1 MRVFFQTSRQR
12 SFLSACRIARKK
24 WSASVPLLLAA
35 LLTVVFYS
43 CRDEDLLPSVQS
55 VEHNGTR
62 TEDNAN
68 TSGLTISGDIK
79 KFYDDKNNLL
89 YSGYTYAPSRRVPL
103 VGEGRVINQ
112 ITKNLVGVLSN
123 SDNKLEYL
131 VDKNLDN
138 SVKLTGLAEVNTGL
152 PILSVKDVNRVYYDS
167 SNGIKVGFLYK
178 DPGGLLSLNV
188 LKGFWVKTY
197 LKGEEQD
204 GSSTSGSGDD
214 FQLLN
219 LNLLNVSGGLS
230 EISFTTTKPFDEV
243 RIGCASIDVDV
254 LSGLEFYYAFVGEN
268 PKKIAASFGYYKE
281 AETNSGLGN
290 TNNLIDE
297 YPDNSEQL
305 SMLGHHELYVDFNE
319 KIVKDSEIGF
329 KTGGLK
335 TLDIDLTGLSLF
347 ELTNNDVNNKYVWGN
362 EKVLSGG
369 IGISLLGTQDG
380 SMSAIAKEDCYGVKI
395 KLNTGLVGGLLD
407 AILGLLGNTH
417 YYYAYSRDPVEID
430 VSSYFTIGNDTISTD
445 YYNLPTPSDDGS
457 VSYSLDRWPSGATSP
472 SISGNR
478 ITGMTVNGDYV
489 VQAIYKRGEETS
501 WSYAVIHRDKKEA
514 EAGCNTMMINTSANQ
529 GQYTVVESSGS
540 QGGIS
545 LFNKINNRQNLV
557 DDDYTN
563 YAEATN
569 VLSLIQFGSLAG
581 VHSSQDIAPQGGGKT
596 RVGFVMQTNNQLL
609 GADVLKFFF
618 IRLYND
624 GKEVFSGLTAEND
637 AVGVGLVGNDGSKLR
652 FYVETDQTFDQVE
665 LWTAGLLNV
674 NLNTFRLYYAFYEP
688 VTCEE
693 YAGTSEAC
701 MEMITA
707 QKHGAT
713 INYAETKSSSAASV
727 GSTMNNL
734 SYVIDNSQQTAA
746 SIVAG
751 VSLISRSTVA
761 VKFNSIRGG
770 QPVGAILRTPGYV
783 LNASVLQNVTIAA
796 YNGGQAVASESTS
809 GGLASIEVIS
819 DAGLA
824 YMEVTPLQDYDE
836 VRISF
841 PSLADALETV
851 WLSGFYIRPD
861 ANGNGIPDCA
871 EEPDD
876 QGGTDGITYKSI
888 TEHVCVDETNDLG
901 KVRISVDAQ
910 DDKVGTKLTFT
921 CYPYNGNGQKIEQEA
936 ELQQDDK
943 GYFFELSLP
952 VGDYSISGLSTYNG
966 LRAQVHPLKTTWKR
980 NAADTDWNN
989 WSNWTDGSPWGCT
1002 NVVIPTGATRYPN
1015 LKAWGSVDK
1024 FYGGNYCANIHF
1036 EPGAAV
1042 LNTQYLEYDCAYVEM
1057 EVQSGMYHM
1066 ISTPLHGMVTGDMF
1080 VSPEMPAYFTPLN
1093 GATYREVRHNPVVRQ
1108 KMYSRAVTTATSGTD
1123 LNGTVAAT
1131 ADWSRTFNAVAQLYE
1146 QAQGIKM
1153 MVGNEG
1159 DGTSYRLRFPKAYT
1173 EYNYYTL
1180 SGGWVKEET
1189 LPEGARNMNGKF
1201 AYEESGFKP
1210 ENAGRSFT
1218 FKLRNE
1224 EQGAT
1229 YFVAGNPFMSYLDI
1243 KTFLTENKQSVQ
1255 AIRII
1260 DSENV
1265 FGEEEGLVRI
1275 SLSENGNLSFDVAGE
1290 QSNTIAPLQAFYVEA
1305 SGDNASDNVDITYT
1319 SNMFVQPFA
1328 STATRSSR
1336 SASVPAAG
1344 EMKISAVSGN
1354 SVSSCSLL
1362 RSAGASDAYNAK
1374 EDVITLIDENFMPKV
1389 KVYTV
1394 AGKRALDIQKIKNAA
1409 RVDLGFMVKD
1419 GSQQTKFTL
1428 NYGSNWKGWTLV
1440 DKQTGNRYLLDGT
1453 SLTVNAG
1460 AMKSNNGRFYLVK
1473 E

>member
-1 MRVFFQTSRQR
+1 MSVFFQTSRQR
-12 SFLSACRIARKK
+12 SFLSACRIAGKK
-24 WSASVPLLLAA
+24 WSASVPLFLAA

-55 VEHNGTR
+55 FEQGGTR
-62 TEDNAN
+62 AEAAS
-68 TSGLTISGDIK
+68 TSGLDVVQDATGA
-79 KFYDDKNNLL
+79 
-89 YSGYTYAPSRRVPL
+89 TYKPNCRVPL

-138 SVKLTGLAEVNTGL
+138 SVSLKGLAEVNAGL

-178 DPGGLLSLNV
+178 APGGLLSLNV
-188 LKGFWVKTY
+188 LQGFWVKTY
-197 LKGEEQD
+197 LKGKEQD
-204 GSSTSGSGDD
+204 GSSTSGSGDK

-243 RIGCASIDVDV
+243 RIGCASISVDV

-268 PKKIAASFGYYKE
+268 PKKIAAETYAYPTAKQEKPAHLGTGDLVNKNLNDGPVCELVSGLLGGLTCRVDFGATIPVGSEVGYY
-281 AETNSGLGN
+281 T
-290 TNNLIDE
+290 
-297 YPDNSEQL
+297 
-305 SMLGHHELYVDFNE
+305 
-319 KIVKDSEIGF
+319 
-329 KTGGLK
+329 TGGGLASISLGATK
-335 TLDIDLTGLSLF
+335 LNAYDTGD
-347 ELTNNDVNNKYVWGN
+347 NNPQSINT
-362 EKVLSGG
+362 ESG
-369 IGISLLGTQDG
+369 IGV
-380 SMSAIAKEDCYGVKI
+380 SA
-395 KLNTGLVGGLLD
+395 LVGGAREFSMILTKKDTRRLELDLPSGINLLS
-407 AILGLLGNTH
+407 AVKVH
-417 YYYAYSRDPVEID
+417 YAYSRDPVEID

-445 YYNLPTPSDDGS
+445 YYNLPTPSEGT
-457 VSYSLDRWPSGATSP
+457 VIYSLISWPSGATSP
-472 SISGNR
+472 SISGNHM
-478 ITGMTVNGDYV
+478 TGMTVNGDYV
-489 VQAIYKRGEETS
+489 VKAVYTRGEETS
-501 WSYAVIHRDKKEA
+501 WSYAVIHRNKKEA
-514 EAGCNTMMINTSANQ
+514 VAGCNTMMINTSGNE

-557 DDDYTN
+557 DGDYTN

-581 VHSSQDIAPQGGGKT
+581 VHSSQDIAPQGGKT

-618 IRLYND
+618 IRLYKD
-624 GKEVFSGLTAEND
+624 GEEVFSGLTAEND

-688 VTCEE
+688 TTCEE

-727 GSTMNNL
+727 GATMNNL

-783 LNASVLQNVTIAA
+783 LNASVLQNVAIAA

-876 QGGTDGITYKSI
+876 QGETDIAYKSI
-888 TEHVCVDETNDLG
+888 TEHVCVDETTYLG
-901 KVRISVDAQ
+901 NVRIFVDAQ

-936 ELQQDDK
+936 ELRQDDK

-980 NAADTDWNN
+980 NASDTDWNN

-1002 NVVIPTGATRYPN
+1002 NVVIPAGATRYPDLN
-1015 LKAWGSVDK
+1015 AWGSVDK

-1093 GATYREVRHNPVVRQ
+1093 GATYREVRHNPIVRQ
-1108 KMYSRAVTTATSGTD
+1108 KMYSRAVTTATSGT
-1123 LNGTVAAT
+1123 NGTVVAT
-1131 ADWSRTFNAVAQLYE
+1131 ADWSRTFNAVAQPYE

-1153 MVGNEG
+1153 MVGN
-1159 DGTSYRLRFPKAYT
+1159 DWGTSYRLRFPKAYT

-1180 SGGWVKEET
+1180 SGGWVKKET

-1201 AYEESGFKP
+1201 AYEVIGFNP
-1210 ENAGRSFT
+1210 ENAGSSFT
-1218 FKLRNE
+1218 FELRNE

-1229 YFVAGNPFMSYLDI
+1229 CFVAGNPFMSYLDI

-1260 DSENV
+1260 DSENI
-1265 FGEEEGLVRI
+1265 FGGKEGLVRI
-1275 SLSENGNLSFDVAGE
+1275 SLGENGDLSFDVAGE
-1290 QSNTIAPLQAFYVEA
+1290 QSNTIAPLQAFYVEV
-1305 SGDNASDNVDITYT
+1305 SGDYASDNVNITYT
-1319 SNMFVQPFA
+1319 SNMFVQPSA

-1336 SASVPAAG
+1336 SASVPTAG

-1374 EDVITLIDENFMPKV
+1374 EDIVSLIDEDFMPKV

-1394 AGKRALDIQKIKNAA
+1394 ADKRALDIQKMSNAT
-1409 RVDLGFMVKD
+1409 RVGLGFMVKD
-1419 GSQQTKFTL
+1419 GSQQTEFTL
-1428 NYGSNWKGWTLV
+1428 DYGSNWKGWTLV
-1440 DKQTGNRYLLDGT
+1440 DKQTGKRYLLDGT

-1460 AMKSNNGRFYLVK
+1460 AMKSNDGRFYLVK

>member
-1 MRVFFQTSRQR
+1 MSVFFQTSRQR
-12 SFLSACRIARKK
+12 SFLSACRIAGKK
-24 WSASVPLLLAA
+24 WSASVPLFLAA

-55 VEHNGTR
+55 FEQGGTR
-62 TEDNAN
+62 AEAAS
-68 TSGLTISGDIK
+68 TSGLDVVQDATGA
-79 KFYDDKNNLL
+79 
-89 YSGYTYAPSRRVPL
+89 TYKPNCRVPL

-138 SVKLTGLAEVNTGL
+138 SVSLKGLAEVNAGL

-178 DPGGLLSLNV
+178 APGGLLSLNV
-188 LKGFWVKTY
+188 LQGFWVKTY
-197 LKGEEQD
+197 LKGKEQD
-204 GSSTSGSGDD
+204 GSSTSGSGDK

-243 RIGCASIDVDV
+243 RIGCASISVEV

-268 PKKIAASFGYYKE
+268 PKKIAAEKHEYPYAEQERPLHPLSKGDLVNESLIDGPVCELVSGLLGGLTCRVDFGATIPVGSEVGYY
-281 AETNSGLGN
+281 T
-290 TNNLIDE
+290 
-297 YPDNSEQL
+297 
-305 SMLGHHELYVDFNE
+305 
-319 KIVKDSEIGF
+319 
-329 KTGGLK
+329 TGGGLASISLGATK
-335 TLDIDLTGLSLF
+335 LNAYDTGD
-347 ELTNNDVNNKYVWGN
+347 NNPQSINT
-362 EKVLSGG
+362 ESG
-369 IGISLLGTQDG
+369 IGV
-380 SMSAIAKEDCYGVKI
+380 SA
-395 KLNTGLVGGLLD
+395 LVGGAREFSMILTKKDTRRLELDLPSGINLLS
-407 AILGLLGNTH
+407 AVKVH
-417 YYYAYSRDPVEID
+417 YAYSRDPVEID

-445 YYNLPTPSDDGS
+445 YYNLPTPSEGT
-457 VSYSLDRWPSGATSP
+457 VIYSLISWPSGATSP
-472 SISGNR
+472 SISGNHM
-478 ITGMTVNGDYV
+478 TGMTVNGDYV
-489 VQAIYKRGEETS
+489 VKAVYTRGEETS
-501 WSYAVIHRDKKEA
+501 WSYAVIHRNKKEA
-514 EAGCNTMMINTSANQ
+514 VAGCNTMMINTSGNE

-557 DDDYTN
+557 DGDYTN

-581 VHSSQDIAPQGGGKT
+581 VHSSQDIALQGGGKT

-618 IRLYND
+618 IRLYKD

-652 FYVETDQTFDQVE
+652 FYVETDRTFDQVE

-713 INYAETKSSSAASV
+713 INYAETKSSSVASV
-727 GSTMNNL
+727 GATTNNL

-751 VSLISRSTVA
+751 VSLISRPTVA

-770 QPVGAILRTPGYV
+770 QPLGAILRTPGYV

-809 GGLASIEVIS
+809 SGLASIEVIS

-824 YMEVTPLQDYDE
+824 YMEVTPLQDYNE

-871 EEPDD
+871 EELEV
-876 QGGTDGITYKSI
+876 QGEIDIVYRDI
-888 TEHVCVDETNDLG
+888 TEHVCVDETTYLG
-901 KVRISVDAQ
+901 NVRISVDA
-910 DDKVGTKLTFT
+910 KPELLGTELTFT

-936 ELQQDDK
+936 ALQQDNN

-980 NAADTDWNN
+980 NALDTDWNN
-989 WSNWTDGSPWGCT
+989 WNNWTDGSPWGCT
-1002 NVVIPTGATRYPN
+1002 NVVIPAGATRYPN
-1015 LKAWGSVDK
+1015 LNAWGSVDK

-1123 LNGTVAAT
+1123 PNGTVVAT
-1131 ADWSRTFNAVAQLYE
+1131 ADWSRTFNAVAQPYE

-1153 MVGNEG
+1153 MVGN
-1159 DGTSYRLRFPKAYT
+1159 DWGTSYRLRFPKAYT

-1180 SGGWVKEET
+1180 SGGWVKKET

-1201 AYEESGFKP
+1201 AYEVIGFNP
-1210 ENAGRSFT
+1210 ENAGSSFT
-1218 FKLRNE
+1218 FELRNE

-1229 YFVAGNPFMSYLDI
+1229 CFVAGNPFMSYLDI

-1260 DSENV
+1260 DSENI
-1265 FGEEEGLVRI
+1265 FGGKEGLVRI
-1275 SLSENGNLSFDVAGE
+1275 SLGENGDLSFDVAGE
-1290 QSNTIAPLQAFYVEA
+1290 QSNTIAPLQAFYVEV
-1305 SGDNASDNVDITYT
+1305 SGDYASDNVNITYT
-1319 SNMFVQPFA
+1319 SNMFVQPSA

-1336 SASVPAAG
+1336 SASVPTAG

-1374 EDVITLIDENFMPKV
+1374 EDIVSLIDEDFMPKV

-1394 AGKRALDIQKIKNAA
+1394 ADKRALDIQKMSNAT
-1409 RVDLGFMVKD
+1409 RVGLGFMVKD
-1419 GSQQTKFTL
+1419 GSQQTEFTL
-1428 NYGSNWKGWTLV
+1428 DYGSNWKGWTLV
-1440 DKQTGNRYLLDGT
+1440 DKQTGKRYLLDGT

-1460 AMKSNNGRFYLVK
+1460 AMKSNDGRFYLVK

>member
-1 MRVFFQTSRQR
+1 MSVFSQTSRQR
-12 SFLSACRIARKK
+12 SFLSACRIAGKK
-24 WSASVPLLLAA
+24 WSASVPLFLAA

-55 VEHNGTR
+55 FEQGGTR
-62 TEDNAN
+62 AEAAS
-68 TSGLTISGDIK
+68 TSGLDVVQDATGA
-79 KFYDDKNNLL
+79 
-89 YSGYTYAPSRRVPL
+89 TYKPNCRVPL

-138 SVKLTGLAEVNTGL
+138 SVSLKGLAEVNAGL

-178 DPGGLLSLNV
+178 APGGLLSLNV
-188 LKGFWVKTY
+188 LQGFWVKTY
-197 LKGEEQD
+197 LKGKEQD
-204 GSSTSGSGDD
+204 GSSTSGSGDK

-243 RIGCASIDVDV
+243 RIGCASISVEV

-268 PKKIAASFGYYKE
+268 PKKIAAKE
-281 AETNSGLGN
+281 H
-290 TNNLIDE
+290 E
-297 YPDNSEQL
+297 YPDAKQERPS
-305 SMLGHHELYVDFNE
+305 
-319 KIVKDSEIGF
+319 
-329 KTGGLK
+329 
-335 TLDIDLTGLSLF
+335 
-347 ELTNNDVNNKYVWGN
+347 TNITD
-362 EKVLSGG
+362 
-369 IGISLLGTQDG
+369 LLGRNLVDSDISNGPTCELL
-380 SMSAIAKEDCYGVKI
+380 S
-395 KLNTGLVGGLLD
+395 GLVGGGLTCRVDFGATIPVGSEVGYYTTGGGLASISLGATKLNAYDTGDNNPQSINTESGIGVSALVGGAREFSMILTKKDTRRLELDLPSGINLLS
-407 AILGLLGNTH
+407 AVKVH
-417 YYYAYSRDPVEID
+417 YAYSRDPVEID

-445 YYNLPTPSDDGS
+445 YYNLPTPSEGT
-457 VSYSLDRWPSGATSP
+457 VIYSLISWPSGATSP
-472 SISGNR
+472 SISGNHM
-478 ITGMTVNGDYV
+478 TGMTVNGDYV
-489 VQAIYKRGEETS
+489 VKAVYTREEKETS
-501 WSYAVIHRDKKEA
+501 WSYAVIHRNKKEA
-514 EAGCNTMMINTSANQ
+514 VAGCNTMMINTSGNE

-557 DDDYTN
+557 DGDYTN

-581 VHSSQDIAPQGGGKT
+581 VHSSQDIAPQGGKT

-618 IRLYND
+618 IRLYKD
-624 GKEVFSGLTAEND
+624 GEEVFSGLTAEND

-652 FYVETDQTFDQVE
+652 FYVETDRTFDQVE

-713 INYAETKSSSAASV
+713 INYAETKSSSVASV
-727 GSTMNNL
+727 GATTNNL

-770 QPVGAILRTPGYV
+770 QPLGAILRTPGYV

-809 GGLASIEVIS
+809 SGLASIEVIS

-824 YMEVTPLQDYDE
+824 YMEVTPLQDYNE

-871 EEPDD
+871 EELEV
-876 QGGTDGITYKSI
+876 QGEIDIVYRGI
-888 TEHVCVDETNDLG
+888 TEHVCVDETTYLG
-901 KVRISVDAQ
+901 NVRISVDA
-910 DDKVGTKLTFT
+910 KPELLGTELTFT

-936 ELQQDDK
+936 ALQQDNN

-980 NAADTDWNN
+980 NASDTDWNN
-989 WSNWTDGSPWGCT
+989 WNNWTDGSPWGCT
-1002 NVVIPTGATRYPN
+1002 NVVIPAGATRYPN
-1015 LKAWGSVDK
+1015 LNAWGSVDK

-1108 KMYSRAVTTATSGTD
+1108 KMYSRAVTTATSGT
-1123 LNGTVAAT
+1123 NGTVAAT
-1131 ADWSRTFNAVAQLYE
+1131 VDWSRTFNAVAQPYE

-1153 MVGNEG
+1153 MVGN
-1159 DGTSYRLRFPKAYT
+1159 DWGTSYRLRFPKAYT

-1180 SGGWVKEET
+1180 SGGWVKKET

-1201 AYEESGFKP
+1201 AYEVIGFNP
-1210 ENAGRSFT
+1210 ENAGSSFT
-1218 FKLRNE
+1218 FELRNE

-1260 DSENV
+1260 DSENI
-1265 FGEEEGLVRI
+1265 FGGEEGLVRI
-1275 SLSENGNLSFDVAGE
+1275 SLGENGDLSFDVAGE
-1290 QSNTIAPLQAFYVEA
+1290 QSNTIAPLQAFYVEV
-1305 SGDNASDNVDITYT
+1305 SGDYASDNVNITYT
-1319 SNMFVQPFA
+1319 SNMFVQPSA

-1336 SASVPAAG
+1336 SASVPTAG

-1362 RSAGASDAYNAK
+1362 HSAGASDAYNAK
-1374 EDVITLIDENFMPKV
+1374 EDIVSLIDEDFMPKV

-1394 AGKRALDIQKIKNAA
+1394 ADKRALDIQKMSNAT
-1409 RVDLGFMVKD
+1409 RVGLGFMVKD
-1419 GSQQTKFTL
+1419 GSQQTEFTL
-1428 NYGSNWKGWTLV
+1428 DYGSNWKGWTLV
-1440 DKQTGNRYLLDGT
+1440 DKQTGKRYLLDGT

-1460 AMKSNNGRFYLVK
+1460 AMKSNDGRFYLVK

>member
-1 MRVFFQTSRQR
+1 MSVFFQTSRQR
-12 SFLSACRIARKK
+12 SFLSACRIAGKK
-24 WSASVPLLLAA
+24 WSASVPLFLAA

-55 VEHNGTR
+55 FEQGGTR
-62 TEDNAN
+62 AEAAS
-68 TSGLTISGDIK
+68 TSGLDVVQ
-79 KFYDDKNNLL
+79 DA
-89 YSGYTYAPSRRVPL
+89 TYGATYKPNCRVPL

-138 SVKLTGLAEVNTGL
+138 FVSLKGLAEVNAGL

-167 SNGIKVGFLYK
+167 SNVIKVGFLYK

-188 LKGFWVKTY
+188 LQGFWVKTY
-197 LKGEEQD
+197 LKGKEQD
-204 GSSTSGSGDD
+204 GSSTSGSGDN
-214 FQLLN
+214 FKLLN

-268 PKKIAASFGYYKE
+268 PKKIAAEKHEYLY
-281 AETNSGLGN
+281 AEQERPLHPLSKGDLVNES
-290 TNNLIDE
+290 LIDG
-297 YPDNSEQL
+297 PVC
-305 SMLGHHELYVDFNE
+305 EL
-319 KIVKDSEIGF
+319 
-329 KTGGLK
+329 
-335 TLDIDLTGLSLF
+335 
-347 ELTNNDVNNKYVWGN
+347 
-362 EKVLSGG
+362 
-369 IGISLLGTQDG
+369 IS
-380 SMSAIAKEDCYGVKI
+380 
-395 KLNTGLVGGLLD
+395 
-407 AILGLLGNTH
+407 GLLGGGLTCRVDFGATIPVGSEVGYYTTGGGLASISLGATKLNAYDTSDNNPQSINTESGIGVSALAGGAREFSMILTKKDTRRLELDLPSGINLLSAVQVH
-417 YYYAYSRDPVEID
+417 YAYSRDPVEID

-445 YYNLPTPSDDGS
+445 YYNLPTPSDGT
-457 VSYSLDRWPSGATSP
+457 VSYSLISWPSGATSP
-472 SISGNR
+472 SISGNHM
-478 ITGMTVNGDYV
+478 TGMTVNGDYAV
-489 VQAIYKRGEETS
+489 KAVYTREEKETS
-501 WSYAVIHRDKKEA
+501 WSYAVIHRNKKEA
-514 EAGCNTMMINTSANQ
+514 VAGCNTMMINTSENQ

-557 DDDYTN
+557 DGDYTN

-581 VHSSQDIAPQGGGKT
+581 VHSSQDIAPQGGKT

-618 IRLYND
+618 IRLYKD
-624 GKEVFSGLTAEND
+624 GEEVFSGLTAEND
-637 AVGVGLVGNDGSKLR
+637 AIGVGLVGNDGSKLR
-652 FYVETDQTFDQVE
+652 FYVETDKTFDQVE

-688 VTCEE
+688 TTCEE

-727 GSTMNNL
+727 GATMNNL

-783 LNASVLQNVTIAA
+783 LNASVLQNVAIAA
-796 YNGGQAVASESTS
+796 YYGGQAVASESTS

-871 EEPDD
+871 EEPED
-876 QGGTDGITYKSI
+876 QGETDITYRSI
-888 TEHVCVDETNDLG
+888 TEHVCVDETTYLG
-901 KVRISVDAQ
+901 NVRISVDA
-910 DDKVGTKLTFT
+910 KSELLGTELTFT
-921 CYPYNGNGQKIEQEA
+921 CYPYNGNGQKIEQRA

-966 LRAQVHPLKTTWKR
+966 LRTQVHPLKTTWKR
-980 NAADTDWNN
+980 NASDTDWNN

-1002 NVVIPTGATRYPN
+1002 NVVIPAGATRYPN
-1015 LKAWGSVDK
+1015 LNAWGSVDK

-1066 ISTPLHGMVTGDMF
+1066 ISTPLHGMITGDMF
-1080 VSPEMPAYFTPLN
+1080 VSPEMPAYFTPLKED
-1093 GATYREVRHNPVVRQ
+1093 TYREMRHNPIVRQ
-1108 KMYSRAVTTATSGTD
+1108 KMYSRAVTTATSGT
-1123 LNGTVAAT
+1123 NGTVVAT
-1131 ADWSRTFNAVAQLYE
+1131 ADWSRTFNAVAQPYE

-1153 MVGNEG
+1153 MVGN
-1159 DGTSYRLRFPKAYT
+1159 DWGTSYRLRFPKAYT

-1180 SGGWVKEET
+1180 SGECVKKET
-1189 LPEGARNMNGKF
+1189 LPVEARNMNGKF
-1201 AYEESGFKP
+1201 AYEVSGFNP
-1210 ENAGRSFT
+1210 ENAGNSFT
-1218 FKLRNE
+1218 FELRNDGK
-1224 EQGAT
+1224 GAT

-1243 KTFLTENKQSVQ
+1243 KTFLTENKQFVQ

-1260 DSENV
+1260 DSESV
-1265 FGEEEGLVRI
+1265 FGEEEGLARI
-1275 SLSENGNLSFDVAGE
+1275 SLGKNGDLSFNVAGE

-1305 SGDNASDNVDITYT
+1305 SGGYTSDNVNITYT
-1319 SNMFVQPFA
+1319 SDMFVQPSA

-1336 SASVPAAG
+1336 SASVPTAG

-1354 SVSSCSLL
+1354 SVSSCSLI

-1374 EDVITLIDENFMPKV
+1374 EDIVSLIDEDFMPKV

-1394 AGKRALDIQKIKNAA
+1394 ADKRALDIQKMSNAT
-1409 RVDLGFMVKD
+1409 RVGLGFMVKD
-1419 GSQQTKFTL
+1419 GSQQTEFTL
-1428 NYGSNWKGWTLV
+1428 DYGSNWKGWTLV
-1440 DKQTGNRYLLDGT
+1440 DKQTGKRYLLDGT

-1460 AMKSNNGRFYLVK
+1460 AMKSNDGRFYLVK

>member
-1 MRVFFQTSRQR
+1 MSVFFQTSRQR
-12 SFLSACRIARKK
+12 SFLSACRIAGKK
-24 WSASVPLLLAA
+24 WSASVPLFLAA

-55 VEHNGTR
+55 FEQGGTR
-62 TEDNAN
+62 AEAAS
-68 TSGLTISGDIK
+68 TSGLDVVQDATGA
-79 KFYDDKNNLL
+79 
-89 YSGYTYAPSRRVPL
+89 TYKPNCRVPL

-138 SVKLTGLAEVNTGL
+138 SVSLKGLAEVNAGL

-178 DPGGLLSLNV
+178 APGGLLSLNV
-188 LKGFWVKTY
+188 LQGFWVKTY
-197 LKGEEQD
+197 LKGKEQD
-204 GSSTSGSGDD
+204 GSSTSGSGDK

-243 RIGCASIDVDV
+243 RIGCASISVEV

-268 PKKIAASFGYYKE
+268 PKKIAAKE
-281 AETNSGLGN
+281 H
-290 TNNLIDE
+290 E
-297 YPDNSEQL
+297 YPDAKQERPS
-305 SMLGHHELYVDFNE
+305 
-319 KIVKDSEIGF
+319 
-329 KTGGLK
+329 
-335 TLDIDLTGLSLF
+335 
-347 ELTNNDVNNKYVWGN
+347 TNITD
-362 EKVLSGG
+362 
-369 IGISLLGTQDG
+369 LLGRNLVDSDISNGPTCELL
-380 SMSAIAKEDCYGVKI
+380 S
-395 KLNTGLVGGLLD
+395 GLVGGGLTCRVDFGATIPVGSEVGYYTTGGGLASISLGATKLNAYDTGDNNPQSINTESGIGVSALVGGAREFSMILTKKDTRRLELDLPSGINLLS
-407 AILGLLGNTH
+407 AVKVH
-417 YYYAYSRDPVEID
+417 YAYSRDPVEID

-445 YYNLPTPSDDGS
+445 YYNLPTPSEGT
-457 VSYSLDRWPSGATSP
+457 VIYSLISWPSGATSP
-472 SISGNR
+472 SISGNHM
-478 ITGMTVNGDYV
+478 TGMTVNGDYV
-489 VQAIYKRGEETS
+489 VKAVYTREEKETS
-501 WSYAVIHRDKKEA
+501 WSYAVIHRNKKEA
-514 EAGCNTMMINTSANQ
+514 VAGCNTMMINTSGNE

-557 DDDYTN
+557 DGDYTN

-581 VHSSQDIAPQGGGKT
+581 VHSSQDIAPQGGKT

-618 IRLYND
+618 IRLYKD
-624 GKEVFSGLTAEND
+624 GEEVFSGLTAEND

-652 FYVETDQTFDQVE
+652 FYVETDRTFDQVE

-713 INYAETKSSSAASV
+713 INYAETKSSSVASV
-727 GSTMNNL
+727 GATTNNL

-770 QPVGAILRTPGYV
+770 QPLGAILRTPGYV

-809 GGLASIEVIS
+809 SGLASIEVIS

-824 YMEVTPLQDYDE
+824 YMEVTPLQDYNE

-871 EEPDD
+871 EELEV
-876 QGGTDGITYKSI
+876 QGEIDIVYRGI
-888 TEHVCVDETNDLG
+888 TEHVCVDETTYLG
-901 KVRISVDAQ
+901 NVRISVDA
-910 DDKVGTKLTFT
+910 KPELLGTELTFT

-936 ELQQDDK
+936 ALQQDNN

-980 NAADTDWNN
+980 NASDTDWNN
-989 WSNWTDGSPWGCT
+989 WNNWTDGSPWGCT
-1002 NVVIPTGATRYPN
+1002 NVVIPAGATRYPN
-1015 LKAWGSVDK
+1015 LNAWGSVDK

-1108 KMYSRAVTTATSGTD
+1108 KMYSRAVTTATSGT
-1123 LNGTVAAT
+1123 NGTVAAT
-1131 ADWSRTFNAVAQLYE
+1131 VDWSRTFNAVAQPYE

-1153 MVGNEG
+1153 MVGN
-1159 DGTSYRLRFPKAYT
+1159 DWGTSYRLRFPKAYT

-1180 SGGWVKEET
+1180 SGGWVKKET

-1201 AYEESGFKP
+1201 AYEVIGFNP
-1210 ENAGRSFT
+1210 ENAGSSFT
-1218 FKLRNE
+1218 FELRNE

-1260 DSENV
+1260 DSENI
-1265 FGEEEGLVRI
+1265 FGGEEGLVRI
-1275 SLSENGNLSFDVAGE
+1275 SLGENGDLSFDVAGE
-1290 QSNTIAPLQAFYVEA
+1290 QSNTIAPLQAFYVEV
-1305 SGDNASDNVDITYT
+1305 SGDYASDNVNITYT
-1319 SNMFVQPFA
+1319 SNMFVQPSA

-1336 SASVPAAG
+1336 SASVPTAG

-1362 RSAGASDAYNAK
+1362 HSAGASDAYNAK
-1374 EDVITLIDENFMPKV
+1374 EDIVSLIDEDFMPKV

-1394 AGKRALDIQKIKNAA
+1394 ADKRALDIQKMSNAT
-1409 RVDLGFMVKD
+1409 RVGLGFMVKD
-1419 GSQQTKFTL
+1419 GSQQTEFTL
-1428 NYGSNWKGWTLV
+1428 DYGSNWKGWTLV
-1440 DKQTGNRYLLDGT
+1440 DKQTGKRYLLDGT

-1460 AMKSNNGRFYLVK
+1460 AMKSNDGRLYLVK

>member
-1 MRVFFQTSRQR
+1 MSVFFQTSRQR
-12 SFLSACRIARKK
+12 SFLSACRIAGKK
-24 WSASVPLLLAA
+24 WSASVPLFLAA

-55 VEHNGTR
+55 FEQGGTR
-62 TEDNAN
+62 AEAAS
-68 TSGLTISGDIK
+68 TSGLDVVQ
-79 KFYDDKNNLL
+79 DA
-89 YSGYTYAPSRRVPL
+89 TYGATYKPNCRVPL

-138 SVKLTGLAEVNTGL
+138 FVSLKGLAEVNAGL

-178 DPGGLLSLNV
+178 DPGGLLSLDV

-204 GSSTSGSGDD
+204 GSSTSGSGEN

-243 RIGCASIDVDV
+243 RIGCASISVEV

-268 PKKIAASFGYYKE
+268 PKKIAAEKH
-281 AETNSGLGN
+281 
-290 TNNLIDE
+290 E
-297 YPDNSEQL
+297 YPYAEQERPLHPL
-305 SMLGHHELYVDFNE
+305 SKGDLVNESLTDGPVCEL
-319 KIVKDSEIGF
+319 
-329 KTGGLK
+329 
-335 TLDIDLTGLSLF
+335 
-347 ELTNNDVNNKYVWGN
+347 
-362 EKVLSGG
+362 
-369 IGISLLGTQDG
+369 IS
-380 SMSAIAKEDCYGVKI
+380 
-395 KLNTGLVGGLLD
+395 
-407 AILGLLGNTH
+407 GLLGGLTCRVDFGATIPVGSEVGYYTKGGGLASISLGATKLNAYDTGDNNPQSINTESGIGVSALAGGAREFSMILTKKDTRRLELDLPSGINLLSAVQVH
-417 YYYAYSRDPVEID
+417 YAYSRDPVEID

-445 YYNLPTPSDDGS
+445 YYNLPTPSEGT
-457 VSYSLDRWPSGATSP
+457 VIYSLISWPSGATSP
-472 SISGNR
+472 SISGNHM
-478 ITGMTVNGDYV
+478 TGMTVNGDYV
-489 VQAIYKRGEETS
+489 VKAVYTREEKETS
-501 WSYAVIHRDKKEA
+501 WSYAVIHRNKKEA
-514 EAGCNTMMINTSANQ
+514 VAGCNTMMINTSGNE

-557 DDDYTN
+557 DGDYTN

-581 VHSSQDIAPQGGGKT
+581 VHSSQDIAPQGGKT

-618 IRLYND
+618 IRLYKD
-624 GKEVFSGLTAEND
+624 GEEVFSGLTAEND
-637 AVGVGLVGNDGSKLR
+637 AIGVGLVGNDGSKLR
-652 FYVETDQTFDQVE
+652 FYVETDRTFDQVE

-688 VTCEE
+688 TTCEE

-727 GSTMNNL
+727 GATMNNL

-770 QPVGAILRTPGYV
+770 QPLGAILRTPGYV

-876 QGGTDGITYKSI
+876 QGETDITYRSI
-888 TEHVCVDETNDLG
+888 TEHVCVDETTYLG
-901 KVRISVDAQ
+901 NVRISVDA
-910 DDKVGTKLTFT
+910 KSELLGTELTFT
-921 CYPYNGNGQKIEQEA
+921 CYPYNGNEQKIEQKA

-980 NAADTDWNN
+980 NASDTDWNN

-1002 NVVIPTGATRYPN
+1002 NVVIPAGATRYPN
-1015 LKAWGSVDK
+1015 LNAWGSVDK

-1123 LNGTVAAT
+1123 PNGTVAAT
-1131 ADWSRTFNAVAQLYE
+1131 VDWSRTFNAVAQPYE

-1153 MVGNEG
+1153 MVGN
-1159 DGTSYRLRFPKAYT
+1159 DWGTSYRLRFPKAYT

-1180 SGGWVKEET
+1180 SGGWVKKET

-1201 AYEESGFKP
+1201 AYEVIGFNP
-1210 ENAGRSFT
+1210 ENAGSSFT
-1218 FKLRNE
+1218 FELRNE

-1260 DSENV
+1260 DSESV
-1265 FGEEEGLVRI
+1265 FGGEEGLVRI
-1275 SLSENGNLSFDVAGE
+1275 SLGENGDLSFDVAGE

-1305 SGDNASDNVDITYT
+1305 LEGYTSDNVNITYT
-1319 SNMFVQPFA
+1319 SDMFVQPSA

-1354 SVSSCSLL
+1354 SVSSCSLI

-1374 EDVITLIDENFMPKV
+1374 EDIVSLIDEDFMPKV

-1394 AGKRALDIQKIKNAA
+1394 ADKRALDIQEMSNAT

-1419 GSQQTKFTL
+1419 GSQQTEFTL
-1428 NYGSNWKGWTLV
+1428 DYGSNWKGWTLV
-1440 DKQTGNRYLLDGT
+1440 DKQTGKRYLLDGT

-1460 AMKSNNGRFYLVK
+1460 AMKSNDGRFYLVK

>member
-1 MRVFFQTSRQR
+1 MSVFFQTSRQR
-12 SFLSACRIARKK
+12 SFLSACRIAGKK
-24 WSASVPLLLAA
+24 WSASVPLFLAA

-55 VEHNGTR
+55 FEQGGTR
-62 TEDNAN
+62 AEAAS
-68 TSGLTISGDIK
+68 TSGLDVVQ
-79 KFYDDKNNLL
+79 DA
-89 YSGYTYAPSRRVPL
+89 TYGATYKPNCRVPL

-138 SVKLTGLAEVNTGL
+138 SVSLKGLAEVNAGL

-178 DPGGLLSLNV
+178 APGGLLSLNV
-188 LKGFWVKTY
+188 LQGFWVKTY

-204 GSSTSGSGDD
+204 GSSTSGSGDN
-214 FQLLN
+214 FKLLN

-243 RIGCASIDVDV
+243 RIGCASIDVEV

-268 PKKIAASFGYYKE
+268 PKKIAAETYAYPTAKQEKPAHWGTGDLVNKNLNDGPVCELVSGLLGGLTCRVDFGATIPVGSEVGYY
-281 AETNSGLGN
+281 T
-290 TNNLIDE
+290 
-297 YPDNSEQL
+297 
-305 SMLGHHELYVDFNE
+305 
-319 KIVKDSEIGF
+319 
-329 KTGGLK
+329 TGGGLASISLGATK
-335 TLDIDLTGLSLF
+335 LNAYDTGD
-347 ELTNNDVNNKYVWGN
+347 NNPQSINT
-362 EKVLSGG
+362 ESG
-369 IGISLLGTQDG
+369 IGV
-380 SMSAIAKEDCYGVKI
+380 SA
-395 KLNTGLVGGLLD
+395 LVGGAREFSMILTKKDTRRLELDLPSGINLLS
-407 AILGLLGNTH
+407 AVKVH
-417 YYYAYSRDPVEID
+417 YAYSRDPVEID

-445 YYNLPTPSDDGS
+445 YYNLPTPSEGT
-457 VSYSLDRWPSGATSP
+457 VIYSLISWPSGATSP
-472 SISGNR
+472 SISGNHM
-478 ITGMTVNGDYV
+478 TGMTVNGDYV
-489 VQAIYKRGEETS
+489 VKAVYTREEKEIS
-501 WSYAVIHRDKKEA
+501 WSYAVIHRNKKEA

-557 DDDYTN
+557 DGDYTN

-581 VHSSQDIAPQGGGKT
+581 VHSSQDIAPQGGKT

-618 IRLYND
+618 IRLYKD
-624 GKEVFSGLTAEND
+624 GEEVFSGLTAEND

-652 FYVETDQTFDQVE
+652 FYVETDKTFDQVE

-688 VTCEE
+688 TTCEE

-701 MEMITA
+701 MEIITA

-713 INYAETKSSSAASV
+713 INYAETKSSSVASV
-727 GSTMNNL
+727 GTTMNNL

-770 QPVGAILRTPGYV
+770 QPLGAILRTPGYV

-824 YMEVTPLQDYDE
+824 YMEVTPLQGYDE

-876 QGGTDGITYKSI
+876 QGETDIAYKSI
-888 TEHVCVDETNDLG
+888 TEHVCVDETTYLG
-901 KVRISVDAQ
+901 NVRIFVDAQ

-936 ELQQDDK
+936 ELRQDDK

-980 NAADTDWNN
+980 NASDTDWNN

-1002 NVVIPTGATRYPN
+1002 NVVIPAGATRYPDLN
-1015 LKAWGSVDK
+1015 AWGSVDK

-1080 VSPEMPAYFTPLN
+1080 VSPEMPAYFTPLKED
-1093 GATYREVRHNPVVRQ
+1093 TYREMRHNPIVRQ
-1108 KMYSRAVTTATSGTD
+1108 KMYSRAVTTATSGT
-1123 LNGTVAAT
+1123 NGTVVAT
-1131 ADWSRTFNAVAQLYE
+1131 ADWSRTFNAVAQPYE

-1153 MVGNEG
+1153 MVGN
-1159 DGTSYRLRFPKAYT
+1159 DWGTSYRLRFPKAYT

-1180 SGGWVKEET
+1180 SGGWVKKET

-1218 FKLRNE
+1218 FELRNE

-1260 DSENV
+1260 DSESV

-1275 SLSENGNLSFDVAGE
+1275 SLGKNGDLSFDVAGE

-1305 SGDNASDNVDITYT
+1305 LEGYTSDNVNITYT
-1319 SNMFVQPFA
+1319 SDMFVQPSA

-1336 SASVPAAG
+1336 SASVPTAG

-1354 SVSSCSLL
+1354 SVSSCSLI

-1374 EDVITLIDENFMPKV
+1374 EDIVSLIDEDFMPKV

-1394 AGKRALDIQKIKNAA
+1394 ADKRALDIQKMSNAT

-1419 GSQQTKFTL
+1419 GSQQTEFTL
-1428 NYGSNWKGWTLV
+1428 DYGSNWKGWTLV
-1440 DKQTGNRYLLDGT
+1440 DKQTGKRYLLDGT

-1460 AMKSNNGRFYLVK
+1460 AMKSNDGRFYLVK

>member
-1 MRVFFQTSRQR
+1 MSVFFQTSRQR
-12 SFLSACRIARKK
+12 SFLSACRIAGKK
-24 WSASVPLLLAA
+24 WSASVPLFLAA

-55 VEHNGTR
+55 FEQGGTR
-62 TEDNAN
+62 AEAAS
-68 TSGLTISGDIK
+68 TSGLDVVQ
-79 KFYDDKNNLL
+79 DA
-89 YSGYTYAPSRRVPL
+89 TYGATYKPNCRVPL

-138 SVKLTGLAEVNTGL
+138 FVSLKGLAEVNAGL

-167 SNGIKVGFLYK
+167 SNVIKVGFLYK
-178 DPGGLLSLNV
+178 DPGGLLSLDV

-204 GSSTSGSGDD
+204 GSSTSGSGEN

-230 EISFTTTKPFDEV
+230 EISFTTKKPFDEV

-268 PKKIAASFGYYKE
+268 PKKIAAKE
-281 AETNSGLGN
+281 H
-290 TNNLIDE
+290 E
-297 YPDNSEQL
+297 YPDAKQERPS
-305 SMLGHHELYVDFNE
+305 
-319 KIVKDSEIGF
+319 
-329 KTGGLK
+329 
-335 TLDIDLTGLSLF
+335 
-347 ELTNNDVNNKYVWGN
+347 TNITD
-362 EKVLSGG
+362 
-369 IGISLLGTQDG
+369 LLGRNLVDSDISNGPTCELL
-380 SMSAIAKEDCYGVKI
+380 S
-395 KLNTGLVGGLLD
+395 GLVGGGLTCRVDFGATIPVGSEVGYYTTGGGLASISLGATELNAYDTSDNNPQSINAESGIGVSALAGGAREFSMILTKKDTRRLELDLPSGINLLS
-407 AILGLLGNTH
+407 AVQVH
-417 YYYAYSRDPVEID
+417 YAYSRDPVEID

-445 YYNLPTPSDDGS
+445 YYNLPTPSEGT
-457 VSYSLDRWPSGATSP
+457 VIYSLISSPNGVTSP
-472 SISGNR
+472 EISGNH

-489 VQAIYKRGEETS
+489 VKAVYTREEKEIS
-501 WSYAVIHRDKKEA
+501 WSYAVIHRNKKEA
-514 EAGCNTMMINTSANQ
+514 EAGCNTMMINTSGNE

-557 DDDYTN
+557 DGDYTN

-581 VHSSQDIAPQGGGKT
+581 VHSSQDIALQGGGKT

-618 IRLYND
+618 IRLYKD

-652 FYVETDQTFDQVE
+652 FYVETDRTFDQVE

-713 INYAETKSSSAASV
+713 INYAETKSSSVASV
-727 GSTMNNL
+727 GATTNNL

-751 VSLISRSTVA
+751 VSLISRPTVA

-770 QPVGAILRTPGYV
+770 QPLGAILRTPGYV

-809 GGLASIEVIS
+809 SGLASIEVIS

-824 YMEVTPLQDYDE
+824 YMEVTPLQDYNE

-871 EEPDD
+871 EELEV
-876 QGGTDGITYKSI
+876 QGEIDIVYRDI
-888 TEHVCVDETNDLG
+888 TEHVCVGEKNYLG
-901 KVRISVDAQ
+901 NVRISVDA
-910 DDKVGTKLTFT
+910 KPELLGTELTFT

-936 ELQQDDK
+936 ALQQDNN

-980 NAADTDWNN
+980 NALDTDWNN
-989 WSNWTDGSPWGCT
+989 WNNWTDGSPWGCT
-1002 NVVIPTGATRYPN
+1002 NVVIPAGATRYPN
-1015 LKAWGSVDK
+1015 LNAWGSVDK

-1123 LNGTVAAT
+1123 PNGTVVAT
-1131 ADWSRTFNAVAQLYE
+1131 ADWSRTFNAVAQPYE

-1153 MVGNEG
+1153 MVGN
-1159 DGTSYRLRFPKAYT
+1159 DWGTSYRLRFPKAYT

-1180 SGGWVKEET
+1180 SGGWVKKET

-1201 AYEESGFKP
+1201 AYEVIGFNP
-1210 ENAGRSFT
+1210 ENAGSSFT
-1218 FKLRNE
+1218 FELRNE

-1229 YFVAGNPFMSYLDI
+1229 CFVAGNPFMSYLDI

-1260 DSENV
+1260 DSENI
-1265 FGEEEGLVRI
+1265 FGGKEGLVRI
-1275 SLSENGNLSFDVAGE
+1275 SLGENGDLSFDVAGE
-1290 QSNTIAPLQAFYVEA
+1290 QSNTIAPLQAFYVEV
-1305 SGDNASDNVDITYT
+1305 SGDYASDNVNITYT
-1319 SNMFVQPFA
+1319 SNMFVQPSA

-1336 SASVPAAG
+1336 SASVPTAG

-1374 EDVITLIDENFMPKV
+1374 EDIVSLIDEDFMPKV

-1394 AGKRALDIQKIKNAA
+1394 ADKRALDIQKMSNAT
-1409 RVDLGFMVKD
+1409 RVGLGFMVKD
-1419 GSQQTKFTL
+1419 GSQQTEFTL
-1428 NYGSNWKGWTLV
+1428 DYGSNWKGWTLV
-1440 DKQTGNRYLLDGT
+1440 DKQTGKRYLLDGT

-1460 AMKSNNGRFYLVK
+1460 AMKSNDGRFYLVK

>member
-1 MRVFFQTSRQR
+1 MSVFFQTSRQR
-12 SFLSACRIARKK
+12 SFLSACRIAGKK
-24 WSASVPLLLAA
+24 WSASVPLFLAA

-55 VEHNGTR
+55 FEQGGTR
-62 TEDNAN
+62 AEAAS
-68 TSGLTISGDIK
+68 TSGLDVVQDATGA
-79 KFYDDKNNLL
+79 
-89 YSGYTYAPSRRVPL
+89 TYKPNCRVPL

-138 SVKLTGLAEVNTGL
+138 SVSLKGLAEVNAGL

-178 DPGGLLSLNV
+178 APGGLLSLNV
-188 LKGFWVKTY
+188 LQGFWVKTY
-197 LKGEEQD
+197 LKGKEQD
-204 GSSTSGSGDD
+204 GSSTSGSGDK

-243 RIGCASIDVDV
+243 RIGCASISVEV

-268 PKKIAASFGYYKE
+268 PKKIAAKE
-281 AETNSGLGN
+281 H
-290 TNNLIDE
+290 E
-297 YPDNSEQL
+297 YPDAKQERPS
-305 SMLGHHELYVDFNE
+305 
-319 KIVKDSEIGF
+319 
-329 KTGGLK
+329 
-335 TLDIDLTGLSLF
+335 
-347 ELTNNDVNNKYVWGN
+347 TNITD
-362 EKVLSGG
+362 
-369 IGISLLGTQDG
+369 LLGRNLVDSDISNGPTCELL
-380 SMSAIAKEDCYGVKI
+380 S
-395 KLNTGLVGGLLD
+395 GLVGGGLTCRVDFGATIPVGSEVGYYTTGGGLASISLGATKLNAYDTGDNNPQSINTESGIGVSALVGGAREFSMILTKKDTRRLELDLPSGINLLS
-407 AILGLLGNTH
+407 AVKVH
-417 YYYAYSRDPVEID
+417 YAYSRDPVEID

-445 YYNLPTPSDDGS
+445 YYNLPTPSEGT
-457 VSYSLDRWPSGATSP
+457 VIYSLISWPSGATSP
-472 SISGNR
+472 SISGNHM
-478 ITGMTVNGDYV
+478 TGMTVNGDYV
-489 VQAIYKRGEETS
+489 VKAVYTREEKETS
-501 WSYAVIHRDKKEA
+501 WSYAVIHRNKKEA
-514 EAGCNTMMINTSANQ
+514 VAGCNTMMINTSGNE

-557 DDDYTN
+557 DGDYTN

-581 VHSSQDIAPQGGGKT
+581 VHSSQDIAPQGGKT

-618 IRLYND
+618 IRLYKD
-624 GKEVFSGLTAEND
+624 GEEVFSGLTAEND

-652 FYVETDQTFDQVE
+652 FYVETDRTFDQVE

-713 INYAETKSSSAASV
+713 INYAETKSSSVASV
-727 GSTMNNL
+727 GATTNNL

-770 QPVGAILRTPGYV
+770 QPLGAILRTPGYV

-809 GGLASIEVIS
+809 SGLASIEVIS

-824 YMEVTPLQDYDE
+824 YMEVTPLQDYNE

-871 EEPDD
+871 EELEV
-876 QGGTDGITYKSI
+876 QGEIDIVYRGI
-888 TEHVCVDETNDLG
+888 TEHVCVDETTYLG
-901 KVRISVDAQ
+901 NVRISVDA
-910 DDKVGTKLTFT
+910 KPELLGTELTFT

-936 ELQQDDK
+936 ALQQDNN

-980 NAADTDWNN
+980 NASDTDWNN
-989 WSNWTDGSPWGCT
+989 WNNWTDGSPWGCT
-1002 NVVIPTGATRYPN
+1002 NVVIPAGATRYPN
-1015 LKAWGSVDK
+1015 LNAWGSVDK

-1108 KMYSRAVTTATSGTD
+1108 KMYSRTVTTATSGT
-1123 LNGTVAAT
+1123 NGTVAAT
-1131 ADWSRTFNAVAQLYE
+1131 VDWSRTFNAVAQPYE

-1153 MVGNEG
+1153 MVGN
-1159 DGTSYRLRFPKAYT
+1159 DWGTSYRLRFPKAYT

-1180 SGGWVKEET
+1180 SGGWVKKET

-1201 AYEESGFKP
+1201 AYEVIGFNP
-1210 ENAGRSFT
+1210 ENAGSSFT
-1218 FKLRNE
+1218 FELRNE

-1260 DSENV
+1260 DSENI
-1265 FGEEEGLVRI
+1265 FGGEEGLVRI
-1275 SLSENGNLSFDVAGE
+1275 SLGENGDLSFDVAGE
-1290 QSNTIAPLQAFYVEA
+1290 QSNTIAPLQAFYVEV
-1305 SGDNASDNVDITYT
+1305 SGDYASDNVNITYT
-1319 SNMFVQPFA
+1319 SNMFVQPSA

-1336 SASVPAAG
+1336 SASVPTAG

-1362 RSAGASDAYNAK
+1362 HSAGASDAYNAK
-1374 EDVITLIDENFMPKV
+1374 EDIVSLIDEDFMPKV

-1394 AGKRALDIQKIKNAA
+1394 ADKRALDIQKMSNAT
-1409 RVDLGFMVKD
+1409 RVGLGFMVKD
-1419 GSQQTKFTL
+1419 GSQQTEFTL
-1428 NYGSNWKGWTLV
+1428 DYGSNWKGWTLV
-1440 DKQTGNRYLLDGT
+1440 DKQTGKRYLLDGT

-1460 AMKSNNGRFYLVK
+1460 AMKSNDGRFYLVK

>member
-1 MRVFFQTSRQR
+1 MSVFFQTSKQR
-12 SFLSACRIARKK
+12 SFLSACRIAGKK
-24 WSASVPLLLAA
+24 WSASVPLFLAA

-55 VEHNGTR
+55 FEQGGTR
-62 TEDNAN
+62 AEAAS
-68 TSGLTISGDIK
+68 TSGLDVVQDT
-79 KFYDDKNNLL
+79 
-89 YSGYTYAPSRRVPL
+89 TYGATYKPNCRVPL

-138 SVKLTGLAEVNTGL
+138 FVSLKGLAEVNAGL

-167 SNGIKVGFLYK
+167 SNVIKVGFLYK

-188 LKGFWVKTY
+188 LQGFWVKTY
-197 LKGEEQD
+197 LKGKEQD
-204 GSSTSGSGDD
+204 GSSTSGSGDN
-214 FQLLN
+214 FKLLN

-268 PKKIAASFGYYKE
+268 PKKIAAEKHEYPY
-281 AETNSGLGN
+281 AEQERPLHPLSKGDLVNES
-290 TNNLIDE
+290 LIDG
-297 YPDNSEQL
+297 PVC
-305 SMLGHHELYVDFNE
+305 EL
-319 KIVKDSEIGF
+319 
-329 KTGGLK
+329 
-335 TLDIDLTGLSLF
+335 
-347 ELTNNDVNNKYVWGN
+347 
-362 EKVLSGG
+362 
-369 IGISLLGTQDG
+369 IS
-380 SMSAIAKEDCYGVKI
+380 
-395 KLNTGLVGGLLD
+395 
-407 AILGLLGNTH
+407 GLLGGGLTCRVDFGATIPVGSEVGYYTTGGGLASISLGATKLNAYDTSDNNPQSINTESGIGVSALAGGAREFSMILTKKDTRRLELDLPSGINLLSAVQVH
-417 YYYAYSRDPVEID
+417 YAYSRDPVEID

-445 YYNLPTPSDDGS
+445 YYNLPTPSDGT
-457 VSYSLDRWPSGATSP
+457 VSYSLISWPSGATSP
-472 SISGNR
+472 SISGNHM
-478 ITGMTVNGDYV
+478 TGMTVNGDYAV
-489 VQAIYKRGEETS
+489 KAVYTREEKETS
-501 WSYAVIHRDKKEA
+501 WSYAVIHRNKKEA
-514 EAGCNTMMINTSANQ
+514 VAGCNTMMINTSENQ

-557 DDDYTN
+557 DGDYTN

-581 VHSSQDIAPQGGGKT
+581 VHSSQDIAPQGGKT

-618 IRLYND
+618 IRLYKD
-624 GKEVFSGLTAEND
+624 GEEVFSGLTAEND
-637 AVGVGLVGNDGSKLR
+637 AIGVGLVGNDGSKLR
-652 FYVETDQTFDQVE
+652 FYVETDKTFDQVE

-688 VTCEE
+688 TTCEE

-727 GSTMNNL
+727 GATMNNL

-770 QPVGAILRTPGYV
+770 QPLGAILRTPGYV

-824 YMEVTPLQDYDE
+824 YMEVTPLQGYDE

-876 QGGTDGITYKSI
+876 QGETDIAYKSI
-888 TEHVCVDETNDLG
+888 TEHVCVDETTYLG
-901 KVRISVDAQ
+901 NVRISVDA
-910 DDKVGTKLTFT
+910 KSELLGTELTFT
-921 CYPYNGNGQKIEQEA
+921 CYPYNGNGQKIEQKA

-966 LRAQVHPLKTTWKR
+966 MRAQVHPLKTTWKR
-980 NAADTDWNN
+980 SASDTDWNN

-1002 NVVIPTGATRYPN
+1002 NVVIPAGATRYPN

-1066 ISTPLHGMVTGDMF
+1066 ISTPLHGMITGDMF
-1080 VSPEMPAYFTPLN
+1080 VSPEMPAYFTPLKED
-1093 GATYREVRHNPVVRQ
+1093 TYREVRHNPIVRQ
-1108 KMYSRAVTTATSGTD
+1108 KMYSRAVTTATSGT
-1123 LNGTVAAT
+1123 NGTVVAT
-1131 ADWSRTFNAVAQLYE
+1131 ADWSRTFNAVAQPYE

-1153 MVGNEG
+1153 MVGN
-1159 DGTSYRLRFPKAYT
+1159 DWGTSYRLRFPKAYT

-1180 SGGWVKEET
+1180 SGECVKKET
-1189 LPEGARNMNGKF
+1189 LPVEARNMNGKF
-1201 AYEESGFKP
+1201 AYEVSGFNP
-1210 ENAGRSFT
+1210 ENAGNSFT
-1218 FKLRNE
+1218 FELRNDGK
-1224 EQGAT
+1224 GAT

-1243 KTFLTENKQSVQ
+1243 KTFLTENKQFVQ

-1260 DSENV
+1260 DSESV

-1275 SLSENGNLSFDVAGE
+1275 SLGKNGDLSFNVAGE

-1305 SGDNASDNVDITYT
+1305 LEGYTSDNVNITYT
-1319 SNMFVQPFA
+1319 SDMFVQPSA

-1336 SASVPAAG
+1336 SASVPTAG

-1354 SVSSCSLL
+1354 SVSSCSLI

-1374 EDVITLIDENFMPKV
+1374 EDIVSLIDEDFMPKV

-1394 AGKRALDIQKIKNAA
+1394 ADKRALDIQKMSNAT
-1409 RVDLGFMVKD
+1409 RVGLGFMVKD
-1419 GSQQTKFTL
+1419 GSQQTEFTL
-1428 NYGSNWKGWTLV
+1428 DYGSNWKGWTLV
-1440 DKQTGNRYLLDGT
+1440 DKQTGKRYLLDGT

-1460 AMKSNNGRFYLVK
+1460 AMKSNDGRFYLVK

>member
-1 MRVFFQTSRQR
+1 MSVFFQTSRQR
-12 SFLSACRIARKK
+12 SFLSACRIAGKK
-24 WSASVPLLLAA
+24 WSASVPLFLAA

-55 VEHNGTR
+55 FEQGGTR
-62 TEDNAN
+62 AEAAS
-68 TSGLTISGDIK
+68 TSGLDVVQ
-79 KFYDDKNNLL
+79 DA
-89 YSGYTYAPSRRVPL
+89 TYGATYKPNCRVPL

-138 SVKLTGLAEVNTGL
+138 FVSLKGLAEVNAGL

-167 SNGIKVGFLYK
+167 SNVIKVGFLYK

-188 LKGFWVKTY
+188 LQGFWVKTY
-197 LKGEEQD
+197 LKGKEQD
-204 GSSTSGSGDD
+204 GSSTSGSGDN
-214 FQLLN
+214 FKLLN

-268 PKKIAASFGYYKE
+268 PKKIAAEKHEYPY
-281 AETNSGLGN
+281 AEQERPLHPLSKGDLVNES
-290 TNNLIDE
+290 LIDG
-297 YPDNSEQL
+297 PVC
-305 SMLGHHELYVDFNE
+305 EL
-319 KIVKDSEIGF
+319 
-329 KTGGLK
+329 
-335 TLDIDLTGLSLF
+335 
-347 ELTNNDVNNKYVWGN
+347 
-362 EKVLSGG
+362 
-369 IGISLLGTQDG
+369 IS
-380 SMSAIAKEDCYGVKI
+380 
-395 KLNTGLVGGLLD
+395 
-407 AILGLLGNTH
+407 GLLGGGLTCRVDFGATIPVGSEVGYYTTGGGLASISLGATKLNAYDTSDNNPQSINTESGIGVSALAGGAREFSMILTKKDTRRLELDLPSGINLLSAVQVH
-417 YYYAYSRDPVEID
+417 YAYSRDPVEID

-445 YYNLPTPSDDGS
+445 YYNLPTPSDGT
-457 VSYSLDRWPSGATSP
+457 VSYSLISWPSGATSP
-472 SISGNR
+472 SISGNHM
-478 ITGMTVNGDYV
+478 TGMTVNGDYAV
-489 VQAIYKRGEETS
+489 KAVYTREEKETS
-501 WSYAVIHRDKKEA
+501 WSYAVIHRNKKEA
-514 EAGCNTMMINTSANQ
+514 VAGCNTMMINTSENQ

-557 DDDYTN
+557 DGDYTN

-581 VHSSQDIAPQGGGKT
+581 VHSSQDIALQGGGKT

-618 IRLYND
+618 IRLYKD

-652 FYVETDQTFDQVE
+652 FYVETDRTFDQVE

-713 INYAETKSSSAASV
+713 INYAETKSSSVASV
-727 GSTMNNL
+727 GATTNNL

-751 VSLISRSTVA
+751 VSLISRPTVA

-770 QPVGAILRTPGYV
+770 QPLGAILRTPGYV

-809 GGLASIEVIS
+809 SGLASIEVIS

-824 YMEVTPLQDYDE
+824 YMEVTPLQDYNE

-871 EEPDD
+871 EELEV
-876 QGGTDGITYKSI
+876 QGEIDIVYRDI
-888 TEHVCVDETNDLG
+888 TEHVCVDETTYLG
-901 KVRISVDAQ
+901 NVRISVDA
-910 DDKVGTKLTFT
+910 KPELLGTELTFT

-936 ELQQDDK
+936 ALQQDNN

-980 NAADTDWNN
+980 NALDTDWNN
-989 WSNWTDGSPWGCT
+989 WNNWTDGSPWGCT
-1002 NVVIPTGATRYPN
+1002 NVVIPAGATRYPN
-1015 LKAWGSVDK
+1015 LNAWGSVDK

-1123 LNGTVAAT
+1123 PNGTVVAT
-1131 ADWSRTFNAVAQLYE
+1131 ADWSRTFNAVAQPYE

-1153 MVGNEG
+1153 MVGN
-1159 DGTSYRLRFPKAYT
+1159 DWGTSYRLRFPKAYT

-1180 SGGWVKEET
+1180 SGGWVKKET

-1201 AYEESGFKP
+1201 AYEVIGFNP
-1210 ENAGRSFT
+1210 ENAGSSFT
-1218 FKLRNE
+1218 FELRNE

-1229 YFVAGNPFMSYLDI
+1229 CFVAGNPFMSYLDI

-1260 DSENV
+1260 DSENI
-1265 FGEEEGLVRI
+1265 FGGKEGLVRI
-1275 SLSENGNLSFDVAGE
+1275 SLGENGDLSFDVAGE
-1290 QSNTIAPLQAFYVEA
+1290 QSNTIAPLQAFYVEV
-1305 SGDNASDNVDITYT
+1305 SGDYASDNVNITYT
-1319 SNMFVQPFA
+1319 SNMFVQPSA

-1336 SASVPAAG
+1336 SASVPTAG

-1374 EDVITLIDENFMPKV
+1374 EDIVSLIDEDFMPKV

-1394 AGKRALDIQKIKNAA
+1394 ADKRALDIQKMSNAT
-1409 RVDLGFMVKD
+1409 RVGLGFMVKD
-1419 GSQQTKFTL
+1419 GSQQTEFTL
-1428 NYGSNWKGWTLV
+1428 DYGSNWKGWTLV
-1440 DKQTGNRYLLDGT
+1440 DKQTGKRYLLDGT

-1460 AMKSNNGRFYLVK
+1460 AMKSNDGRFYLVK

>member
-1 MRVFFQTSRQR
+1 MSVFFQTSRQR
-12 SFLSACRIARKK
+12 SFLSACRIAGKK
-24 WSASVPLLLAA
+24 WSASVPLFLAA

-55 VEHNGTR
+55 FEQGGTR
-62 TEDNAN
+62 AEAAS
-68 TSGLTISGDIK
+68 TSGLDVVQ
-79 KFYDDKNNLL
+79 DA
-89 YSGYTYAPSRRVPL
+89 TYGATYKPNCRVPL

-138 SVKLTGLAEVNTGL
+138 FVSLKGLAEVNAGL

-167 SNGIKVGFLYK
+167 SNVIKVGFLYK

-188 LKGFWVKTY
+188 LQGFWVKTY
-197 LKGEEQD
+197 LKGKEQD
-204 GSSTSGSGDD
+204 GSSTSGSGDN
-214 FQLLN
+214 FKLLN

-268 PKKIAASFGYYKE
+268 PKKIAAEKHEYPY
-281 AETNSGLGN
+281 AEQERPLHPLSKGDLVNES
-290 TNNLIDE
+290 LIDG
-297 YPDNSEQL
+297 PVC
-305 SMLGHHELYVDFNE
+305 EL
-319 KIVKDSEIGF
+319 
-329 KTGGLK
+329 
-335 TLDIDLTGLSLF
+335 
-347 ELTNNDVNNKYVWGN
+347 
-362 EKVLSGG
+362 
-369 IGISLLGTQDG
+369 IS
-380 SMSAIAKEDCYGVKI
+380 
-395 KLNTGLVGGLLD
+395 
-407 AILGLLGNTH
+407 GLLGGGLTCRVDFGATIPVGSEVGYYTTGGGLASISLGATKLNAYDTSDNNPQSINTESGIGVSALAGGAREFSMILTKKDTRRLELDLPSGINLLSAVQVH
-417 YYYAYSRDPVEID
+417 YAYSRDPVEID

-445 YYNLPTPSDDGS
+445 YYNLPTPSDGT
-457 VSYSLDRWPSGATSP
+457 VSYSLISWPSGATSP
-472 SISGNR
+472 SISGNHM
-478 ITGMTVNGDYV
+478 TGMTVNGDYAV
-489 VQAIYKRGEETS
+489 KAVYTREEKETS
-501 WSYAVIHRDKKEA
+501 WSYAVIHRNKKEA
-514 EAGCNTMMINTSANQ
+514 EAGCNTMMINTSGNK

-557 DDDYTN
+557 DGDYTN

-618 IRLYND
+618 IRLYKD

-652 FYVETDQTFDQVE
+652 FYVETDRTFDQVE

-713 INYAETKSSSAASV
+713 INYAETKSSSVASV
-727 GSTMNNL
+727 GATTNNL

-770 QPVGAILRTPGYV
+770 QPLGAILRMPGYV

-809 GGLASIEVIS
+809 SGLASIEVIS

-824 YMEVTPLQDYDE
+824 YMEVTPLQDYNE

-871 EEPDD
+871 EELEV
-876 QGGTDGITYKSI
+876 QGEIDIVYRDI
-888 TEHVCVDETNDLG
+888 TEHVCVDETTYLG
-901 KVRISVDAQ
+901 NVRISVDA
-910 DDKVGTKLTFT
+910 KPELLGTELTFT

-936 ELQQDDK
+936 ALQQDNN

-980 NAADTDWNN
+980 NALDTDWNN
-989 WSNWTDGSPWGCT
+989 WNNWTDGSPWGCT
-1002 NVVIPTGATRYPN
+1002 NVVIPAGATRYPN
-1015 LKAWGSVDK
+1015 LNAWGSVDK

-1123 LNGTVAAT
+1123 PNGTVVAT
-1131 ADWSRTFNAVAQLYE
+1131 ADWSRTFNAVAQPYE

-1153 MVGNEG
+1153 MVGN
-1159 DGTSYRLRFPKAYT
+1159 DWGTSYRLRFPKAYT

-1180 SGGWVKEET
+1180 SGGWVKKET

-1201 AYEESGFKP
+1201 AYEVIGFNP
-1210 ENAGRSFT
+1210 ENAGSSFT
-1218 FKLRNE
+1218 FELRNE

-1229 YFVAGNPFMSYLDI
+1229 CFVAGNPFMSYLDI

-1260 DSENV
+1260 DSENI
-1265 FGEEEGLVRI
+1265 FGGKEGLVRI
-1275 SLSENGNLSFDVAGE
+1275 SLGENGDLSFDVAGE
-1290 QSNTIAPLQAFYVEA
+1290 QSNTIAPLQAFYVEV
-1305 SGDNASDNVDITYT
+1305 SGDYASDNVNITYT
-1319 SNMFVQPFA
+1319 SNMFVQPSA

-1336 SASVPAAG
+1336 SASVPTAG

-1374 EDVITLIDENFMPKV
+1374 EDIVSLIDEDFMPKV

-1394 AGKRALDIQKIKNAA
+1394 ADKRALDIQKMSNAT
-1409 RVDLGFMVKD
+1409 RVGLGFMVKD
-1419 GSQQTKFTL
+1419 GSQQTEFTL
-1428 NYGSNWKGWTLV
+1428 DYGSNWKGWTLV
-1440 DKQTGNRYLLDGT
+1440 DKQTGKRYLLDGT

-1460 AMKSNNGRFYLVK
+1460 AMKSNDGRFYLVK

>member
-1 MRVFFQTSRQR
+1 MSVFFQTSRQR
-12 SFLSACRIARKK
+12 SFLSACRIAGKK
-24 WSASVPLLLAA
+24 WSASVPLFLAA

-55 VEHNGTR
+55 FEQGGTR
-62 TEDNAN
+62 AETAS
-68 TSGLTISGDIK
+68 TSGLDVVQ
-79 KFYDDKNNLL
+79 DA
-89 YSGYTYAPSRRVPL
+89 TYGATYKPNCRVPL

-138 SVKLTGLAEVNTGL
+138 FVSLKGLAEVNAGL

-188 LKGFWVKTY
+188 LQGFWVKTY
-197 LKGEEQD
+197 LKGKEQD
-204 GSSTSGSGDD
+204 GSSTSGSGDN

-268 PKKIAASFGYYKE
+268 PKKIAAEKH
-281 AETNSGLGN
+281 
-290 TNNLIDE
+290 E
-297 YPDNSEQL
+297 YPYAEQERPLHPL
-305 SMLGHHELYVDFNE
+305 SKGDLVNESLTDGPVCELV
-319 KIVKDSEIGF
+319 S
-329 KTGGLK
+329 
-335 TLDIDLTGLSLF
+335 
-347 ELTNNDVNNKYVWGN
+347 
-362 EKVLSGG
+362 
-369 IGISLLGTQDG
+369 
-380 SMSAIAKEDCYGVKI
+380 
-395 KLNTGLVGGLLD
+395 
-407 AILGLLGNTH
+407 GLLGGGLTCRVDFGATIPVGSEVG
-417 YYYAYSRDPVEID
+417 YYTTGGGLASISLGATKLNAYDTSDNNPQSINAESGIGVSALAGGAREFSMILTKKDTRRLELDLPSGINLLSAVQVRYAYSRDPVEID

-445 YYNLPTPSDDGS
+445 YYNLPTPSDGT
-457 VSYSLDRWPSGATSP
+457 VSYSLFSSPDGATS

-489 VQAIYKRGEETS
+489 VKAVYTREEKEIS
-501 WSYAVIHRDKKEA
+501 WSYAVIHRNKKEA
-514 EAGCNTMMINTSANQ
+514 EAGCNTMMINTSGNE

-557 DDDYTN
+557 DGDYTN

-581 VHSSQDIAPQGGGKT
+581 VHSSQDIALQGGGKT

-618 IRLYND
+618 IRLYKD

-652 FYVETDQTFDQVE
+652 FYVETDRTFDQVE

-713 INYAETKSSSAASV
+713 INYAETKSSSVASV
-727 GSTMNNL
+727 GATTNNL

-751 VSLISRSTVA
+751 VSLISRPTVA

-770 QPVGAILRTPGYV
+770 QPLGAILRTPGYV

-809 GGLASIEVIS
+809 SGLASIEVIS

-824 YMEVTPLQDYDE
+824 YMEVTPLQDYNE

-861 ANGNGIPDCA
+861 ANGNGVPDCA
-871 EEPDD
+871 EELEV
-876 QGGTDGITYKSI
+876 QGEIDIVYRDI
-888 TEHVCVDETNDLG
+888 TEHVCVDETTYLG
-901 KVRISVDAQ
+901 NVRISVDA
-910 DDKVGTKLTFT
+910 KPELLGTELTFT

-936 ELQQDDK
+936 ALQQDNN

-980 NAADTDWNN
+980 NALDTDWNN
-989 WSNWTDGSPWGCT
+989 WNNWTDGSPWGCT
-1002 NVVIPTGATRYPN
+1002 NVVIPAGATRYPN
-1015 LKAWGSVDK
+1015 LNAWGSVDK

-1123 LNGTVAAT
+1123 PNGTVVAT
-1131 ADWSRTFNAVAQLYE
+1131 ADWSRTFNAVAQPYE

-1153 MVGNEG
+1153 MVGN
-1159 DGTSYRLRFPKAYT
+1159 DWGTSYRLRFPKAYT

-1180 SGGWVKEET
+1180 SGGWVKKET

-1201 AYEESGFKP
+1201 AYEVIGFNP
-1210 ENAGRSFT
+1210 ENAGSSFT
-1218 FKLRNE
+1218 FELRNE

-1229 YFVAGNPFMSYLDI
+1229 CFVAGNPFMSYLDI

-1260 DSENV
+1260 DSENI
-1265 FGEEEGLVRI
+1265 FGGKEGLVRI
-1275 SLSENGNLSFDVAGE
+1275 SLGENGDLSFDVAGE
-1290 QSNTIAPLQAFYVEA
+1290 QSNTIAPLQAFYVEV
-1305 SGDNASDNVDITYT
+1305 SGDYASDNVNITYT
-1319 SNMFVQPFA
+1319 SNMFVQPSA

-1336 SASVPAAG
+1336 SASVPTAG

-1374 EDVITLIDENFMPKV
+1374 EDIVSLIDEDFMPKV

-1394 AGKRALDIQKIKNAA
+1394 ADKRALDIQKMSNAT
-1409 RVDLGFMVKD
+1409 RVGLGFMVKD
-1419 GSQQTKFTL
+1419 GSQQTEFTL
-1428 NYGSNWKGWTLV
+1428 DYGSNWKGWTLV
-1440 DKQTGNRYLLDGT
+1440 DKQTGKRYLLDGT

-1460 AMKSNNGRFYLVK
+1460 AMKSNDGRFYLVK

>member
-243 RIGCASIDVDV
+243 RIGCASISVDV
-254 LSGLEFYYAFVGEN
+254 LSGLKFYYAFVGEN
-268 PKKIAASFGYYKE
+268 PEKIAASFGYYKE

-329 KTGGLK
+329 KTGGFK

-417 YYYAYSRDPVEID
+417 YYYAYSRDPVKID

-445 YYNLPTPSDDGS
+445 YYDLPTPSDGT
-457 VSYSLDRWPSGATSP
+457 VIYSLISSPKGATSP

-545 LFNKINNRQNLV
+545 LFNKINYRQNLV
-557 DDDYTN
+557 DDVYTN

-581 VHSSQDIAPQGGGKT
+581 VHSSKEIAPQGGKT

-841 PSLADALETV
+841 PSLAEALETV

-921 CYPYNGNGQKIEQEA
+921 CYPYNVNGQKMEQEA
-936 ELQQDDK
+936 ELQPDDK
-943 GYFFELSLP
+943 EGYFFELSLP

-966 LRAQVHPLKTTWKR
+966 LRAQVHPRKTTWKR
-980 NAADTDWNN
+980 NPTDTDWNN

-1015 LKAWGSVDK
+1015 LKAWDSVDK

-1093 GATYREVRHNPVVRQ
+1093 EKTYREVRHNPIVRQ
-1108 KMYSRAVTTATSGTD
+1108 KMYSRAVTTATSGT
-1123 LNGTVAAT
+1123 NGTVAAT
-1131 ADWSRTFNAVAQLYE
+1131 ADWSRTFNAVDQLYE

-1153 MVGNEG
+1153 MVGN
-1159 DGTSYRLRFPKAYT
+1159 DWGTSYRLRFPKAYT
-1173 EYNYYTL
+1173 KYYYYTL
-1180 SGGWVKEET
+1180 SGGKVKPET
-1189 LPEGARNMNGKF
+1189 LPDEARNMNGKF
-1201 AYEESGFKP
+1201 TYEESGFTP
-1210 ENAGRSFT
+1210 EKVRNSFT
-1218 FKLRNE
+1218 FELRNE

-1265 FGEEEGLVRI
+1265 FGKEEGLVRI
-1275 SLSENGNLSFDVAGE
+1275 SLGENGDLSFEGEYGE

-1305 SGDNASDNVDITYT
+1305 SGDYASDNVNITYT
-1319 SNMFVQPFA
+1319 SDMFVQPSA

-1374 EDVITLIDENFMPKV
+1374 EDVVSLIDEDFMPKV

-1460 AMKSNNGRFYLVK
+1460 VMKSNNGRFYLVK

>member
-1 MRVFFQTSRQR
+1 MSVFFQTSRQR
-12 SFLSACRIARKK
+12 SFLSACRIAGKK
-24 WSASVPLLLAA
+24 WSASVPLFLAA

-55 VEHNGTR
+55 FEQGGTR
-62 TEDNAN
+62 AETAS
-68 TSGLTISGDIK
+68 TSGLDVVQ
-79 KFYDDKNNLL
+79 DA
-89 YSGYTYAPSRRVPL
+89 TYGATYKPNCRVPL

-138 SVKLTGLAEVNTGL
+138 FVSLKGLAEVNAGL

-188 LKGFWVKTY
+188 LQGFWVKTY
-197 LKGEEQD
+197 LKGKEQD
-204 GSSTSGSGDD
+204 GSSTSGSGDN

-268 PKKIAASFGYYKE
+268 PKKIAAEKH
-281 AETNSGLGN
+281 
-290 TNNLIDE
+290 E
-297 YPDNSEQL
+297 YPYAEQERPLHPL
-305 SMLGHHELYVDFNE
+305 SKGDLVNE
-319 KIVKDSEIGF
+319 S
-329 KTGGLK
+329 
-335 TLDIDLTGLSLF
+335 LT
-347 ELTNNDVNNKYVWGN
+347 
-362 EKVLSGG
+362 
-369 IGISLLGTQDG
+369 DG
-380 SMSAIAKEDCYGVKI
+380 PVCE
-395 KLNTGLVGGLLD
+395 LVGGLLGGGLTCRVD
-407 AILGLLGNTH
+407 FGATIPVGSEVGYYTTGGGLASISLGATKLNAYDTSDNNPQSINAESGIGVSALAGGAREFSMILTKKDTRRLELDLPSGINLLSAVQVH
-417 YYYAYSRDPVEID
+417 YAYSRDPVEID

-445 YYNLPTPSDDGS
+445 YYNLPTPSEGT
-457 VSYSLDRWPSGATSP
+457 VIYSLISSPNGVTSP
-472 SISGNR
+472 EISGNH

-489 VQAIYKRGEETS
+489 VKAVYTREEKEIS
-501 WSYAVIHRDKKEA
+501 WSYAVIHRNKKEA
-514 EAGCNTMMINTSANQ
+514 EAGCNTMMINTSGNE

-557 DDDYTN
+557 DGDYTN

-581 VHSSQDIAPQGGGKT
+581 VHSSQDIALQGGGKT

-618 IRLYND
+618 IRLYKD

-652 FYVETDQTFDQVE
+652 FYVETDRTFDQVE

-713 INYAETKSSSAASV
+713 INYAETKSSSVASV
-727 GSTMNNL
+727 GATTNNL

-751 VSLISRSTVA
+751 VSLISRPTVA

-770 QPVGAILRTPGYV
+770 QPLGAILRTPGYV

-809 GGLASIEVIS
+809 SGLASIEVIS

-824 YMEVTPLQDYDE
+824 YMEVTPLQDYNE

-871 EEPDD
+871 EELEV
-876 QGGTDGITYKSI
+876 QGEIDIVYRDI
-888 TEHVCVDETNDLG
+888 TEHVCVDETTYLG
-901 KVRISVDAQ
+901 NVRISVDA
-910 DDKVGTKLTFT
+910 KPELLGTELTFT

-936 ELQQDDK
+936 ALQQDDK

-980 NAADTDWNN
+980 NALDTDWNN
-989 WSNWTDGSPWGCT
+989 WNNWTDGSPWGCT
-1002 NVVIPTGATRYPN
+1002 NVVIPAGATRYPN
-1015 LKAWGSVDK
+1015 LNAWGSVDK

-1123 LNGTVAAT
+1123 PNGTVVAT
-1131 ADWSRTFNAVAQLYE
+1131 ADWSRTFNAVAQPYE

-1153 MVGNEG
+1153 MVGN
-1159 DGTSYRLRFPKAYT
+1159 DWGTSYRLRFPKAYT

-1180 SGGWVKEET
+1180 SGGWVKKET

-1201 AYEESGFKP
+1201 AYEVSGFNP
-1210 ENAGRSFT
+1210 ENAGSSFT
-1218 FKLRNE
+1218 FELRNE

-1229 YFVAGNPFMSYLDI
+1229 CFVAGNPFMSYLDI

-1260 DSENV
+1260 DSENI
-1265 FGEEEGLVRI
+1265 FGGKEGLVRI
-1275 SLSENGNLSFDVAGE
+1275 SLGENGDLSFDVAGE
-1290 QSNTIAPLQAFYVEA
+1290 QSNTIAPLQAFYVEV
-1305 SGDNASDNVDITYT
+1305 SGDYASDNVNITYT
-1319 SNMFVQPFA
+1319 SNMFVQPSA

-1336 SASVPAAG
+1336 SASVPTAG

-1374 EDVITLIDENFMPKV
+1374 EDIVSLIDEDFMPKV

-1394 AGKRALDIQKIKNAA
+1394 ADKRALDIQKMSNAT

-1419 GSQQTKFTL
+1419 GSQQTEFTL
-1428 NYGSNWKGWTLV
+1428 DYGSNWKGWTLV
-1440 DKQTGNRYLLDGT
+1440 DKQTGKRYLLDGT

-1460 AMKSNNGRFYLVK
+1460 AMKSNDGRFYLVK

>member
-1 MRVFFQTSRQR
+1 MSVFFQTSRQR
-12 SFLSACRIARKK
+12 SFLSACRIAGKK
-24 WSASVPLLLAA
+24 WSASVPLFLAA

-55 VEHNGTR
+55 FEQGGTR
-62 TEDNAN
+62 AEAAS
-68 TSGLTISGDIK
+68 TSGLDVVQGA
-79 KFYDDKNNLL
+79 
-89 YSGYTYAPSRRVPL
+89 TYGATYKPNCRVPL

-138 SVKLTGLAEVNTGL
+138 FVSLKGLAEVNARL

-188 LKGFWVKTY
+188 LQGFWVKTY
-197 LKGEEQD
+197 LKGKEQD
-204 GSSTSGSGDD
+204 GSSTSGSGDN
-214 FQLLN
+214 FKLLN

-268 PKKIAASFGYYKE
+268 PKKIAAEKH
-281 AETNSGLGN
+281 
-290 TNNLIDE
+290 E
-297 YPDNSEQL
+297 YPYAEQERPL
-305 SMLGHHELYVDFNE
+305 HPLPKGDLVNESLTDGPVCEL
-319 KIVKDSEIGF
+319 
-329 KTGGLK
+329 
-335 TLDIDLTGLSLF
+335 
-347 ELTNNDVNNKYVWGN
+347 
-362 EKVLSGG
+362 
-369 IGISLLGTQDG
+369 IS
-380 SMSAIAKEDCYGVKI
+380 
-395 KLNTGLVGGLLD
+395 
-407 AILGLLGNTH
+407 GLLGGGLTCRVDFGATIPVGSEVGYYTTGGGLASISLGATKLNAYDTSDNNPQSINTESGIGVSALAGGAREFSMILTKKDTRRLELDLPSGINLLSAVQVH
-417 YYYAYSRDPVEID
+417 YAYSRDPVEID

-445 YYNLPTPSDDGS
+445 YYDLPTPSEGT
-457 VSYSLDRWPSGATSP
+457 VIYSLISSPNGVTSP
-472 SISGNR
+472 EISGNH
-478 ITGMTVNGDYV
+478 ITGMTVNGDYAV
-489 VQAIYKRGEETS
+489 KAVYTREEKETS
-501 WSYAVIHRDKKEA
+501 WSYAVIHRNKKEA
-514 EAGCNTMMINTSANQ
+514 VAGCNTMMINTSENQ

-557 DDDYTN
+557 DGDYTN

-581 VHSSQDIAPQGGGKT
+581 VHSSQDIAPQGGKT

-618 IRLYND
+618 IRLYKD
-624 GKEVFSGLTAEND
+624 GEEVFSGLTAEND

-652 FYVETDQTFDQVE
+652 FYVETDKTFDQVE

-693 YAGTSEAC
+693 YAGTSKAC

-727 GSTMNNL
+727 GATMNNL

-746 SIVAG
+746 SIVTG

-783 LNASVLQNVTIAA
+783 LNASVLQNVAIAA

-824 YMEVTPLQDYDE
+824 YMEVTPLQGYDE

-841 PSLADALETV
+841 PSLADALKTV

-876 QGGTDGITYKSI
+876 QGETDIAYKSI
-888 TEHVCVDETNDLG
+888 TEHVCVDETTYLG
-901 KVRISVDAQ
+901 NVRIFVDAQ

-936 ELQQDDK
+936 ALQQDNN

-980 NAADTDWNN
+980 NASDTDWNN

-1002 NVVIPTGATRYPN
+1002 NVVIPAGATRYPN
-1015 LKAWGSVDK
+1015 LSAWGSVDK

-1080 VSPEMPAYFTPLN
+1080 VSPEMPAYFTPLKED
-1093 GATYREVRHNPVVRQ
+1093 TYREVRHNPVVRQ
-1108 KMYSRAVTTATSGTD
+1108 KMYSRAVTTATSGT
-1123 LNGTVAAT
+1123 NGTVVAT
-1131 ADWSRTFNAVAQLYE
+1131 ADWSRTFNAVAQPYE

-1153 MVGNEG
+1153 MVGN
-1159 DGTSYRLRFPKAYT
+1159 DWGTSYRLRFPKAYT

-1180 SGGWVKEET
+1180 SGECVKKET
-1189 LPEGARNMNGKF
+1189 LPVEARNMNGKF
-1201 AYEESGFKP
+1201 AYEVSGFNP
-1210 ENAGRSFT
+1210 ENAGNSFP
-1218 FKLRNE
+1218 FELRNDGK
-1224 EQGAT
+1224 GAT

-1260 DSENV
+1260 DSENI
-1265 FGEEEGLVRI
+1265 FGGEEGLVRI
-1275 SLSENGNLSFDVAGE
+1275 SLGENGDLSFDVAGE

-1305 SGDNASDNVDITYT
+1305 LEGYTSDNVNITYT
-1319 SNMFVQPFA
+1319 SDMFVQPSA

-1336 SASVPAAG
+1336 SASVPTAG

-1374 EDVITLIDENFMPKV
+1374 EDIVSLIDEDFMPKV

-1394 AGKRALDIQKIKNAA
+1394 ADKRALDIQKMSNAT

-1419 GSQQTKFTL
+1419 GSQQTEFTL
-1428 NYGSNWKGWTLV
+1428 DYGSNWKGWTLV
-1440 DKQTGNRYLLDGT
+1440 DKQTGKRYLLDGT

-1460 AMKSNNGRFYLVK
+1460 AMKSNDGRFYLVK

>member
-1 MRVFFQTSRQR
+1 MSVFFQTSRQR
-12 SFLSACRIARKK
+12 SFLSACRIAGKK
-24 WSASVPLLLAA
+24 WSASVPLFLAA

-55 VEHNGTR
+55 FEQGGTR
-62 TEDNAN
+62 AEAAS
-68 TSGLTISGDIK
+68 TSGLDVVQ
-79 KFYDDKNNLL
+79 DA
-89 YSGYTYAPSRRVPL
+89 TYGATYKPNCRVPL

-138 SVKLTGLAEVNTGL
+138 FVSLKGLAEVNAGL

-167 SNGIKVGFLYK
+167 SNVIKVGFLYK
-178 DPGGLLSLNV
+178 DPGGLLSLDV

-204 GSSTSGSGDD
+204 GSSTLGSGEN

-243 RIGCASIDVDV
+243 RIGCASISVEV

-268 PKKIAASFGYYKE
+268 PKKIAAEKH
-281 AETNSGLGN
+281 
-290 TNNLIDE
+290 E
-297 YPDNSEQL
+297 YPYAEQERPLHPL
-305 SMLGHHELYVDFNE
+305 SKGDLVNESLTDGPVCEL
-319 KIVKDSEIGF
+319 
-329 KTGGLK
+329 
-335 TLDIDLTGLSLF
+335 
-347 ELTNNDVNNKYVWGN
+347 
-362 EKVLSGG
+362 
-369 IGISLLGTQDG
+369 IS
-380 SMSAIAKEDCYGVKI
+380 
-395 KLNTGLVGGLLD
+395 
-407 AILGLLGNTH
+407 GLLGGLTCRVDFGATIPVGSEVGYYTKGGGLASISLGATKLNAYDTGDNNPQSINTESGIGVSALAGGAREFSMILTKKDTRRLELDLPSGINLLSAVQVH
-417 YYYAYSRDPVEID
+417 YAYSRDPVEID

-445 YYNLPTPSDDGS
+445 YYNLPTPSEGT
-457 VSYSLDRWPSGATSP
+457 VIYSLISSPNGVTSP
-472 SISGNR
+472 EISGNR
-478 ITGMTVNGDYV
+478 ITGMTVNGDYAV
-489 VQAIYKRGEETS
+489 KAVYTREEKEIS
-501 WSYAVIHRDKKEA
+501 WSYAVIHRNKKEA
-514 EAGCNTMMINTSANQ
+514 EAGCNTMMINTSGNE

-557 DDDYTN
+557 DGDYTN

-581 VHSSQDIAPQGGGKT
+581 VHSSQDIAPQGGKT

-618 IRLYND
+618 IRLYKD
-624 GKEVFSGLTAEND
+624 GEEVFSGLTAEND
-637 AVGVGLVGNDGSKLR
+637 AIGVGLVGNDGSKLR
-652 FYVETDQTFDQVE
+652 FYVETDKTFDQVE

-688 VTCEE
+688 TTCEE

-727 GSTMNNL
+727 GATMNNL

-770 QPVGAILRTPGYV
+770 QPLGAILRTPGYV

-876 QGGTDGITYKSI
+876 QGETDITYRSI
-888 TEHVCVDETNDLG
+888 TEHVCVDKTTYLG
-901 KVRISVDAQ
+901 NVRISVDA
-910 DDKVGTKLTFT
+910 KSELLGTELTFT
-921 CYPYNGNGQKIEQEA
+921 CYPYNGNEQKIEQKA

-980 NAADTDWNN
+980 NASDTDWNN

-1002 NVVIPTGATRYPN
+1002 NVVIPAGATRYPN
-1015 LKAWGSVDK
+1015 LNAWGSVDK

-1066 ISTPLHGMVTGDMF
+1066 ISTPLHGMITGDMF
-1080 VSPEMPAYFTPLN
+1080 VSPEMPAYFTPLKED
-1093 GATYREVRHNPVVRQ
+1093 TYREVRHNPIVRQ

-1123 LNGTVAAT
+1123 SNGTVVAT
-1131 ADWSRTFNAVAQLYE
+1131 ADWSRTFNAVAQPYE

-1153 MVGNEG
+1153 MVGN
-1159 DGTSYRLRFPKAYT
+1159 DWGTSYRLRFPKAYT

-1180 SGGWVKEET
+1180 SGRWVKKET

-1218 FKLRNE
+1218 FELRNE

-1260 DSENV
+1260 DSESV

-1275 SLSENGNLSFDVAGE
+1275 SLGKNGDLSFDVAGE

-1305 SGDNASDNVDITYT
+1305 LEGYTSDNVNITYT
-1319 SNMFVQPFA
+1319 SDMFVQPSA

-1336 SASVPAAG
+1336 SASVPTAG

-1354 SVSSCSLL
+1354 SVSSCSLI

-1374 EDVITLIDENFMPKV
+1374 EDIVSLIDEDFMPKV

-1394 AGKRALDIQKIKNAA
+1394 ADKRALDIQKMSNAT

-1419 GSQQTKFTL
+1419 GSQQTEFTL
-1428 NYGSNWKGWTLV
+1428 DYGSNWKGWTLV
-1440 DKQTGNRYLLDGT
+1440 DKQTGKHYLLDGT

-1460 AMKSNNGRFYLVK
+1460 AMKSNDGRFYLVK

>member
-1 MRVFFQTSRQR
+1 MSVFFQTSRQR
-12 SFLSACRIARKK
+12 SFLSACRIAGKK
-24 WSASVPLLLAA
+24 WSASVPLFLAA

-55 VEHNGTR
+55 FEQGGTR
-62 TEDNAN
+62 AEAAS
-68 TSGLTISGDIK
+68 TSGLDVVQGA
-79 KFYDDKNNLL
+79 
-89 YSGYTYAPSRRVPL
+89 TYGATYKPNCRVPL

-138 SVKLTGLAEVNTGL
+138 SVSLKGLAEVNAGL

-178 DPGGLLSLNV
+178 APGGLLSLNV
-188 LKGFWVKTY
+188 LQGFWVKTY

-204 GSSTSGSGDD
+204 GSSTSGSGDN
-214 FQLLN
+214 FKLLN

-243 RIGCASIDVDV
+243 RIGCASIDVEV

-268 PKKIAASFGYYKE
+268 PKKIAAEKHEYPYAEQERPLHPLSKGDLVNESLTDGPVCELISGLLGGLTCRVDFGATIPVGSEVGYY
-281 AETNSGLGN
+281 T
-290 TNNLIDE
+290 
-297 YPDNSEQL
+297 
-305 SMLGHHELYVDFNE
+305 
-319 KIVKDSEIGF
+319 
-329 KTGGLK
+329 TGGGLASISLGATK
-335 TLDIDLTGLSLF
+335 LNAYDTGD
-347 ELTNNDVNNKYVWGN
+347 NNPQSINT
-362 EKVLSGG
+362 ESG
-369 IGISLLGTQDG
+369 IGV
-380 SMSAIAKEDCYGVKI
+380 SA
-395 KLNTGLVGGLLD
+395 LVGGAREFSMILTKKDTRRLELDLPSGINLLS
-407 AILGLLGNTH
+407 AVKVH
-417 YYYAYSRDPVEID
+417 YAYSRDPVEID

-445 YYNLPTPSDDGS
+445 YYNLPTPSEGT
-457 VSYSLDRWPSGATSP
+457 VIYSLISWPSGATSP
-472 SISGNR
+472 SISGNHM
-478 ITGMTVNGDYV
+478 TGMTVNGDYV
-489 VQAIYKRGEETS
+489 VKAVYTREEKEIS
-501 WSYAVIHRDKKEA
+501 WSYAVIHRNKKEA

-557 DDDYTN
+557 DGDYTN

-581 VHSSQDIAPQGGGKT
+581 VHSSQDIAPQGGKT

-618 IRLYND
+618 IRLYKD
-624 GKEVFSGLTAEND
+624 GEEVFSGLTAEND

-652 FYVETDQTFDQVE
+652 FYVETDKTFDQVE

-688 VTCEE
+688 TTCEE

-701 MEMITA
+701 MEIITA

-713 INYAETKSSSAASV
+713 INYAETKSSSVASV
-727 GSTMNNL
+727 GTTMNNL

-770 QPVGAILRTPGYV
+770 QPLGAILRTPGYV

-824 YMEVTPLQDYDE
+824 YMEVTPLQGYDE

-876 QGGTDGITYKSI
+876 QGETDIAYKSI
-888 TEHVCVDETNDLG
+888 TEHVCVDETTYLG
-901 KVRISVDAQ
+901 NVRIFVDAQ

-936 ELQQDDK
+936 ELRQDDK

-980 NAADTDWNN
+980 NASDTDWNN

-1002 NVVIPTGATRYPN
+1002 NVVIPAGATRYPN
-1015 LKAWGSVDK
+1015 LNAWGSVDK

-1080 VSPEMPAYFTPLN
+1080 VSPEMPAYFTPLKED
-1093 GATYREVRHNPVVRQ
+1093 TYREVRHNPIVRQ

-1123 LNGTVAAT
+1123 SNGTVVAT
-1131 ADWSRTFNAVAQLYE
+1131 ADWSRTFNAVAQPYE

-1153 MVGNEG
+1153 MVGN
-1159 DGTSYRLRFPKAYT
+1159 DWGTSYRLRFPKAYT

-1180 SGGWVKEET
+1180 SGGWVKKET

-1218 FKLRNE
+1218 FELRNE

-1260 DSENV
+1260 DSESV

-1275 SLSENGNLSFDVAGE
+1275 SLGKNGDLSFDVAGE

-1305 SGDNASDNVDITYT
+1305 LEGYTSDNVNITYT
-1319 SNMFVQPFA
+1319 SDMFVQPSA

-1336 SASVPAAG
+1336 SASVPTAG

-1354 SVSSCSLL
+1354 SVSSCSLI

-1374 EDVITLIDENFMPKV
+1374 EDIVSLIDEDFMPKV

-1394 AGKRALDIQKIKNAA
+1394 ADKRALDIQKMSNAT
-1409 RVDLGFMVKD
+1409 RVGLGFMVKD
-1419 GSQQTKFTL
+1419 GSQQTEFTL
-1428 NYGSNWKGWTLV
+1428 DYGSNWKGWTLV
-1440 DKQTGNRYLLDGT
+1440 DKQTGKRYLLDGT

-1460 AMKSNNGRFYLVK
+1460 AMKSNDGRFYLVK

>member
-1 MRVFFQTSRQR
+1 MSVFFQTSRQR
-12 SFLSACRIARKK
+12 SFLSACRIAGKK
-24 WSASVPLLLAA
+24 WSASVPLFLAA

-62 TEDNAN
+62 NETES
-68 TSGLTISGDIK
+68 TSGLDVVQDEIYGA
-79 KFYDDKNNLL
+79 
-89 YSGYTYAPSRRVPL
+89 TYKPNCRVPL

-138 SVKLTGLAEVNTGL
+138 SVSLKGLAELNTGL
-152 PILSVKDVNRVYYDS
+152 PILSVRDVNRVYYD

-178 DPGGLLSLNV
+178 DPGGLLSLDV

-204 GSSTSGSGDD
+204 GSSTSGSGDS

-268 PKKIAASFGYYKE
+268 PKKIAAKEHEYPE
-281 AETNSGLGN
+281 AEGEETYSVPLVGGIGWKSCNELTNLDLTDGGILSIISGLSFKKFRVN
-290 TNNLIDE
+290 FKENIPVE
-297 YPDNSEQL
+297 
-305 SMLGHHELYVDFNE
+305 
-319 KIVKDSEIGF
+319 SEIGF
-329 KTGGLK
+329 EATTGNILNADLGSTAMHGL
-335 TLDIDLTGLSLF
+335 
-347 ELTNNDVNNKYVWGN
+347 NN
-362 EKVLSGG
+362 EKSEIQTVSLATGV
-369 IGISLLGTQDG
+369 GISLASGNKSSFSFKADKELSGVQIDFPLSVKLGATT
-380 SMSAIAKEDCYGVKI
+380 I
-395 KLNTGLVGGLLD
+395 
-407 AILGLLGNTH
+407 H
-417 YYYAYSRDPVEID
+417 YAYSRDPVKID

-445 YYNLPTPSDDGS
+445 YYDLPTPSDGS
-457 VSYSLDRWPSGATSP
+457 VSYSLFSWPSGATSP

-489 VQAIYKRGEETS
+489 VQAIYKRGEEIS
-501 WSYAVIHRDKKEA
+501 HSYAVIHRDKKEA
-514 EAGCNTMMINTSANQ
+514 EAGCNTMMINTSENQ

-557 DDDYTN
+557 DGDYAN

-581 VHSSQDIAPQGGGKT
+581 VHSSQDIAPQGGKT

-618 IRLYND
+618 IRLYKD

-693 YAGTSEAC
+693 YEGTSEAC
-701 MEMITA
+701 IEMITA

-713 INYAETKSSSAASV
+713 INYAETKSSSAVSV
-727 GSTMNNL
+727 GATMNNL

-770 QPVGAILRTPGYV
+770 QPLGAILRTPGYV

-841 PSLADALETV
+841 PSLAGALETV

-861 ANGNGIPDCA
+861 ANGNGIPDCS
-871 EEPDD
+871 EDPEDPD
-876 QGGTDGITYKSI
+876 GTDGITYRNI
-888 TEHVCVDETNDLG
+888 TEHVCVDGTTYLG
-901 KVRISVDAQ
+901 KVRISVDAKP
-910 DDKVGTKLTFT
+910 DLLGSGLTFT

-936 ELQQDDK
+936 ALQQDSD
-943 GYFFELSLP
+943 GYFFELLLP
-952 VGDYSISGLSTYNG
+952 VGDYSISGLATYNG

-980 NAADTDWNN
+980 NPSDTDWNN

-1002 NVVIPTGATRYPN
+1002 NVVIPAGATRYPD
-1015 LKAWGSVDK
+1015 LKAWSSVDN

-1080 VSPEMPAYFTPLN
+1080 VSSEMPAYFTPLD
-1093 GATYREVRHNPVVRQ
+1093 GYTYPEVRHNPIVRQ

-1123 LNGTVAAT
+1123 PNGTVVAT
-1131 ADWSRTFNAVAQLYE
+1131 ADWSRTFNAVAQPYE
-1146 QAQGIKM
+1146 QAQGIKV
-1153 MVGNEG
+1153 MVGN
-1159 DGTSYRLRFPKAYT
+1159 DGVTSYRLRFPKAYT

-1180 SGGWVKEET
+1180 SGGWVKEEP
-1189 LPEGARNMNGKF
+1189 LPGGARNMNGKF

-1319 SNMFVQPFA
+1319 SDMFVQPSA

-1374 EDVITLIDENFMPKV
+1374 EDIVSLIDEDFMPKV

-1394 AGKRALDIQKIKNAA
+1394 ADKRALDIQKMSNAT
-1409 RVDLGFMVKD
+1409 RVGLGFMVKD
-1419 GSQQTKFTL
+1419 ASQQTEFTL
-1428 NYGSNWKGWTLV
+1428 DYGSNWKGWTLV
-1440 DKQTGNRYLLDGT
+1440 DKQTGKRYLLDGT

-1460 AMKSNNGRFYLVK
+1460 AMKSNDGRFYLVK

>member
-1 MRVFFQTSRQR
+1 MSVFFQTSRQR
-12 SFLSACRIARKK
+12 SFLSVCRIAGKK
-24 WSASVPLLLAA
+24 WSASVPLFLAA

-55 VEHNGTR
+55 FEQGGTR
-62 TEDNAN
+62 AETAS
-68 TSGLTISGDIK
+68 TSGLDVVQ
-79 KFYDDKNNLL
+79 DA
-89 YSGYTYAPSRRVPL
+89 TYGATYKPNCRVPL

-138 SVKLTGLAEVNTGL
+138 FVSLKGLAEVNAGL

-188 LKGFWVKTY
+188 LQGFWVKTY
-197 LKGEEQD
+197 LKGKEQD
-204 GSSTSGSGDD
+204 GSSTSGSGDN

-268 PKKIAASFGYYKE
+268 PKKIAAEKH
-281 AETNSGLGN
+281 
-290 TNNLIDE
+290 E
-297 YPDNSEQL
+297 YPYAEQERPLHPL
-305 SMLGHHELYVDFNE
+305 SKGDLVNE
-319 KIVKDSEIGF
+319 S
-329 KTGGLK
+329 
-335 TLDIDLTGLSLF
+335 LT
-347 ELTNNDVNNKYVWGN
+347 
-362 EKVLSGG
+362 
-369 IGISLLGTQDG
+369 DG
-380 SMSAIAKEDCYGVKI
+380 PVCE
-395 KLNTGLVGGLLD
+395 LVGGLLGGGLTCRVD
-407 AILGLLGNTH
+407 FGATIPVGSEVGYYTTGGGLASISLGATKLNAYDTSDNNPQSINAESGIGVSALAGGAREFSMILTKKDTRRLELDLPSGINLLSAVQVH
-417 YYYAYSRDPVEID
+417 YAYSRDPVEID

-445 YYNLPTPSDDGS
+445 YYNLPTPSEGT
-457 VSYSLDRWPSGATSP
+457 VIYSLISSPNGVTSP
-472 SISGNR
+472 EISGNH

-489 VQAIYKRGEETS
+489 VKAVYTREEKEIS
-501 WSYAVIHRDKKEA
+501 WSYAVIHRNKKEA
-514 EAGCNTMMINTSANQ
+514 EAGCNTMMINTSGNE

-557 DDDYTN
+557 DGDYTN

-581 VHSSQDIAPQGGGKT
+581 VHSSQDIALQGGGKT

-618 IRLYND
+618 IRLYKD

-652 FYVETDQTFDQVE
+652 FYVETDRTFDQVE

-713 INYAETKSSSAASV
+713 INYAETKSSSVASV
-727 GSTMNNL
+727 GATTNNL

-751 VSLISRSTVA
+751 VSLISRPTVA

-770 QPVGAILRTPGYV
+770 QPLGAILRTPGYV

-809 GGLASIEVIS
+809 SGLASIEVIS

-824 YMEVTPLQDYDE
+824 YMEVTPLQDYNE

-871 EEPDD
+871 EELEV
-876 QGGTDGITYKSI
+876 QGEIDIVYRDI
-888 TEHVCVDETNDLG
+888 TEHVCVNKTTYLG
-901 KVRISVDAQ
+901 NVRISVDA
-910 DDKVGTKLTFT
+910 KPELLGTELTFT

-936 ELQQDDK
+936 ALQQDNN

-966 LRAQVHPLKTTWKR
+966 LRAQVHPQKTTWKR
-980 NAADTDWNN
+980 NALDTDWNN
-989 WSNWTDGSPWGCT
+989 WNNWTDGSPWGCT
-1002 NVVIPTGATRYPN
+1002 NVVIPAGATRYPN
-1015 LKAWGSVDK
+1015 LNAWGSVDK

-1080 VSPEMPAYFTPLN
+1080 VSPEMPAYF

-1123 LNGTVAAT
+1123 PNGTVVAT
-1131 ADWSRTFNAVAQLYE
+1131 ADWSRTFNAVAQPYE

-1153 MVGNEG
+1153 MVGN
-1159 DGTSYRLRFPKAYT
+1159 DWGTFYRLRFPKAYT

-1180 SGGWVKEET
+1180 SGGWVKKET

-1201 AYEESGFKP
+1201 AYEVIGFNP
-1210 ENAGRSFT
+1210 ENAGSSFT
-1218 FKLRNE
+1218 FELRNE

-1229 YFVAGNPFMSYLDI
+1229 CFVAGNPFMSYLDI

-1260 DSENV
+1260 DSENI
-1265 FGEEEGLVRI
+1265 FGGKEGLVRI
-1275 SLSENGNLSFDVAGE
+1275 SLGENGDLSFDVAGE
-1290 QSNTIAPLQAFYVEA
+1290 QSNTIAPLQAFYVEV
-1305 SGDNASDNVDITYT
+1305 SGDYASDNVNITYT
-1319 SNMFVQPFA
+1319 SNMFVQPSA

-1336 SASVPAAG
+1336 SASVPTAG

-1374 EDVITLIDENFMPKV
+1374 EDIVSLIDEDFMPKV

-1394 AGKRALDIQKIKNAA
+1394 ADKRALDIQKMSNAT
-1409 RVDLGFMVKD
+1409 RVGLGFMVKD
-1419 GSQQTKFTL
+1419 GSQQTEFTL
-1428 NYGSNWKGWTLV
+1428 DYGSNWKGWTLV
-1440 DKQTGNRYLLDGT
+1440 DKQTGKRYLLDGT

-1460 AMKSNNGRFYLVK
+1460 AMKSNDGRFYLVK

>member
-1 MRVFFQTSRQR
+1 MSVFFQTSRQR
-12 SFLSACRIARKK
+12 SFLSACRIAGKK
-24 WSASVPLLLAA
+24 WSASVPLFLAA

-55 VEHNGTR
+55 FEQGGTR
-62 TEDNAN
+62 AEAAS
-68 TSGLTISGDIK
+68 TSGLDVVQDATGA
-79 KFYDDKNNLL
+79 
-89 YSGYTYAPSRRVPL
+89 TYKPNCRVPL

-138 SVKLTGLAEVNTGL
+138 SVSLKGLAEVNAGL

-178 DPGGLLSLNV
+178 APGGLLSLNV
-188 LKGFWVKTY
+188 LQGFWVKTY
-197 LKGEEQD
+197 LKGKEQD
-204 GSSTSGSGDD
+204 GSSTSGSGDK

-243 RIGCASIDVDV
+243 RIGCASISVEV

-268 PKKIAASFGYYKE
+268 PKKIAAEKHEYPYAEQERPLHPLSKGDLVNESLIDGPVCELVSGLLGGLTCRVDFGATIPVGSEVGYY
-281 AETNSGLGN
+281 T
-290 TNNLIDE
+290 
-297 YPDNSEQL
+297 
-305 SMLGHHELYVDFNE
+305 
-319 KIVKDSEIGF
+319 
-329 KTGGLK
+329 TGGGLASISLGATK
-335 TLDIDLTGLSLF
+335 LNAYDTGD
-347 ELTNNDVNNKYVWGN
+347 NNPQSINT
-362 EKVLSGG
+362 ESG
-369 IGISLLGTQDG
+369 IGV
-380 SMSAIAKEDCYGVKI
+380 SA
-395 KLNTGLVGGLLD
+395 LVGGAREFSMILTKKDTRRLELDLPSGINLLS
-407 AILGLLGNTH
+407 AVKVH
-417 YYYAYSRDPVEID
+417 YAYSRDPVEID

-445 YYNLPTPSDDGS
+445 YYNLPTPSEGT
-457 VSYSLDRWPSGATSP
+457 VIYSLISWPSGATSP
-472 SISGNR
+472 SISGNHM
-478 ITGMTVNGDYV
+478 TGMTVNGDYV
-489 VQAIYKRGEETS
+489 VKAVYTREEKEIS
-501 WSYAVIHRDKKEA
+501 WSYAVIHRNKKEA

-557 DDDYTN
+557 DGDYTN

-581 VHSSQDIAPQGGGKT
+581 VHSSQDIAPQGGKT

-618 IRLYND
+618 IRLYKD
-624 GKEVFSGLTAEND
+624 GEEVFSGLTAEND

-652 FYVETDQTFDQVE
+652 FYVETDKTFDQVE

-688 VTCEE
+688 TTCEE

-701 MEMITA
+701 MEIITA

-713 INYAETKSSSAASV
+713 INYAETKSSSVASV
-727 GSTMNNL
+727 GTTMNNL

-770 QPVGAILRTPGYV
+770 QPLGAILRTPGYV

-824 YMEVTPLQDYDE
+824 YMEVTPLQGYDE

-876 QGGTDGITYKSI
+876 QGETDIAYKSI
-888 TEHVCVDETNDLG
+888 TEHVCVDETTYLG
-901 KVRISVDAQ
+901 NVRIFVDAQ

-936 ELQQDDK
+936 ELRQDDK

-980 NAADTDWNN
+980 NASDTDWNN

-1002 NVVIPTGATRYPN
+1002 NVVIPAGATRYPDLN
-1015 LKAWGSVDK
+1015 AWGSVDK

-1093 GATYREVRHNPVVRQ
+1093 GATYREVRHNPIVRQ
-1108 KMYSRAVTTATSGTD
+1108 KMYSRAVTTATSGT
-1123 LNGTVAAT
+1123 NGTVVAT
-1131 ADWSRTFNAVAQLYE
+1131 ADWSRTFNAVAQPYE

-1153 MVGNEG
+1153 MVGN
-1159 DGTSYRLRFPKAYT
+1159 DWGTSYRLRFPKAYT

-1180 SGGWVKEET
+1180 SGGWVKKET

-1218 FKLRNE
+1218 FELRNE

-1260 DSENV
+1260 DSESV

-1275 SLSENGNLSFDVAGE
+1275 SLGKNGDLSFDVAGE

-1305 SGDNASDNVDITYT
+1305 LEGYTSDNVNITYT
-1319 SNMFVQPFA
+1319 SDMFVQPSA

-1336 SASVPAAG
+1336 SASVPTAG

-1354 SVSSCSLL
+1354 SVSSCSLI

-1374 EDVITLIDENFMPKV
+1374 EDIVSLIDEDFMPKV

-1394 AGKRALDIQKIKNAA
+1394 ADKRALDIQKMSNAT

-1419 GSQQTKFTL
+1419 GSQQTEFTL
-1428 NYGSNWKGWTLV
+1428 DYGSNWKGWTLV
-1440 DKQTGNRYLLDGT
+1440 DKQTGKRYLLDGT

-1460 AMKSNNGRFYLVK
+1460 AMKSNDGRFYLVK

>member
-1 MRVFFQTSRQR
+1 MSVFFQTSRQR
-12 SFLSACRIARKK
+12 SFLSACRIAGKK
-24 WSASVPLLLAA
+24 WSASVPLFLAA

-55 VEHNGTR
+55 FEQGGTR
-62 TEDNAN
+62 AEAAS
-68 TSGLTISGDIK
+68 TSGLDVVQ
-79 KFYDDKNNLL
+79 DA
-89 YSGYTYAPSRRVPL
+89 TYGATYKPNCRVPL

-138 SVKLTGLAEVNTGL
+138 FVSLKGLAEVNAGL

-167 SNGIKVGFLYK
+167 SNVIKVGFLYK
-178 DPGGLLSLNV
+178 DPGGLLSLDV

-204 GSSTSGSGDD
+204 GSSTLGSGEN

-230 EISFTTTKPFDEV
+230 EISFTTTRPFDEV
-243 RIGCASIDVDV
+243 RIGCASIDVEV

-268 PKKIAASFGYYKE
+268 PKKIAAEKHEYPYAEQERPLHPLSKGDLVNESLIDGPVCELISGLLDGGLTCRVDFGATIPVGSEVGYY
-281 AETNSGLGN
+281 T
-290 TNNLIDE
+290 
-297 YPDNSEQL
+297 
-305 SMLGHHELYVDFNE
+305 
-319 KIVKDSEIGF
+319 
-329 KTGGLK
+329 TGGGLASISLGATK
-335 TLDIDLTGLSLF
+335 LNAYDTGD
-347 ELTNNDVNNKYVWGN
+347 NNPQSINT
-362 EKVLSGG
+362 ESG
-369 IGISLLGTQDG
+369 IGV
-380 SMSAIAKEDCYGVKI
+380 SA
-395 KLNTGLVGGLLD
+395 LVGGAREFSMILTKKDTRRLELDLPSGINLLS
-407 AILGLLGNTH
+407 AVQVH
-417 YYYAYSRDPVEID
+417 YAYSRDPVEID

-445 YYNLPTPSDDGS
+445 YYNLPTPSDGT
-457 VSYSLDRWPSGATSP
+457 VSYSLFSSPDGATS

-489 VQAIYKRGEETS
+489 VKAVYTREEKEIS
-501 WSYAVIHRDKKEA
+501 WSYAVIHRNKKEA
-514 EAGCNTMMINTSANQ
+514 EAGCNTMMINTSGNE

-557 DDDYTN
+557 DGDYTN

-581 VHSSQDIAPQGGGKT
+581 VHSSQDIAPQGGKT

-618 IRLYND
+618 IRLYKD
-624 GKEVFSGLTAEND
+624 GEEVFSGLTAEND
-637 AVGVGLVGNDGSKLR
+637 AIGVGLVGNDGSKLR
-652 FYVETDQTFDQVE
+652 FYVETDKTFDQVE

-688 VTCEE
+688 TTCEE

-727 GSTMNNL
+727 GATMNNL

-770 QPVGAILRTPGYV
+770 QPLGAILRTPGYV

-809 GGLASIEVIS
+809 SGLASIEVIS

-824 YMEVTPLQDYDE
+824 YMEVTPLQDYNE

-871 EEPDD
+871 EELEV
-876 QGGTDGITYKSI
+876 QGEIDIVYRGI
-888 TEHVCVDETNDLG
+888 TEHVCVDETTYLG
-901 KVRISVDAQ
+901 NVRISVDA
-910 DDKVGTKLTFT
+910 KPELLGTELTFT

-936 ELQQDDK
+936 ALQQDNN

-980 NAADTDWNN
+980 NASDTDWNN
-989 WSNWTDGSPWGCT
+989 WNNWTDGSPWGCT
-1002 NVVIPTGATRYPN
+1002 NVVIPAGATRYPN
-1015 LKAWGSVDK
+1015 LNAWGSVDK

-1123 LNGTVAAT
+1123 PNGTVAAT
-1131 ADWSRTFNAVAQLYE
+1131 VDWSRTFNAVAQPYE

-1180 SGGWVKEET
+1180 SGRWVKEET

-1201 AYEESGFKP
+1201 AYEVSGFNP
-1210 ENAGRSFT
+1210 ENVGNSFT
-1218 FKLRNE
+1218 FELRNDRK
-1224 EQGAT
+1224 GAT

-1255 AIRII
+1255 AIHII

-1275 SLSENGNLSFDVAGE
+1275 SLGKNGDLSFNVAGE

-1305 SGDNASDNVDITYT
+1305 LEGYTSDNVNITYT
-1319 SNMFVQPFA
+1319 SDMFVQPSA

-1354 SVSSCSLL
+1354 SVSSCSLI

-1374 EDVITLIDENFMPKV
+1374 EDIVSLIDEDFMPKV

-1394 AGKRALDIQKIKNAA
+1394 ADKRALDIQKMSNAT

-1419 GSQQTKFTL
+1419 GSQQTEFTL
-1428 NYGSNWKGWTLV
+1428 DYGSNWKGWTLV
-1440 DKQTGNRYLLDGT
+1440 DKQTGKRYLLDGT

-1460 AMKSNNGRFYLVK
+1460 AMKSNDGRFYLVK

>member
-12 SFLSACRIARKK
+12 SFLSACRIAGKK

-43 CRDEDLLPSVQS
+43 CRDEDLLPSMQS
-55 VEHNGTR
+55 FEQGGTR
-62 TEDNAN
+62 VNEDEN
-68 TSGLTISGDIK
+68 TSGLDVVQ
-79 KFYDDKNNLL
+79 DE
-89 YSGYTYAPSRRVPL
+89 TYGAIYKPNRRVPL

-112 ITKNLVGVLSN
+112 ITDNLVGVLSS

-131 VDKNLDN
+131 VDNDLTN
-138 SVKLTGLAEVNTGL
+138 SVSLTGLAEVNTGL
-152 PILSVKDVNRVYYDS
+152 PIFSVKDVNRVYYDS

-178 DPGGLLSLNV
+178 ASGGVLSLDV
-188 LKGFWVKTY
+188 LQGFWIKTY
-197 LKGEEQD
+197 LKGKEQD
-204 GSSTSGSGDD
+204 GSSTSGSGDS

-230 EISFTTTKPFDEV
+230 EISFNTKKPFDEV
-243 RIGCASIDVDV
+243 RIGCGSISVDV
-254 LSGLEFYYAFVGEN
+254 LSGLEFYYAFVGDN
-268 PKKIAASFGYYKE
+268 PEKIAASFGYYTK
-281 AETNSGLGN
+281 AETNPGGIMGAGN
-290 TNNLIDE
+290 TNNLIDDSP
-297 YPDNSEQL
+297 YNSEQL
-305 SMLGHHELYVDFNE
+305 SLAGHHELYVDFNE
-319 KIVKDSEIGF
+319 KIAKDSEIGF
-329 KTGGLK
+329 KTGGFK

-445 YYNLPTPSDDGS
+445 YYNLPTPSEGT
-457 VSYSLDRWPSGATSP
+457 VSYSLISGPDGATSLN
-472 SISGNR
+472 ISGNR

-501 WSYAVIHRDKKEA
+501 WSYAVIHRNKKEVVS
-514 EAGCNTMMINTSANQ
+514 GCNTMMINTSDNPT
-529 GQYTVVESSGS
+529 QYSVEEPLGG

-545 LFNKINNRQNLV
+545 LFNKIKDTQNLV
-557 DDDYTN
+557 DAEYNN

-569 VLSLIQFGSLAG
+569 VLSLIQLGGLAS
-581 VHSSQDIAPQGGGKT
+581 VKSTKVIEPQKGKI

-618 IRLYND
+618 IRLYK
-624 GKEVFSGLTAEND
+624 GQTKVYEGLTGQNNT
-637 AVGVGLVGNDGSKLR
+637 VGVGLIGNDGSKLR
-652 FYVETDQTFDQVE
+652 FYVETEEAFDRVE
-665 LWTAGLLNV
+665 LWSAGLLNI

-688 VTCEE
+688 VEGCENNTT
-693 YAGTSEAC
+693 TSEAC

-713 INYAETKSSSAASV
+713 INYAETKSPSV
-727 GSTMNNL
+727 VGVGTTMNNL

-761 VKFNSIRGG
+761 VKFNRVRGG
-770 QPVGAILRTPGYV
+770 QPVGAILRTPGYA

-809 GGLASIEVIS
+809 SGLASIEVIS

-841 PSLADALETV
+841 PSLANALETV

-871 EEPDD
+871 EEPAD

-936 ELQQDDK
+936 ALQHDQDNN

-952 VGDYSISGLSTYNG
+952 VGDYSISGLPTYNG

-1002 NVVIPTGATRYPN
+1002 NVVIPTGATRYPD
-1015 LKAWGSVDK
+1015 LKAWGSVDD

-1042 LNTQYLEYDCAYVEM
+1042 LNIQYLEYDCAYVEM

-1093 GATYREVRHNPVVRQ
+1093 EDTYREVRHNPVVRQ
-1108 KMYSRAVTTATSGTD
+1108 KMYSRAVITATSGEDDPNTI
-1123 LNGTVAAT
+1123 AAT
-1131 ADWSRTFNAVAQLYE
+1131 ADWSRTFNAVAQPYE

-1153 MVGNEG
+1153 MVGN
-1159 DGTSYRLRFPKAYT
+1159 DWGTSYRLRFPKAYT
-1173 EYNYYTL
+1173 EYYYYTL
-1180 SGGWVKEET
+1180 SGGRVKKET

-1201 AYEESGFKP
+1201 AYEVSGFNP
-1210 ENAGRSFT
+1210 ENAGSSFT
-1218 FKLRNE
+1218 FKLRNDKQGDK
-1224 EQGAT
+1224 QGAI

-1243 KTFLTENKQSVQ
+1243 KTFLTENNQSVR
-1255 AIRII
+1255 AIHII
-1260 DSENV
+1260 DSESV
-1265 FGEEEGLVRI
+1265 FGEEDGLVRI
-1275 SLSENGNLSFDVAGE
+1275 SLGENGDLSFEGYGE
-1290 QSNTIAPLQAFYVEA
+1290 QSNTIAPLQAFYVEV
-1305 SGDNASDNVDITYT
+1305 SGDYASDNVNITYT
-1319 SNMFVQPFA
+1319 SDMFVQPSA
-1328 STATRSSR
+1328 STAARSSR
-1336 SASVPAAG
+1336 SAFAPAAG

-1362 RSAGASDAYNAK
+1362 RSTGASDAYNAK
-1374 EDVITLIDENFMPKV
+1374 EDVVSLIDEDFMPKV

-1440 DKQTGNRYLLDGT
+1440 DKQTGKRYLLDGT

>member
-1 MRVFFQTSRQR
+1 MSVFFQTSRQR
-12 SFLSACRIARKK
+12 SFLSACRIAGKK
-24 WSASVPLLLAA
+24 WSASVPLFLAA

-55 VEHNGTR
+55 FEQGGTR
-62 TEDNAN
+62 AEAAS
-68 TSGLTISGDIK
+68 TSGLDVVQ
-79 KFYDDKNNLL
+79 DA
-89 YSGYTYAPSRRVPL
+89 TYGATYKPNCRVPL

-138 SVKLTGLAEVNTGL
+138 FVSLKGLAEVNAGL

-167 SNGIKVGFLYK
+167 SNVIKVGFLYK
-178 DPGGLLSLNV
+178 DPGGLLSLDV

-204 GSSTSGSGDD
+204 GSSTLGSGEN

-243 RIGCASIDVDV
+243 RIGCASISVEV

-268 PKKIAASFGYYKE
+268 PKKIAAEKH
-281 AETNSGLGN
+281 
-290 TNNLIDE
+290 E
-297 YPDNSEQL
+297 YPYAEQERPLHPL
-305 SMLGHHELYVDFNE
+305 SKGDLVNESLTDGPVCEL
-319 KIVKDSEIGF
+319 
-329 KTGGLK
+329 
-335 TLDIDLTGLSLF
+335 
-347 ELTNNDVNNKYVWGN
+347 
-362 EKVLSGG
+362 
-369 IGISLLGTQDG
+369 IS
-380 SMSAIAKEDCYGVKI
+380 
-395 KLNTGLVGGLLD
+395 
-407 AILGLLGNTH
+407 GLLGGLTCRVDFGATIPVGSEVGYYTKGGGLASISLGATKLNAYDTGDNNPQSINTESGIGVSALAGGAREFSMILTKKDTRRLELDLPSGINLLSAVQVH
-417 YYYAYSRDPVEID
+417 YAYSRDPVEID

-445 YYNLPTPSDDGS
+445 YYNLPTPSEGT
-457 VSYSLDRWPSGATSP
+457 VIYSLISWPSGATSP
-472 SISGNR
+472 SISGNHM
-478 ITGMTVNGDYV
+478 TGMTVNGDYV
-489 VQAIYKRGEETS
+489 VKAVYTREEKETS
-501 WSYAVIHRDKKEA
+501 WSYAVIHRNKKEA
-514 EAGCNTMMINTSANQ
+514 VAGCNTMMINTSGNE

-557 DDDYTN
+557 DGDYTN

-581 VHSSQDIAPQGGGKT
+581 VHSSQDIAPQGGKT

-618 IRLYND
+618 IRLYKD
-624 GKEVFSGLTAEND
+624 GEEVFSGLTAEND
-637 AVGVGLVGNDGSKLR
+637 AIGVGLVGNDGSKLR
-652 FYVETDQTFDQVE
+652 FYVETDRTFDQVE

-688 VTCEE
+688 TTCEE

-727 GSTMNNL
+727 GATMNNL

-770 QPVGAILRTPGYV
+770 QPLGAILRTPGYV

-876 QGGTDGITYKSI
+876 QGETDITYRSI
-888 TEHVCVDETNDLG
+888 TEHVCVDETTYLG
-901 KVRISVDAQ
+901 NVRISVDA
-910 DDKVGTKLTFT
+910 KSELLGTELTFT
-921 CYPYNGNGQKIEQEA
+921 CYPYNGNEQKIEQKA

-980 NAADTDWNN
+980 NASDTDWNN

-1002 NVVIPTGATRYPN
+1002 NVVIPAGATRYPN
-1015 LKAWGSVDK
+1015 LNAWGSVDK

-1123 LNGTVAAT
+1123 PNGTVAAT
-1131 ADWSRTFNAVAQLYE
+1131 VDWSRTFNAVAQPYE

-1153 MVGNEG
+1153 MVGN
-1159 DGTSYRLRFPKAYT
+1159 DWGTSYRLRFPKAYT

-1180 SGGWVKEET
+1180 SGGWVKKET

-1201 AYEESGFKP
+1201 AYEVIGFNP
-1210 ENAGRSFT
+1210 ENAGSSFT
-1218 FKLRNE
+1218 FELRNE

-1260 DSENV
+1260 DSESV
-1265 FGEEEGLVRI
+1265 FGGEEGLVRI
-1275 SLSENGNLSFDVAGE
+1275 SLGENGDLSFDVAGE

-1305 SGDNASDNVDITYT
+1305 LEGYTSDNVNITYT
-1319 SNMFVQPFA
+1319 SDMFVQPSA

-1354 SVSSCSLL
+1354 SVSSCSLI

-1374 EDVITLIDENFMPKV
+1374 EDIVSLIDEDFMPKV

-1394 AGKRALDIQKIKNAA
+1394 ADKRALDIQEMSNAT

-1419 GSQQTKFTL
+1419 GSQQTEFTL
-1428 NYGSNWKGWTLV
+1428 DYGSNWKGWTLV
-1440 DKQTGNRYLLDGT
+1440 DKQTGKRYLLDGT

-1460 AMKSNNGRFYLVK
+1460 AMKSNDGRFYLVK

>member
-1 MRVFFQTSRQR
+1 MSVFFQTSRQR
-12 SFLSACRIARKK
+12 SFLSACRIAGKK
-24 WSASVPLLLAA
+24 WSASVPLFLAA

-55 VEHNGTR
+55 FEQGGTR
-62 TEDNAN
+62 AETAS
-68 TSGLTISGDIK
+68 TSGLDVVQ
-79 KFYDDKNNLL
+79 DA
-89 YSGYTYAPSRRVPL
+89 TYGATYGATYKPNCRVPL

-138 SVKLTGLAEVNTGL
+138 FVSLKGLAEVNAGL

-188 LKGFWVKTY
+188 LQGFWVKTY
-197 LKGEEQD
+197 LKGKEQD
-204 GSSTSGSGDD
+204 GSSTSGSGDN

-268 PKKIAASFGYYKE
+268 PKKIAAEKH
-281 AETNSGLGN
+281 
-290 TNNLIDE
+290 E
-297 YPDNSEQL
+297 YPYAEQERPLHPL
-305 SMLGHHELYVDFNE
+305 SKGDLVNE
-319 KIVKDSEIGF
+319 S
-329 KTGGLK
+329 
-335 TLDIDLTGLSLF
+335 LT
-347 ELTNNDVNNKYVWGN
+347 
-362 EKVLSGG
+362 
-369 IGISLLGTQDG
+369 DG
-380 SMSAIAKEDCYGVKI
+380 PVCE
-395 KLNTGLVGGLLD
+395 LVGGLLGGGLTCRVD
-407 AILGLLGNTH
+407 FGATIPVGSEVGYYTTGGGLASISLGATKLNAYDTSDNNPQSINAESGIGVSALAGGAREFSMILTKKDTRRLELDLPSGINLLSAVQVH
-417 YYYAYSRDPVEID
+417 YAYSRDPVEID

-445 YYNLPTPSDDGS
+445 YYNLPTPSEGT
-457 VSYSLDRWPSGATSP
+457 VIYSLISSPNGVTSP
-472 SISGNR
+472 EISGNH

-489 VQAIYKRGEETS
+489 VKAVYTREEKEIS
-501 WSYAVIHRDKKEA
+501 WSYAVIHRNKKEA
-514 EAGCNTMMINTSANQ
+514 EAGCNTMMINTSGNE

-557 DDDYTN
+557 DGDYTN

-581 VHSSQDIAPQGGGKT
+581 VHSSQDIALQGGGKT

-618 IRLYND
+618 IRLYKD

-652 FYVETDQTFDQVE
+652 FYVETDRTFDQVE

-713 INYAETKSSSAASV
+713 INYAETKSSSVASV
-727 GSTMNNL
+727 GATTNNL

-751 VSLISRSTVA
+751 VSLISRPTVA

-770 QPVGAILRTPGYV
+770 QPLGAILRTPGYV

-809 GGLASIEVIS
+809 SGLASIEVIS

-824 YMEVTPLQDYDE
+824 YMEVTPLQDYNE

-871 EEPDD
+871 EELEV
-876 QGGTDGITYKSI
+876 QGEIDIVYRDI
-888 TEHVCVDETNDLG
+888 TEHVCVDETTYLG
-901 KVRISVDAQ
+901 NVRISVDA
-910 DDKVGTKLTFT
+910 KPELLGTELTFT

-936 ELQQDDK
+936 ALQQDNN

-980 NAADTDWNN
+980 NALDTDWNN
-989 WSNWTDGSPWGCT
+989 WNNWTDGSPWGCT
-1002 NVVIPTGATRYPN
+1002 NVVIPAGATRYPN
-1015 LKAWGSVDK
+1015 LNAWGSVDK

-1123 LNGTVAAT
+1123 PNGTVVAT
-1131 ADWSRTFNAVAQLYE
+1131 ADWSRTFNAVAQPYE

-1153 MVGNEG
+1153 MVGN
-1159 DGTSYRLRFPKAYT
+1159 DWGTSYRLRFPKAYT

-1180 SGGWVKEET
+1180 SGGWVKKET

-1201 AYEESGFKP
+1201 AYEVIGFNP
-1210 ENAGRSFT
+1210 ENAGSSFT
-1218 FKLRNE
+1218 FELRNE

-1229 YFVAGNPFMSYLDI
+1229 CFVAGNPFMSYLDI

-1260 DSENV
+1260 DSENI
-1265 FGEEEGLVRI
+1265 FGGKEGLVRI
-1275 SLSENGNLSFDVAGE
+1275 SLGENGDLSFDVAGE
-1290 QSNTIAPLQAFYVEA
+1290 QSNTIAPLQAFYVEV
-1305 SGDNASDNVDITYT
+1305 SGDYASDNVNITYT
-1319 SNMFVQPFA
+1319 SNMFVQPSA

-1336 SASVPAAG
+1336 SASVPTAG

-1374 EDVITLIDENFMPKV
+1374 EDIVSLIDEDFMPKV

-1394 AGKRALDIQKIKNAA
+1394 ADKRALDIQKMSNAT
-1409 RVDLGFMVKD
+1409 RVGLGFMVKD
-1419 GSQQTKFTL
+1419 GSQQTEFTL
-1428 NYGSNWKGWTLV
+1428 DYGSNWKGWTLV
-1440 DKQTGNRYLLDGT
+1440 DKQTGKRYLLDGT

-1460 AMKSNNGRFYLVK
+1460 AMKSNDGRFYLVK

>member
-1 MRVFFQTSRQR
+1 MSVFFQTSRQR
-12 SFLSACRIARKK
+12 SFLSVCRIAGKK
-24 WSASVPLLLAA
+24 WSASVPLFLAA

-55 VEHNGTR
+55 FEQGGTR
-62 TEDNAN
+62 AETAS
-68 TSGLTISGDIK
+68 TSGLDVVQ
-79 KFYDDKNNLL
+79 DA
-89 YSGYTYAPSRRVPL
+89 TYGATYKPNCRVPL

-138 SVKLTGLAEVNTGL
+138 FVSLKGLAEVNAGL

-188 LKGFWVKTY
+188 LQGFWVKTY
-197 LKGEEQD
+197 LKGKEQD
-204 GSSTSGSGDD
+204 GSSTSGSGDN

-268 PKKIAASFGYYKE
+268 PKKIAAEKH
-281 AETNSGLGN
+281 
-290 TNNLIDE
+290 E
-297 YPDNSEQL
+297 YPYAEQERPLHPL
-305 SMLGHHELYVDFNE
+305 SKGDLVNE
-319 KIVKDSEIGF
+319 SLTD
-329 KTGGLK
+329 GLVC
-335 TLDIDLTGLSLF
+335 
-347 ELTNNDVNNKYVWGN
+347 E
-362 EKVLSGG
+362 
-369 IGISLLGTQDG
+369 
-380 SMSAIAKEDCYGVKI
+380 
-395 KLNTGLVGGLLD
+395 LVGGLLGGGLTCRVD
-407 AILGLLGNTH
+407 FGATIPVGSEVGYYTTGGGLASISLGATKLNAYDTSDNNPQSINAESGIGVSALAGGAREFSMILTKKDTRRLELDLPSGINLLSAVQVH
-417 YYYAYSRDPVEID
+417 YAYSRDPVEID

-445 YYNLPTPSDDGS
+445 YYNLPTPSEGT
-457 VSYSLDRWPSGATSP
+457 VIYSLISSPNGVTSP
-472 SISGNR
+472 EISGNH

-489 VQAIYKRGEETS
+489 VKAVYTREEKEIS
-501 WSYAVIHRDKKEA
+501 WSYAVIHRNKKEA
-514 EAGCNTMMINTSANQ
+514 EAGCNTMMINTSGNE

-557 DDDYTN
+557 DGDYTN

-581 VHSSQDIAPQGGGKT
+581 VHSSQDIALQGGGKT

-618 IRLYND
+618 IRLYKD

-652 FYVETDQTFDQVE
+652 FYVETDRTFDQVE

-713 INYAETKSSSAASV
+713 INYAETKSSSVASV
-727 GSTMNNL
+727 GATTNNL

-751 VSLISRSTVA
+751 VSLISRPTVA

-770 QPVGAILRTPGYV
+770 QPLGAILRTPGYV

-809 GGLASIEVIS
+809 SGLASIEVIS

-824 YMEVTPLQDYDE
+824 YMEVTPLQDYNE

-871 EEPDD
+871 EELEV
-876 QGGTDGITYKSI
+876 QGEIDIVYRDI
-888 TEHVCVDETNDLG
+888 TEHVCVDETTYLG
-901 KVRISVDAQ
+901 NVRISVDA
-910 DDKVGTKLTFT
+910 KPELLGTELTFT

-936 ELQQDDK
+936 ALQQDNN

-980 NAADTDWNN
+980 NALDTDWNN
-989 WSNWTDGSPWGCT
+989 WNNWTDGSPWGCT
-1002 NVVIPTGATRYPN
+1002 NVVIPAGATRYPN
-1015 LKAWGSVDK
+1015 LNAWGSVDK

-1042 LNTQYLEYDCAYVEM
+1042 LNTQYLEYNCAYVEM

-1123 LNGTVAAT
+1123 PNGTVVAT
-1131 ADWSRTFNAVAQLYE
+1131 ADWSRTFNAVAQPYE

-1153 MVGNEG
+1153 MVGN
-1159 DGTSYRLRFPKAYT
+1159 DWGTSYRLRFPKAYT

-1180 SGGWVKEET
+1180 SGGWVKKET

-1201 AYEESGFKP
+1201 AYEVIGFNP
-1210 ENAGRSFT
+1210 ENAGSSFT
-1218 FKLRNE
+1218 FELRNE

-1229 YFVAGNPFMSYLDI
+1229 CFVAGNPFMSYLDI

-1260 DSENV
+1260 DSENI
-1265 FGEEEGLVRI
+1265 FGGKEGLVRI
-1275 SLSENGNLSFDVAGE
+1275 SLGENGDLSFDVAGE
-1290 QSNTIAPLQAFYVEA
+1290 QSNTIAPLQAFYVEV
-1305 SGDNASDNVDITYT
+1305 SGDYASDNVNITYT
-1319 SNMFVQPFA
+1319 SNMFVQPSA

-1336 SASVPAAG
+1336 SASVPTAG

-1374 EDVITLIDENFMPKV
+1374 EDIVSLIDEDFMPKV

-1394 AGKRALDIQKIKNAA
+1394 ADKRALDIQKMSNAT
-1409 RVDLGFMVKD
+1409 RVGLGFMVKD
-1419 GSQQTKFTL
+1419 GSQQTEFTL
-1428 NYGSNWKGWTLV
+1428 DYGSNWKGWTLV
-1440 DKQTGNRYLLDGT
+1440 DKQTGKRYLLDGT

-1460 AMKSNNGRFYLVK
+1460 AMKSNDGRFYLVK

>member
-1 MRVFFQTSRQR
+1 MSVFFQTSRQR
-12 SFLSACRIARKK
+12 SFLSACRIAGKK
-24 WSASVPLLLAA
+24 WSASVPLFLAA

-55 VEHNGTR
+55 FEQGGTR
-62 TEDNAN
+62 AEAAS
-68 TSGLTISGDIK
+68 TSGLDVVQ
-79 KFYDDKNNLL
+79 DA
-89 YSGYTYAPSRRVPL
+89 TYGATYKPNCRVPL

-138 SVKLTGLAEVNTGL
+138 FVSLKGLAEVNAGL

-167 SNGIKVGFLYK
+167 SNVIKVGFLYK

-188 LKGFWVKTY
+188 LQGFWVKTY
-197 LKGEEQD
+197 LKGKEQD
-204 GSSTSGSGDD
+204 GSSTSGSGDN
-214 FQLLN
+214 FKLLN

-243 RIGCASIDVDV
+243 RIGCASIDVNV

-268 PKKIAASFGYYKE
+268 PKKIAA
-281 AETNSGLGN
+281 ETYA
-290 TNNLIDE
+290 
-297 YPDNSEQL
+297 YPTAKQ
-305 SMLGHHELYVDFNE
+305 E
-319 KIVKDSEIGF
+319 KPAH
-329 KTGGLK
+329 
-335 TLDIDLTGLSLF
+335 
-347 ELTNNDVNNKYVWGN
+347 
-362 EKVLSGG
+362 
-369 IGISLLGTQDG
+369 LGTGDLVNKNLNDG
-380 SMSAIAKEDCYGVKI
+380 PVCE
-395 KLNTGLVGGLLD
+395 LVS
-407 AILGLLGNTH
+407 GLLGGLTCRVDFGATIPVDSEVGYYTTGGGLASISLGATKLNAYDTSDNNPQSINTESGIGVSALAGGAREFSMILTKENAQRLELDLPSGINLLSAVRVH
-417 YYYAYSRDPVEID
+417 YAYSRDPVEID

-445 YYNLPTPSDDGS
+445 YYNLPTPSDGT
-457 VSYSLDRWPSGATSP
+457 VSYSLISSP
-472 SISGNR
+472 KGVASPEISGNR
-478 ITGMTVNGDYV
+478 MTGMTVNGDYAV
-489 VQAIYKRGEETS
+489 KAVYTREEKETS
-501 WSYAVIHRDKKEA
+501 WSYAVIHRNKKEA
-514 EAGCNTMMINTSANQ
+514 VAGCNTMMINTSENQ

-557 DDDYTN
+557 DGDYTN

-581 VHSSQDIAPQGGGKT
+581 VHSSQDIAPQGGKT

-618 IRLYND
+618 IRLYKD
-624 GKEVFSGLTAEND
+624 GEEVFSGLTAEND
-637 AVGVGLVGNDGSKLR
+637 AIGVGLVGNDGSKLR
-652 FYVETDQTFDQVE
+652 FYVETDKTFDQVE

-727 GSTMNNL
+727 GATMNNL

-770 QPVGAILRTPGYV
+770 QPLGAILRTPGYV

-824 YMEVTPLQDYDE
+824 YMEVTPLQGYDE

-876 QGGTDGITYKSI
+876 QGETDIAYKSI
-888 TEHVCVDETNDLG
+888 TEHVCVDETTYLG
-901 KVRISVDAQ
+901 NVRISVDA
-910 DDKVGTKLTFT
+910 KSELLGTELTFT
-921 CYPYNGNGQKIEQEA
+921 CYPYNGNGQKIEQKA

-966 LRAQVHPLKTTWKR
+966 MRAQVHPLKTTWKR
-980 NAADTDWNN
+980 SASDTDWNN

-1002 NVVIPTGATRYPN
+1002 NVVIPAGATRYPDLN
-1015 LKAWGSVDK
+1015 AWGSVDK

-1066 ISTPLHGMVTGDMF
+1066 ISTPLHGMITGDMF
-1080 VSPEMPAYFTPLN
+1080 VSPEMPAYFTPLKED
-1093 GATYREVRHNPVVRQ
+1093 TYREVRHNPIVRQ
-1108 KMYSRAVTTATSGTD
+1108 KMYSRAVTTATSGT
-1123 LNGTVAAT
+1123 NGTVVAT
-1131 ADWSRTFNAVAQLYE
+1131 ADWSRTFNAVAQPYE

-1153 MVGNEG
+1153 MVGN
-1159 DGTSYRLRFPKAYT
+1159 DWGTSYRLRFPKAYT

-1180 SGGWVKEET
+1180 SGECVKKET
-1189 LPEGARNMNGKF
+1189 LPVEARNMNGKF
-1201 AYEESGFKP
+1201 AYEVSGFNP
-1210 ENAGRSFT
+1210 ENAGNSFT
-1218 FKLRNE
+1218 FELRNDGK
-1224 EQGAT
+1224 GAT

-1243 KTFLTENKQSVQ
+1243 KTFLTENKQFVQ

-1260 DSENV
+1260 DSESV

-1275 SLSENGNLSFDVAGE
+1275 SLGKNGDLSFNVAGE

-1305 SGDNASDNVDITYT
+1305 LEGYTSDNVNITYT
-1319 SNMFVQPFA
+1319 SDMFVQPSA

-1336 SASVPAAG
+1336 SASVPTAG

-1354 SVSSCSLL
+1354 SVSSCSLI

-1374 EDVITLIDENFMPKV
+1374 EDIVSLIDEDFMPKV

-1394 AGKRALDIQKIKNAA
+1394 ADKRALDIQKMSNAT
-1409 RVDLGFMVKD
+1409 RVGLGFMVKD
-1419 GSQQTKFTL
+1419 GSQQTEFTL
-1428 NYGSNWKGWTLV
+1428 DYGSNWKGWTLV
-1440 DKQTGNRYLLDGT
+1440 DKQTGKRYLLDGT

-1460 AMKSNNGRFYLVK
+1460 AMKSNDGRFYLVK

>member
-1 MRVFFQTSRQR
+1 MSVFFQTSRQR
-12 SFLSACRIARKK
+12 SFLSACRIAGKK
-24 WSASVPLLLAA
+24 WSASVPLFLAA

-55 VEHNGTR
+55 FEQGGTR
-62 TEDNAN
+62 AEAAS
-68 TSGLTISGDIK
+68 TSGLDVVQ
-79 KFYDDKNNLL
+79 DA
-89 YSGYTYAPSRRVPL
+89 TYGATYKPNCRVPL

-138 SVKLTGLAEVNTGL
+138 FVSLKGLAEVNAGL

-178 DPGGLLSLNV
+178 DPGGLLSLDV

-204 GSSTSGSGDD
+204 GSSTLGSGEN

-243 RIGCASIDVDV
+243 RIGCASISVEV

-268 PKKIAASFGYYKE
+268 PKKIAAEKHEYPYAEQERPLHPLSKGDLVNESLTDGPVCELISGLFGGLTCRVDFGATIPVGSEVGYYTK
-281 AETNSGLGN
+281 G
-290 TNNLIDE
+290 
-297 YPDNSEQL
+297 
-305 SMLGHHELYVDFNE
+305 
-319 KIVKDSEIGF
+319 
-329 KTGGLK
+329 GGLASISLGATK
-335 TLDIDLTGLSLF
+335 LNAYDTGD
-347 ELTNNDVNNKYVWGN
+347 NNPQSINT
-362 EKVLSGG
+362 ESG
-369 IGISLLGTQDG
+369 IGVSALAGGAREFSMILTKENAQRLELDLPSGINLL
-380 SMSAIAKEDCYGVKI
+380 SAVR
-395 KLNTGLVGGLLD
+395 V
-407 AILGLLGNTH
+407 H
-417 YYYAYSRDPVEID
+417 YAYSRDPVEID

-445 YYNLPTPSDDGS
+445 YYNLPTPSEGS
-457 VSYSLDRWPSGATSP
+457 VTYSLISWPSGATSP
-472 SISGNR
+472 SISGNHM
-478 ITGMTVNGDYV
+478 TGMTVNGDYV
-489 VQAIYKRGEETS
+489 VKAVYTREEKEIS
-501 WSYAVIHRDKKEA
+501 WSYAVIHRNKKEA
-514 EAGCNTMMINTSANQ
+514 VAGCNTMMINTSANQ

-557 DDDYTN
+557 DGDYTN

-581 VHSSQDIAPQGGGKT
+581 VHSSQDIAPQGGKT

-618 IRLYND
+618 IRLYKD
-624 GKEVFSGLTAEND
+624 GEEVFSGLTAEND
-637 AVGVGLVGNDGSKLR
+637 AIGVGLVGNDGSKLR
-652 FYVETDQTFDQVE
+652 FYVETDKTFDQVE

-688 VTCEE
+688 TTCEE

-727 GSTMNNL
+727 GATMNNL

-770 QPVGAILRTPGYV
+770 QPLGAILRTPGYV

-824 YMEVTPLQDYDE
+824 YMEVTPLQGYDE

-876 QGGTDGITYKSI
+876 QGETDIAYKSI
-888 TEHVCVDETNDLG
+888 TEHVCVDETTYLG
-901 KVRISVDAQ
+901 NVRIFVDAQ

-936 ELQQDDK
+936 ELRQDDK

-980 NAADTDWNN
+980 NASDTDWNN

-1002 NVVIPTGATRYPN
+1002 NVVIPAGATRYPDLN
-1015 LKAWGSVDK
+1015 AWGSVDK

-1093 GATYREVRHNPVVRQ
+1093 GATYREVRHNPIVRQ
-1108 KMYSRAVTTATSGTD
+1108 KMYSRAVTTATSGT
-1123 LNGTVAAT
+1123 NGTVAAT
-1131 ADWSRTFNAVAQLYE
+1131 VDWSRTFNAVAQPYE

-1153 MVGNEG
+1153 MVGN
-1159 DGTSYRLRFPKAYT
+1159 DWGTSYRLRFPKAYT

-1180 SGGWVKEET
+1180 SGGWVKKET

-1201 AYEESGFKP
+1201 AYEVIGFNP
-1210 ENAGRSFT
+1210 ENAGSSFT
-1218 FKLRNE
+1218 FELRNE

-1260 DSENV
+1260 DSENI
-1265 FGEEEGLVRI
+1265 FGGEEGLVRI
-1275 SLSENGNLSFDVAGE
+1275 SLGENGDLSFDVAGE
-1290 QSNTIAPLQAFYVEA
+1290 QSNTIAPLQAFYVEV
-1305 SGDNASDNVDITYT
+1305 SGDYASDNVNITYT
-1319 SNMFVQPFA
+1319 SNMFVQPSA

-1336 SASVPAAG
+1336 SASVPTAG

-1362 RSAGASDAYNAK
+1362 HSAGASDAYNAK
-1374 EDVITLIDENFMPKV
+1374 EDIVSLIDEDFMPKV

-1394 AGKRALDIQKIKNAA
+1394 ADKRALDIQKMSNAT
-1409 RVDLGFMVKD
+1409 RVGLGFMVKD
-1419 GSQQTKFTL
+1419 GSQQTEFTL
-1428 NYGSNWKGWTLV
+1428 DYGSNWKGWTLV
-1440 DKQTGNRYLLDGT
+1440 DKQTGKRYLLDGT

-1460 AMKSNNGRFYLVK
+1460 AMKSNDGRFYLVK

>member
-1 MRVFFQTSRQR
+1 MSVFFQTSRQR
-12 SFLSACRIARKK
+12 SFLSACRIAGKK
-24 WSASVPLLLAA
+24 WSASVPLFLAA

-55 VEHNGTR
+55 FEQGGTR
-62 TEDNAN
+62 AEAAS
-68 TSGLTISGDIK
+68 TSGLDVVQ
-79 KFYDDKNNLL
+79 DA
-89 YSGYTYAPSRRVPL
+89 TYGATYKPNCRVPL

-138 SVKLTGLAEVNTGL
+138 SVSLKGLAEVNTGL

-178 DPGGLLSLNV
+178 DPGGLLSLDV

-204 GSSTSGSGDD
+204 GSSTLGSGEN

-230 EISFTTTKPFDEV
+230 EISFTTTRPFDEV

-268 PKKIAASFGYYKE
+268 PKKIAAEKH
-281 AETNSGLGN
+281 
-290 TNNLIDE
+290 E
-297 YPDNSEQL
+297 YPYAEQERPLHPL
-305 SMLGHHELYVDFNE
+305 SKGDLVNESLTDGPVCEL
-319 KIVKDSEIGF
+319 
-329 KTGGLK
+329 
-335 TLDIDLTGLSLF
+335 
-347 ELTNNDVNNKYVWGN
+347 
-362 EKVLSGG
+362 
-369 IGISLLGTQDG
+369 IS
-380 SMSAIAKEDCYGVKI
+380 
-395 KLNTGLVGGLLD
+395 
-407 AILGLLGNTH
+407 GLLGGLTCRVDFGATIPVGSEVGYYTKGGGLASISLGATKLNAYDTSDNNPQSINTESGIGVSALAGGAREFSMILTKENAQRLELDLPSGINLLSAVRVH
-417 YYYAYSRDPVEID
+417 YAYSRDPVEID

-445 YYNLPTPSDDGS
+445 YYNLPTPSDGT
-457 VSYSLDRWPSGATSP
+457 VSYSLFSSPDGATS

-478 ITGMTVNGDYV
+478 ITGMTVNGDYAV
-489 VQAIYKRGEETS
+489 KAVYTREEKEIS
-501 WSYAVIHRDKKEA
+501 WSYAVIHRNKKEA
-514 EAGCNTMMINTSANQ
+514 VAGCNTMMINTSANQ

-557 DDDYTN
+557 DGDYTN

-581 VHSSQDIAPQGGGKT
+581 VHSSQDIAPQGGKT

-618 IRLYND
+618 IRLYKD
-624 GKEVFSGLTAEND
+624 GEEVFSGLTAEND
-637 AVGVGLVGNDGSKLR
+637 AIGVGLVGNDGSKLR
-652 FYVETDQTFDQVE
+652 FYVETDKTFDQVE

-688 VTCEE
+688 TTCEE

-727 GSTMNNL
+727 GATMNNL

-770 QPVGAILRTPGYV
+770 QPLGAILRTPGYV

-824 YMEVTPLQDYDE
+824 YMEVTPLQGYDE

-876 QGGTDGITYKSI
+876 QGETDIAYKSI
-888 TEHVCVDETNDLG
+888 TEHVCVDETTYLG
-901 KVRISVDAQ
+901 NVRIFVDAQ

-936 ELQQDDK
+936 ELRQDDK

-980 NAADTDWNN
+980 NASDTDWNN

-1002 NVVIPTGATRYPN
+1002 NVVIPAGATRYPN
-1015 LKAWGSVDK
+1015 LNAWGSVDK

-1066 ISTPLHGMVTGDMF
+1066 ISTPLHGMITGDMF

-1093 GATYREVRHNPVVRQ
+1093 GATYREVRHNPIVRQ

-1123 LNGTVAAT
+1123 SNGTVVAT
-1131 ADWSRTFNAVAQLYE
+1131 ADWSRTFNAVAQPYE

-1153 MVGNEG
+1153 MVGN
-1159 DGTSYRLRFPKAYT
+1159 DWGTSYRLRFPKAYT

-1180 SGGWVKEET
+1180 SGRWVKKET

-1218 FKLRNE
+1218 FELRNE

-1260 DSENV
+1260 DSESV

-1275 SLSENGNLSFDVAGE
+1275 SLGKNGDLSFDVAGE

-1305 SGDNASDNVDITYT
+1305 LEGYTSDNVNITYT
-1319 SNMFVQPFA
+1319 SDMFVQPSA

-1336 SASVPAAG
+1336 SASVPTAG

-1354 SVSSCSLL
+1354 SVSSCSLI

-1374 EDVITLIDENFMPKV
+1374 EDIVSLIDEDFMPKV

-1394 AGKRALDIQKIKNAA
+1394 ADKRALDIQEMSNAT

-1419 GSQQTKFTL
+1419 GSQQTEFTL
-1428 NYGSNWKGWTLV
+1428 DYGSNWKGWTLV
-1440 DKQTGNRYLLDGT
+1440 DKQTGKRYLLDGT

-1460 AMKSNNGRFYLVK
+1460 AMKSNDGRFYLVK

>member
-1 MRVFFQTSRQR
+1 MSVFFQTSRQR
-12 SFLSACRIARKK
+12 SFLSACRIAGKK
-24 WSASVPLLLAA
+24 WSASVPLFLAA

-55 VEHNGTR
+55 FEQGGTR
-62 TEDNAN
+62 AEAAS
-68 TSGLTISGDIK
+68 TSGLDVVQDATGA
-79 KFYDDKNNLL
+79 
-89 YSGYTYAPSRRVPL
+89 TYKPNCRVPL

-138 SVKLTGLAEVNTGL
+138 SVSLKGLAEVNAGL

-178 DPGGLLSLNV
+178 APGGLLSLNV
-188 LKGFWVKTY
+188 LQGFWVKTY
-197 LKGEEQD
+197 LKGKEQD
-204 GSSTSGSGDD
+204 GSSTSGSGDK

-243 RIGCASIDVDV
+243 RIGCASISVEV

-268 PKKIAASFGYYKE
+268 PKKIAAKE
-281 AETNSGLGN
+281 H
-290 TNNLIDE
+290 E
-297 YPDNSEQL
+297 YPDAKQERPS
-305 SMLGHHELYVDFNE
+305 
-319 KIVKDSEIGF
+319 
-329 KTGGLK
+329 
-335 TLDIDLTGLSLF
+335 
-347 ELTNNDVNNKYVWGN
+347 TNITD
-362 EKVLSGG
+362 
-369 IGISLLGTQDG
+369 LLGRNLVDSDISNGPTCELL
-380 SMSAIAKEDCYGVKI
+380 S
-395 KLNTGLVGGLLD
+395 GLVGGGLTCRVDFGATIPVGSEVGYYTTGGGLASISLGATKLNAYDTGDNNPQSINTESGIGVSALVGGAREFSMILTKKDTRRLELDLPSGINLLS
-407 AILGLLGNTH
+407 AVKVH
-417 YYYAYSRDPVEID
+417 YAYSRDPVEID

-445 YYNLPTPSDDGS
+445 YYNLPTPSEGT
-457 VSYSLDRWPSGATSP
+457 VIYSLISWPSGATSP
-472 SISGNR
+472 SISGNHM
-478 ITGMTVNGDYV
+478 TGMTVNGDYV
-489 VQAIYKRGEETS
+489 VKAVYTREEKETS
-501 WSYAVIHRDKKEA
+501 WSYAVIHRNKKEA
-514 EAGCNTMMINTSANQ
+514 VAGCNTMMINTSGNE

-557 DDDYTN
+557 DGDYTN

-581 VHSSQDIAPQGGGKT
+581 VHSSQDIAPQGGKT

-618 IRLYND
+618 IRLYKD
-624 GKEVFSGLTAEND
+624 GEEVFSGLTAEND

-652 FYVETDQTFDQVE
+652 FYVETDRTFDQVE

-713 INYAETKSSSAASV
+713 INYAETKSSSVASV
-727 GSTMNNL
+727 GATTNNL

-770 QPVGAILRTPGYV
+770 QPLGAILRTPGYV

-809 GGLASIEVIS
+809 SGLASIEVIS

-824 YMEVTPLQDYDE
+824 YMEVTPLQDYNE

-871 EEPDD
+871 EELEV
-876 QGGTDGITYKSI
+876 QGEIDIVYRGI
-888 TEHVCVDETNDLG
+888 TEHVCVDETTYLG
-901 KVRISVDAQ
+901 NVRISVDA
-910 DDKVGTKLTFT
+910 KPELLGTELTFT

-936 ELQQDDK
+936 ALQQDNN

-980 NAADTDWNN
+980 NASDTDWNN
-989 WSNWTDGSPWGCT
+989 WNNWTDGSPWGCT
-1002 NVVIPTGATRYPN
+1002 HVVIPAGATRYPN
-1015 LKAWGSVDK
+1015 LNAWGSVDK

-1108 KMYSRAVTTATSGTD
+1108 KMYSRAVTTATSGT
-1123 LNGTVAAT
+1123 NGTVAAT
-1131 ADWSRTFNAVAQLYE
+1131 VDWSRTFNAVAQPYE

-1153 MVGNEG
+1153 MVGN
-1159 DGTSYRLRFPKAYT
+1159 DWGTSYRLRFPKAYT

-1180 SGGWVKEET
+1180 SGGWVKKET

-1201 AYEESGFKP
+1201 AYEVIGFNP
-1210 ENAGRSFT
+1210 ENAGSSFT
-1218 FKLRNE
+1218 FELRNE

-1260 DSENV
+1260 DSENI
-1265 FGEEEGLVRI
+1265 FGGEEGLVRI
-1275 SLSENGNLSFDVAGE
+1275 SLGENGDLSFDVAGE
-1290 QSNTIAPLQAFYVEA
+1290 QSNTIAPLQAFYVEV
-1305 SGDNASDNVDITYT
+1305 SGDYASDNVNITYT
-1319 SNMFVQPFA
+1319 SNMFVQPSA

-1336 SASVPAAG
+1336 SASVPTAG

-1362 RSAGASDAYNAK
+1362 HSAGASDAYNAK
-1374 EDVITLIDENFMPKV
+1374 EDIVSLIDEDFMPKV

-1394 AGKRALDIQKIKNAA
+1394 ADKRALDIQKMSNAT
-1409 RVDLGFMVKD
+1409 RVGLGFMVKD
-1419 GSQQTKFTL
+1419 GSQQTEFTL
-1428 NYGSNWKGWTLV
+1428 DYGSNWKGWTLV
-1440 DKQTGNRYLLDGT
+1440 DKQTGKRYLLDGT

-1460 AMKSNNGRFYLVK
+1460 AMKSNDGRFYLVK

>member
-1 MRVFFQTSRQR
+1 MSVFFQTSRQR
-12 SFLSACRIARKK
+12 SFLSVCRIAGKK
-24 WSASVPLLLAA
+24 WSASVPLFLAA

-55 VEHNGTR
+55 FEQGGTR
-62 TEDNAN
+62 AETAS
-68 TSGLTISGDIK
+68 TSGLDVVQ
-79 KFYDDKNNLL
+79 DA
-89 YSGYTYAPSRRVPL
+89 TYGATYKPNCRVPL

-138 SVKLTGLAEVNTGL
+138 FVSLKGLAEVNAGL

-188 LKGFWVKTY
+188 LQGFWVKTY
-197 LKGEEQD
+197 LKGKEQD
-204 GSSTSGSGDD
+204 GSSTSGSGDN

-268 PKKIAASFGYYKE
+268 PKKIAAEKH
-281 AETNSGLGN
+281 
-290 TNNLIDE
+290 E
-297 YPDNSEQL
+297 YPYAEQERPLHPL
-305 SMLGHHELYVDFNE
+305 SKGDLVNE
-319 KIVKDSEIGF
+319 S
-329 KTGGLK
+329 
-335 TLDIDLTGLSLF
+335 LT
-347 ELTNNDVNNKYVWGN
+347 
-362 EKVLSGG
+362 
-369 IGISLLGTQDG
+369 DG
-380 SMSAIAKEDCYGVKI
+380 PVCE
-395 KLNTGLVGGLLD
+395 LVGGLLGGGLTCRVD
-407 AILGLLGNTH
+407 FGATIPVGSEVGYYTTGGGLASISLGATKLNAYDTSDNNPQSINAESGIGVSALAGGAREFSMILTKKDTRRLELDLPSGINLLSAVQVH
-417 YYYAYSRDPVEID
+417 YAYSRDPVEID

-445 YYNLPTPSDDGS
+445 YYNLPTPSEGT
-457 VSYSLDRWPSGATSP
+457 VIYSLISSPNGVTSP
-472 SISGNR
+472 EISGNH

-489 VQAIYKRGEETS
+489 VKAVYTREEKEIS
-501 WSYAVIHRDKKEA
+501 WSYAVIHRNKKEA
-514 EAGCNTMMINTSANQ
+514 EAGCNTMMINTSGNE

-557 DDDYTN
+557 DGDYTN

-581 VHSSQDIAPQGGGKT
+581 VHSSQDIALQGGGKT

-618 IRLYND
+618 IRLYKD

-652 FYVETDQTFDQVE
+652 FYVETDRTFDQVE

-713 INYAETKSSSAASV
+713 INYAETKSSSVASV
-727 GSTMNNL
+727 GATTNNL

-751 VSLISRSTVA
+751 VSLISRPTVA

-770 QPVGAILRTPGYV
+770 QPLGAILRTPGYV

-809 GGLASIEVIS
+809 SGLASIEVIS

-824 YMEVTPLQDYDE
+824 YMEVTPLQDYNE

-871 EEPDD
+871 EELEV
-876 QGGTDGITYKSI
+876 QGEIDIVYRGI
-888 TEHVCVDETNDLG
+888 TEHVCVDETTYLG
-901 KVRISVDAQ
+901 NVRISVDA
-910 DDKVGTKLTFT
+910 KPELLGTELTFT

-936 ELQQDDK
+936 ALQQDNN

-980 NAADTDWNN
+980 NASDTDWNN
-989 WSNWTDGSPWGCT
+989 WNNWTDGSPWGCT
-1002 NVVIPTGATRYPN
+1002 NVVIPAGATRYPN
-1015 LKAWGSVDK
+1015 LNAWGSVDK

-1123 LNGTVAAT
+1123 PNGTVAAT
-1131 ADWSRTFNAVAQLYE
+1131 VDWSRTFNAVAQPYE

-1153 MVGNEG
+1153 MVGN
-1159 DGTSYRLRFPKAYT
+1159 DWGTSYRLRFPKAYT

-1180 SGGWVKEET
+1180 SGGWVKKET

-1201 AYEESGFKP
+1201 AYEVIGFNP
-1210 ENAGRSFT
+1210 ENAGSSFT
-1218 FKLRNE
+1218 FELRNE

-1260 DSENV
+1260 DSENI
-1265 FGEEEGLVRI
+1265 FGGEEGLVRI
-1275 SLSENGNLSFDVAGE
+1275 SLGENGDLSFDVAGE
-1290 QSNTIAPLQAFYVEA
+1290 QSNTIAPLQAFYVEV
-1305 SGDNASDNVDITYT
+1305 SGDYASDNVNITYT
-1319 SNMFVQPFA
+1319 SNMFVQPSA

-1336 SASVPAAG
+1336 SASVPTAG

-1362 RSAGASDAYNAK
+1362 HSAGASDAYNAK
-1374 EDVITLIDENFMPKV
+1374 EDIVSLIDEDFMPKV

-1394 AGKRALDIQKIKNAA
+1394 ADKRALDIQKMSNAT
-1409 RVDLGFMVKD
+1409 RVGLGFMVKD
-1419 GSQQTKFTL
+1419 GSQQTEFTL
-1428 NYGSNWKGWTLV
+1428 DYGSNWKGWTLV
-1440 DKQTGNRYLLDGT
+1440 DKQTGKRYLLDGT

-1460 AMKSNNGRFYLVK
+1460 AMKSNDGRFYLVK

>member
-1 MRVFFQTSRQR
+1 MSVFFQTSRQR
-12 SFLSACRIARKK
+12 SFLSACRIAGKK
-24 WSASVPLLLAA
+24 WSASVPLFLAA

-55 VEHNGTR
+55 FEQGGTR
-62 TEDNAN
+62 AEAAS
-68 TSGLTISGDIK
+68 TSGLDVVQGA
-79 KFYDDKNNLL
+79 
-89 YSGYTYAPSRRVPL
+89 TYGATYKPNCRVPL

-138 SVKLTGLAEVNTGL
+138 SVSLKGLAEVNAGL

-167 SNGIKVGFLYK
+167 SNVIKVGFLYK

-188 LKGFWVKTY
+188 LQGFWVKTY

-204 GSSTSGSGDD
+204 GSSTSGSGDN
-214 FQLLN
+214 FKLLN

-268 PKKIAASFGYYKE
+268 PKKIAAETYAYPTAKQEKPAHWGTGDLVNKNLNDGPVCELVSGLLGGGLTCRVDFGATIPVGSEVGYY
-281 AETNSGLGN
+281 T
-290 TNNLIDE
+290 
-297 YPDNSEQL
+297 
-305 SMLGHHELYVDFNE
+305 
-319 KIVKDSEIGF
+319 
-329 KTGGLK
+329 TGGGLASISLGATK
-335 TLDIDLTGLSLF
+335 LNAYDTGD
-347 ELTNNDVNNKYVWGN
+347 NNPQSINT
-362 EKVLSGG
+362 ESG
-369 IGISLLGTQDG
+369 IGV
-380 SMSAIAKEDCYGVKI
+380 SA
-395 KLNTGLVGGLLD
+395 LVGGAREFSMILTKKDTRRLELDLPSGINLLS
-407 AILGLLGNTH
+407 AVKVH
-417 YYYAYSRDPVEID
+417 YAYSRDPVEID

-445 YYNLPTPSDDGS
+445 YYNLPTPSDGT
-457 VSYSLDRWPSGATSP
+457 VSYSLISWPSGATSP
-472 SISGNR
+472 SISGNHM
-478 ITGMTVNGDYV
+478 TGMTVNGDYAV
-489 VQAIYKRGEETS
+489 KAVYTREEKETS
-501 WSYAVIHRDKKEA
+501 WSYAVIHRNKKEA
-514 EAGCNTMMINTSANQ
+514 VAGCNTMMINTSANQ

-557 DDDYTN
+557 DGDYTN

-581 VHSSQDIAPQGGGKT
+581 VHSSQDIAPQGGKT

-618 IRLYND
+618 IRLYKD
-624 GKEVFSGLTAEND
+624 GEEVFSGLTAEND
-637 AVGVGLVGNDGSKLR
+637 AIGVGLVGNDGSKLR
-652 FYVETDQTFDQVE
+652 FYVETDKTFDQVE

-688 VTCEE
+688 TTCEE

-701 MEMITA
+701 MEIITA

-713 INYAETKSSSAASV
+713 INYAETKSSSVASV
-727 GSTMNNL
+727 GTTMNNL

-770 QPVGAILRTPGYV
+770 QPLGAILRTPGYV

-824 YMEVTPLQDYDE
+824 YMEVTPLQGYDE

-876 QGGTDGITYKSI
+876 QGETDIAYKSI
-888 TEHVCVDETNDLG
+888 TEHVCVDETTYLG
-901 KVRISVDAQ
+901 NVRISVDA
-910 DDKVGTKLTFT
+910 KSELLGTELTFT
-921 CYPYNGNGQKIEQEA
+921 CYPYNGNGQKIEQKA

-980 NAADTDWNN
+980 NASDTDWNN

-1002 NVVIPTGATRYPN
+1002 NVVIPAGATRYPDLN
-1015 LKAWGSVDK
+1015 AWGSVDK

-1066 ISTPLHGMVTGDMF
+1066 ISTPLHGMITGDMF
-1080 VSPEMPAYFTPLN
+1080 VSPEMPAYFTPLKED
-1093 GATYREVRHNPVVRQ
+1093 TYREVRHNPIVRQ
-1108 KMYSRAVTTATSGTD
+1108 KMYSRAVTTATSGT
-1123 LNGTVAAT
+1123 NGTVVAT
-1131 ADWSRTFNAVAQLYE
+1131 ADWSRTFNAVAQPYE

-1153 MVGNEG
+1153 MVGN
-1159 DGTSYRLRFPKAYT
+1159 DWGTSYRLRFPKAYT

-1180 SGGWVKEET
+1180 SGECVKKET
-1189 LPEGARNMNGKF
+1189 LPVEARNMNGKF
-1201 AYEESGFKP
+1201 AYEVSGFNP
-1210 ENAGRSFT
+1210 ENAGNSFT
-1218 FKLRNE
+1218 FELRNDGK
-1224 EQGAT
+1224 GAT

-1243 KTFLTENKQSVQ
+1243 KTFLTENKQFVQ

-1260 DSENV
+1260 DSESV

-1275 SLSENGNLSFDVAGE
+1275 SLGKNGDLSFNVAGE

-1305 SGDNASDNVDITYT
+1305 LEGYTSDNVNITYT
-1319 SNMFVQPFA
+1319 SDMFVQPSA

-1336 SASVPAAG
+1336 SASVPTAG

-1354 SVSSCSLL
+1354 SVSSCSLI

-1374 EDVITLIDENFMPKV
+1374 EDIVSLIDEDFMPKV

-1394 AGKRALDIQKIKNAA
+1394 ADKRALDIQKMSNAT
-1409 RVDLGFMVKD
+1409 RVGLGFMVKD
-1419 GSQQTKFTL
+1419 GSQQTEFTL
-1428 NYGSNWKGWTLV
+1428 DYGSNWKGWTLV
-1440 DKQTGNRYLLDGT
+1440 DKQTGKRYLLDGT

-1460 AMKSNNGRFYLVK
+1460 AMKSNDGRFYLVK

>member
-1 MRVFFQTSRQR
+1 MSVFFQTSRQR
-12 SFLSACRIARKK
+12 SFLSACRIAGKK
-24 WSASVPLLLAA
+24 WSASVPLFLAA

-55 VEHNGTR
+55 FEQGGTR
-62 TEDNAN
+62 AEAAS
-68 TSGLTISGDIK
+68 TSGLDVVQ
-79 KFYDDKNNLL
+79 DA
-89 YSGYTYAPSRRVPL
+89 TYGATYKPNCRVPL

-138 SVKLTGLAEVNTGL
+138 FVSLKGLAEVNAGL

-167 SNGIKVGFLYK
+167 SNVIKVGFLYK
-178 DPGGLLSLNV
+178 DPGGLLSLDV

-204 GSSTSGSGDD
+204 GSSTSGSGEN

-230 EISFTTTKPFDEV
+230 EISFTTKKPFDEV

-268 PKKIAASFGYYKE
+268 PKKIAAKE
-281 AETNSGLGN
+281 H
-290 TNNLIDE
+290 E
-297 YPDNSEQL
+297 YPDAKQERPS
-305 SMLGHHELYVDFNE
+305 
-319 KIVKDSEIGF
+319 
-329 KTGGLK
+329 
-335 TLDIDLTGLSLF
+335 
-347 ELTNNDVNNKYVWGN
+347 TNITD
-362 EKVLSGG
+362 
-369 IGISLLGTQDG
+369 LLGRNLVDSDISNGPTCELL
-380 SMSAIAKEDCYGVKI
+380 S
-395 KLNTGLVGGLLD
+395 GLVGGGLTCRVDFGATIPVGSEVGYYTKGGGLASISLGATKLNAYDTGDNNPQSINTEGGIGVSALVGGAREFSMILTKKDTRRLELDLPSGINLLS
-407 AILGLLGNTH
+407 AVQVH
-417 YYYAYSRDPVEID
+417 YAYSRDPVEID

-445 YYNLPTPSDDGS
+445 YYNLPTPSEGT
-457 VSYSLDRWPSGATSP
+457 VIYSLISSPNGVTSP
-472 SISGNR
+472 EISGNH

-489 VQAIYKRGEETS
+489 VKAVYTREEKEIS
-501 WSYAVIHRDKKEA
+501 WSYAVIHRNKKEA
-514 EAGCNTMMINTSANQ
+514 EAGCNTMMINTSGNE

-557 DDDYTN
+557 DGDYTN

-581 VHSSQDIAPQGGGKT
+581 VHSSQDIALQGGGKT

-618 IRLYND
+618 IRLYKD

-652 FYVETDQTFDQVE
+652 FYVETDKTFDQVE

-688 VTCEE
+688 TTCEE

-713 INYAETKSSSAASV
+713 INYAETKFSSAASV
-727 GSTMNNL
+727 GATMNNL

-746 SIVAG
+746 SIVTG

-783 LNASVLQNVTIAA
+783 LNASVLQNVAIAA

-841 PSLADALETV
+841 PSLADALKTI

-871 EEPDD
+871 EELEV
-876 QGGTDGITYKSI
+876 QGEIDIVYRDI
-888 TEHVCVDETNDLG
+888 TEHVCVGKTTYLG
-901 KVRISVDAQ
+901 NVRISVDA
-910 DDKVGTKLTFT
+910 KPELLGTELTFT

-936 ELQQDDK
+936 ALQQDNN
-943 GYFFELSLP
+943 GYFFKLSLP

-966 LRAQVHPLKTTWKR
+966 LRAQIHPLKTTWKR
-980 NAADTDWNN
+980 NALDTDWNN

-1002 NVVIPTGATRYPN
+1002 KVVIPAGATRYPN
-1015 LKAWGSVDK
+1015 LNAWGSVDK

-1093 GATYREVRHNPVVRQ
+1093 GAAYREVRHNPVVRQ

-1123 LNGTVAAT
+1123 PNGTVVAT
-1131 ADWSRTFNAVAQLYE
+1131 ADWSRTFNAVAQPYE

-1153 MVGNEG
+1153 MVGN
-1159 DGTSYRLRFPKAYT
+1159 DWGTSYRLRFPKAYT

-1180 SGGWVKEET
+1180 SGGWVKKET

-1201 AYEESGFKP
+1201 AYEVIGFNP
-1210 ENAGRSFT
+1210 ENAGSSFT
-1218 FKLRNE
+1218 FELRNE

-1229 YFVAGNPFMSYLDI
+1229 CFVAGNPFMSYLDI

-1260 DSENV
+1260 DSENI
-1265 FGEEEGLVRI
+1265 FGGKEGLVRI
-1275 SLSENGNLSFDVAGE
+1275 SLGENGDLSFDVAGE
-1290 QSNTIAPLQAFYVEA
+1290 QSNTIAPLQAFYVEV
-1305 SGDNASDNVDITYT
+1305 SGDYASDNVNITYT
-1319 SNMFVQPFA
+1319 SNMFVQPSA

-1336 SASVPAAG
+1336 SASVPTAG

-1374 EDVITLIDENFMPKV
+1374 EDIVSLIDEDFMPKV

-1394 AGKRALDIQKIKNAA
+1394 ADKRALDIQKMSNAT
-1409 RVDLGFMVKD
+1409 RVGLGFMVKD
-1419 GSQQTKFTL
+1419 GSQQTEFTL
-1428 NYGSNWKGWTLV
+1428 DYGSNWKGWTLV
-1440 DKQTGNRYLLDGT
+1440 DKQTGKRYLLDGT

-1460 AMKSNNGRFYLVK
+1460 AMKSNDGRFYLVK

>member
-1 MRVFFQTSRQR
+1 MSVFFQTSRQR
-12 SFLSACRIARKK
+12 SFLSACRIAGKK
-24 WSASVPLLLAA
+24 WSASVPLFLAA

-55 VEHNGTR
+55 FEQGGTR
-62 TEDNAN
+62 AEAAS
-68 TSGLTISGDIK
+68 TSGLDVVQ
-79 KFYDDKNNLL
+79 DA
-89 YSGYTYAPSRRVPL
+89 TYGATYKPNCRVPL

-138 SVKLTGLAEVNTGL
+138 FVSLKGLAEVNAGL

-178 DPGGLLSLNV
+178 DPGGLLSLDV

-204 GSSTSGSGDD
+204 GSSTLGSGEN

-243 RIGCASIDVDV
+243 RIGCASISVEV

-268 PKKIAASFGYYKE
+268 PKKIAAEKH
-281 AETNSGLGN
+281 
-290 TNNLIDE
+290 E
-297 YPDNSEQL
+297 YPYAEQERPLHPL
-305 SMLGHHELYVDFNE
+305 SKGDLVNESLTDGPVCEL
-319 KIVKDSEIGF
+319 
-329 KTGGLK
+329 
-335 TLDIDLTGLSLF
+335 
-347 ELTNNDVNNKYVWGN
+347 
-362 EKVLSGG
+362 
-369 IGISLLGTQDG
+369 IS
-380 SMSAIAKEDCYGVKI
+380 
-395 KLNTGLVGGLLD
+395 
-407 AILGLLGNTH
+407 GLLGGLTCRVDFGATIPVGSEVGYYTKGGGLASISLGATKLNAYDTGDNNPQSINTESGIGVSALAGGAREFSMILTKKDTRRLELDLPSGINLLSAVQVH
-417 YYYAYSRDPVEID
+417 YAYSRDPVEID

-445 YYNLPTPSDDGS
+445 YYNLPTPSEGS
-457 VSYSLDRWPSGATSP
+457 VTYSLISWPSGATSP
-472 SISGNR
+472 SISGNHM
-478 ITGMTVNGDYV
+478 TGMTVNGDYV
-489 VQAIYKRGEETS
+489 VKAVYTREEKETS
-501 WSYAVIHRDKKEA
+501 WSYAVIHRNKKEA
-514 EAGCNTMMINTSANQ
+514 EAGCNTMMINTSGNE

-557 DDDYTN
+557 DGDYTN

-581 VHSSQDIAPQGGGKT
+581 VHSSQDIAPQGGKT

-618 IRLYND
+618 IRLYKD
-624 GKEVFSGLTAEND
+624 GEEVFSGLTAEND
-637 AVGVGLVGNDGSKLR
+637 AIGVGLVGNDGSKLR
-652 FYVETDQTFDQVE
+652 FYVETDKTFDQVE

-688 VTCEE
+688 TTCEE

-727 GSTMNNL
+727 GATMNNL

-770 QPVGAILRTPGYV
+770 QPLGAILRTPGYV

-824 YMEVTPLQDYDE
+824 YMEVTPLQGYDE

-876 QGGTDGITYKSI
+876 QGETDIAYKSI
-888 TEHVCVDETNDLG
+888 TEHVCVDETTYLG
-901 KVRISVDAQ
+901 NVRISVDA
-910 DDKVGTKLTFT
+910 KSELLGTELTFT
-921 CYPYNGNGQKIEQEA
+921 CYPYNGNGQKIEQKA

-966 LRAQVHPLKTTWKR
+966 MRAQVHPLKTTWKR
-980 NAADTDWNN
+980 SASDTDWNN

-1002 NVVIPTGATRYPN
+1002 NVVIPAGATRYPN

-1066 ISTPLHGMVTGDMF
+1066 ISTPLHGMITGDMF
-1080 VSPEMPAYFTPLN
+1080 VSPEMPAYFTPLKED
-1093 GATYREVRHNPVVRQ
+1093 TYREVRHNPIVRQ
-1108 KMYSRAVTTATSGTD
+1108 KMYSRAVTTATSGT
-1123 LNGTVAAT
+1123 NGTVVAT
-1131 ADWSRTFNAVAQLYE
+1131 ADWSRTFNAVAQPYE

-1153 MVGNEG
+1153 MVGN
-1159 DGTSYRLRFPKAYT
+1159 DWGTSYRLRFPKAYT

-1180 SGGWVKEET
+1180 SGECVKKET
-1189 LPEGARNMNGKF
+1189 LPVEARNMNGKF
-1201 AYEESGFKP
+1201 AYEVSGFNP
-1210 ENAGRSFT
+1210 ENAGNSFT
-1218 FKLRNE
+1218 FELRNDGK
-1224 EQGAT
+1224 GAT

-1243 KTFLTENKQSVQ
+1243 KTFLTENKQFVQ

-1260 DSENV
+1260 DSESV

-1275 SLSENGNLSFDVAGE
+1275 SLGKNGDLSFNVAGE

-1305 SGDNASDNVDITYT
+1305 LEGYTSDNVNITYT
-1319 SNMFVQPFA
+1319 SDMFVQPSA

-1336 SASVPAAG
+1336 SASVPTAG

-1354 SVSSCSLL
+1354 SVSSCSLI
-1362 RSAGASDAYNAK
+1362 RSAGSSDVYNAK
-1374 EDVITLIDENFMPKV
+1374 EDIVSLIDEDFMPKV

-1394 AGKRALDIQKIKNAA
+1394 ADKRALDIQKMSNAT

-1419 GSQQTKFTL
+1419 GSQQTEFTL
-1428 NYGSNWKGWTLV
+1428 DYGSNWKGWTLV
-1440 DKQTGNRYLLDGT
+1440 DKQTGKRYLLDGT

-1460 AMKSNNGRFYLVK
+1460 AMKSNDGRFYLVK

>member
-1 MRVFFQTSRQR
+1 MSVFFQTSRQR
-12 SFLSACRIARKK
+12 SFLSACRIAGKK
-24 WSASVPLLLAA
+24 WSASVPLFLAA

-55 VEHNGTR
+55 FEQGGTR
-62 TEDNAN
+62 AEAAS
-68 TSGLTISGDIK
+68 TSGLDVVQ
-79 KFYDDKNNLL
+79 DA
-89 YSGYTYAPSRRVPL
+89 TYGATYKPNCRVPL

-138 SVKLTGLAEVNTGL
+138 FVSLKGLAEVNAGL

-178 DPGGLLSLNV
+178 DPGGLLSLDV

-204 GSSTSGSGDD
+204 GSSTLGSGEN

-243 RIGCASIDVDV
+243 RIGCASISVEV

-268 PKKIAASFGYYKE
+268 PKKIAAEKHEYPY
-281 AETNSGLGN
+281 AEQERPLHPLSKGDLVNES
-290 TNNLIDE
+290 LIDG
-297 YPDNSEQL
+297 PVC
-305 SMLGHHELYVDFNE
+305 EL
-319 KIVKDSEIGF
+319 
-329 KTGGLK
+329 
-335 TLDIDLTGLSLF
+335 
-347 ELTNNDVNNKYVWGN
+347 
-362 EKVLSGG
+362 
-369 IGISLLGTQDG
+369 IS
-380 SMSAIAKEDCYGVKI
+380 
-395 KLNTGLVGGLLD
+395 
-407 AILGLLGNTH
+407 GLLGGLTCRVDFGATIPVGSEVGYYTKGGGLASISLGATKLNAYDTSDNNPQSINTESGIGVSALAGGAREFSMILTKKDTRRLELDLPSGINLLSAVQVH
-417 YYYAYSRDPVEID
+417 YAYSRDPVEID

-445 YYNLPTPSDDGS
+445 YYNLPTPSEGT
-457 VSYSLDRWPSGATSP
+457 VIYSLISWPSGATSP
-472 SISGNR
+472 SISGNHM
-478 ITGMTVNGDYV
+478 TGMTVNGDYV
-489 VQAIYKRGEETS
+489 VKAVYTREEKETS
-501 WSYAVIHRDKKEA
+501 WSYAVIHRNKKEA
-514 EAGCNTMMINTSANQ
+514 VAGCNTMMINTSGNE

-557 DDDYTN
+557 DGDYTN

-581 VHSSQDIAPQGGGKT
+581 VHSSQDIAPQGGKT

-618 IRLYND
+618 IRLYKD
-624 GKEVFSGLTAEND
+624 GEEVFSGLTAEND
-637 AVGVGLVGNDGSKLR
+637 AIGVGLVGNDGSKLR
-652 FYVETDQTFDQVE
+652 FYVETDKTFDQVE

-727 GSTMNNL
+727 GATMNNL

-770 QPVGAILRTPGYV
+770 QPLGAILRTPGYV

-876 QGGTDGITYKSI
+876 QGETDITYRSI
-888 TEHVCVDETNDLG
+888 TEHVCVDKTTYLG
-901 KVRISVDAQ
+901 NVRISVDA
-910 DDKVGTKLTFT
+910 KSELLGTELTFT
-921 CYPYNGNGQKIEQEA
+921 CYPYNGNEQKIEQKA
-936 ELQQDDK
+936 ELRQDDK

-980 NAADTDWNN
+980 NASDTDWNN

-1002 NVVIPTGATRYPN
+1002 NVVIPAGATRYPN
-1015 LKAWGSVDK
+1015 LNAWGSVDK

-1066 ISTPLHGMVTGDMF
+1066 ISTPLHGMITGDMF
-1080 VSPEMPAYFTPLN
+1080 VSPEMPAYFTPLKED
-1093 GATYREVRHNPVVRQ
+1093 TYREVRHNPIVRQ

-1123 LNGTVAAT
+1123 SNGTVVAT
-1131 ADWSRTFNAVAQLYE
+1131 ADWSRTFNAVAQPYE

-1153 MVGNEG
+1153 MVGN
-1159 DGTSYRLRFPKAYT
+1159 DWGTSYRLRFPKAYT

-1180 SGGWVKEET
+1180 SGRWVKKET

-1218 FKLRNE
+1218 FELRNE

-1260 DSENV
+1260 DSESV

-1275 SLSENGNLSFDVAGE
+1275 SLGKNGDLSFNVAGE

-1305 SGDNASDNVDITYT
+1305 LEGYTSDNVNITYT
-1319 SNMFVQPFA
+1319 SDMFVQPSA

-1336 SASVPAAG
+1336 SASVPTAG

-1354 SVSSCSLL
+1354 SVSSCSLI

-1374 EDVITLIDENFMPKV
+1374 EDIVSLIDEDFMPKV

-1394 AGKRALDIQKIKNAA
+1394 ADKRALDIQKMSNAT

-1419 GSQQTKFTL
+1419 GSQQTEFTL
-1428 NYGSNWKGWTLV
+1428 DYGSNWKGWTLV
-1440 DKQTGNRYLLDGT
+1440 DKQTGKRYLLDGT

-1460 AMKSNNGRFYLVK
+1460 AMKSNDGRFYLVK

>member
-1 MRVFFQTSRQR
+1 MSVFFQTSRQR
-12 SFLSACRIARKK
+12 SFLSACRIAGKK
-24 WSASVPLLLAA
+24 WSASVPLFLAA

-62 TEDNAN
+62 TETAS
-68 TSGLTISGDIK
+68 TSGLDVEQ
-79 KFYDDKNNLL
+79 NE
-89 YSGYTYAPSRRVPL
+89 TYGAIYKPNRRVPL

-138 SVKLTGLAEVNTGL
+138 SVSLEGLAEVNTGL

-167 SNGIKVGFLYK
+167 NGIKVGFLYK
-178 DPGGLLSLNV
+178 DPGGLLSLDV

-204 GSSTSGSGDD
+204 GSSTSGSGDK

-243 RIGCASIDVDV
+243 RIGCASISVEV

-268 PKKIAASFGYYKE
+268 PKKIAAKGH
-281 AETNSGLGN
+281 
-290 TNNLIDE
+290 E
-297 YPDNSEQL
+297 YPDAKQERPS
-305 SMLGHHELYVDFNE
+305 
-319 KIVKDSEIGF
+319 
-329 KTGGLK
+329 
-335 TLDIDLTGLSLF
+335 
-347 ELTNNDVNNKYVWGN
+347 TNITD
-362 EKVLSGG
+362 
-369 IGISLLGTQDG
+369 LLGRNLVDSDISNGPTCELL
-380 SMSAIAKEDCYGVKI
+380 S
-395 KLNTGLVGGLLD
+395 GLVGGGLTCRVNFGATIPVGSEVGYYTTGGGLASISLGATELNAYDTSDNNPQSINTESGIGVSALAGGAREFSMILTKENAQRLELDLPSGINLLS
-407 AILGLLGNTH
+407 AVQVH
-417 YYYAYSRDPVEID
+417 YVYSRDPVEID

-445 YYNLPTPSDDGS
+445 YYDLPTPSEGS
-457 VSYSLDRWPSGATSP
+457 VTYSLISWPSGATSP
-472 SISGNR
+472 SISGNHM
-478 ITGMTVNGDYV
+478 TGMTVNGDYV
-489 VQAIYKRGEETS
+489 VKAIYTREGETS
-501 WSYAVIHRDKKEA
+501 LLYAVIHRDKKEVV
-514 EAGCNTMMINTSANQ
+514 AGCNTMMINTSANQ

-557 DDDYTN
+557 DGDYTN

-581 VHSSQDIAPQGGGKT
+581 VHSSQDIAPQGGRKT

-618 IRLYND
+618 IRLYKD

-713 INYAETKSSSAASV
+713 INYAETKSSSVASV
-727 GSTMNNL
+727 GTTMNNL

-770 QPVGAILRTPGYV
+770 QPLGAILRTPGYV

-796 YNGGQAVASESTS
+796 YNGGQAVASESTA

-876 QGGTDGITYKSI
+876 QGETDIAYKSI
-888 TEHVCVDETNDLG
+888 TEHVCVDETTYLG
-901 KVRISVDAQ
+901 NVRIFVDAQ

-980 NAADTDWNN
+980 NTADTDWNN

-1002 NVVIPTGATRYPN
+1002 NVVIPAGATRYPN

-1080 VSPEMPAYFTPLN
+1080 VSPEMPAYFTPLKED
-1093 GATYREVRHNPVVRQ
+1093 TYREVRHNPIVRQ

-1123 LNGTVAAT
+1123 LNGTVAST

-1180 SGGWVKEET
+1180 SGRWVKEET

-1243 KTFLTENKQSVQ
+1243 KTFLTENKRSVQ

-1319 SNMFVQPFA
+1319 SDMFVQPSA

-1374 EDVITLIDENFMPKV
+1374 EDIVSLIDEDFMPKV

-1394 AGKRALDIQKIKNAA
+1394 ADKRALDIQKMSNAT
-1409 RVDLGFMVKD
+1409 RVGLGFMVKD
-1419 GSQQTKFTL
+1419 ASQQTEFTL
-1428 NYGSNWKGWTLV
+1428 DYGSNWKGWTLV
-1440 DKQTGNRYLLDGT
+1440 DKQTGKRYLLDGT

-1460 AMKSNNGRFYLVK
+1460 AMKSNDGRFYLVK

>member
-1 MRVFFQTSRQR
+1 MSVFFQTSRQR
-12 SFLSACRIARKK
+12 SFLSACRIAGKK
-24 WSASVPLLLAA
+24 WSASVPLFLAA

-55 VEHNGTR
+55 FEQGGTR
-62 TEDNAN
+62 AEAAS
-68 TSGLTISGDIK
+68 TSGLDVVQDATGA
-79 KFYDDKNNLL
+79 
-89 YSGYTYAPSRRVPL
+89 TYKPNCRVPL

-138 SVKLTGLAEVNTGL
+138 SVSLKGLAEVNAGL

-178 DPGGLLSLNV
+178 APGGLLSLNV
-188 LKGFWVKTY
+188 LQGFWVKTY
-197 LKGEEQD
+197 LKGKEQD
-204 GSSTSGSGDD
+204 GSSTSGSGDK

-243 RIGCASIDVDV
+243 RIGCASISVDV

-268 PKKIAASFGYYKE
+268 PKKIAA
-281 AETNSGLGN
+281 ETYA
-290 TNNLIDE
+290 
-297 YPDNSEQL
+297 YPTAKQ
-305 SMLGHHELYVDFNE
+305 E
-319 KIVKDSEIGF
+319 KPAH
-329 KTGGLK
+329 
-335 TLDIDLTGLSLF
+335 
-347 ELTNNDVNNKYVWGN
+347 
-362 EKVLSGG
+362 
-369 IGISLLGTQDG
+369 LGTGDLVNKNLNDG
-380 SMSAIAKEDCYGVKI
+380 PVCE
-395 KLNTGLVGGLLD
+395 LVS
-407 AILGLLGNTH
+407 GLLGGLTCRVDFGATIPVDSEVGYYTTGGGLASISLGATKLNAYDTSDNNPQSINTESGIGVSALAGGAREFSMILTKENAQRLELDLPSGINLLSAVRVH
-417 YYYAYSRDPVEID
+417 YAYSRDPVEID

-445 YYNLPTPSDDGS
+445 YYNLPTPSDGT
-457 VSYSLDRWPSGATSP
+457 VSYSLFSSPDGATS

-489 VQAIYKRGEETS
+489 VKAVYTREEKETS
-501 WSYAVIHRDKKEA
+501 WSYAVIHRNKKEA
-514 EAGCNTMMINTSANQ
+514 EAGCNTMMINTSGSE

-557 DDDYTN
+557 DGDYTN

-581 VHSSQDIAPQGGGKT
+581 VHSSQDIAPQGGKT

-618 IRLYND
+618 IRLYKD
-624 GKEVFSGLTAEND
+624 GEEVFSGLTAEND
-637 AVGVGLVGNDGSKLR
+637 AIGVGLVGNDGSKLR

-688 VTCEE
+688 TTCEE

-727 GSTMNNL
+727 GATMNNL

-783 LNASVLQNVTIAA
+783 LNASVLQNVAIAA

-876 QGGTDGITYKSI
+876 QGETDIAYKSI
-888 TEHVCVDETNDLG
+888 TEHVCVDETTYLG
-901 KVRISVDAQ
+901 NVRIFVDAQ

-936 ELQQDDK
+936 ELRQDDK

-980 NAADTDWNN
+980 NASDTDWNN

-1002 NVVIPTGATRYPN
+1002 NVVIPAGATRYPDLN
-1015 LKAWGSVDK
+1015 AWGSVDK

-1093 GATYREVRHNPVVRQ
+1093 GATYREVRHNPIVRQ
-1108 KMYSRAVTTATSGTD
+1108 KMYSRAVTTATSGT
-1123 LNGTVAAT
+1123 NGTVVAT
-1131 ADWSRTFNAVAQLYE
+1131 ADWSRTFNAVAQPYE

-1153 MVGNEG
+1153 MVGN
-1159 DGTSYRLRFPKAYT
+1159 DWGTSYRLRFPKAYT

-1180 SGGWVKEET
+1180 SGEWVKKET

-1201 AYEESGFKP
+1201 AYEVIGFNP
-1210 ENAGRSFT
+1210 ENAGSSFT
-1218 FKLRNE
+1218 FELRNE

-1260 DSENV
+1260 DSENI
-1265 FGEEEGLVRI
+1265 FGGEEGLVRI
-1275 SLSENGNLSFDVAGE
+1275 SLGKNGDLSFDVAGE

-1305 SGDNASDNVDITYT
+1305 LEGYTSDNVNITYT
-1319 SNMFVQPFA
+1319 SDMFVQPSA

-1336 SASVPAAG
+1336 SASVPTAG

-1362 RSAGASDAYNAK
+1362 HSAGASDAYNAK
-1374 EDVITLIDENFMPKV
+1374 EDIVSLIDEDFMPKV

-1394 AGKRALDIQKIKNAA
+1394 ADKRALDIQKMSNAT
-1409 RVDLGFMVKD
+1409 RVGLGFMVKD
-1419 GSQQTKFTL
+1419 GSQQTEFTL
-1428 NYGSNWKGWTLV
+1428 DYGSNWKGWTLV
-1440 DKQTGNRYLLDGT
+1440 DKQTGKRYLLDGT

-1460 AMKSNNGRFYLVK
+1460 AMKSNDGRFYLVK

>member
-1 MRVFFQTSRQR
+1 MSVFFQTSRQR
-12 SFLSACRIARKK
+12 SFLSACRIAGKK
-24 WSASVPLLLAA
+24 WSASVPLFLAA

-55 VEHNGTR
+55 FEQGGTR
-62 TEDNAN
+62 AEAAS
-68 TSGLTISGDIK
+68 TSGLDVVQ
-79 KFYDDKNNLL
+79 DA
-89 YSGYTYAPSRRVPL
+89 TYGATYKPNCRVPL

-138 SVKLTGLAEVNTGL
+138 FVSLKGLAEVNAGL

-167 SNGIKVGFLYK
+167 SNVIKVGFLYK
-178 DPGGLLSLNV
+178 DPGGLLSLDV

-204 GSSTSGSGDD
+204 GSSTLGSGEN

-243 RIGCASIDVDV
+243 RIGCASISVEV

-268 PKKIAASFGYYKE
+268 PKKIAAEKH
-281 AETNSGLGN
+281 
-290 TNNLIDE
+290 E
-297 YPDNSEQL
+297 YPYAEQERPLHPL
-305 SMLGHHELYVDFNE
+305 SKGDLVNESLTDGPVCEL
-319 KIVKDSEIGF
+319 
-329 KTGGLK
+329 
-335 TLDIDLTGLSLF
+335 
-347 ELTNNDVNNKYVWGN
+347 
-362 EKVLSGG
+362 
-369 IGISLLGTQDG
+369 IS
-380 SMSAIAKEDCYGVKI
+380 
-395 KLNTGLVGGLLD
+395 
-407 AILGLLGNTH
+407 GLLGGLTCRVDFGATIPVGSEVGYYTKGGGLASISLGATKLNAYDTGDNNPQSINTESGIGVSALAGGAREFSMILTKKDTRRLELDLPSGINLLSAVQVH
-417 YYYAYSRDPVEID
+417 YAYSRDPVEID

-445 YYNLPTPSDDGS
+445 YYNLPTPSEGT
-457 VSYSLDRWPSGATSP
+457 VIYSLISWPSGATSP
-472 SISGNR
+472 SISGNHM
-478 ITGMTVNGDYV
+478 TGMTVNGDYV
-489 VQAIYKRGEETS
+489 VKAVYTREEKETS
-501 WSYAVIHRDKKEA
+501 WSYAVIHRNKKEA
-514 EAGCNTMMINTSANQ
+514 VAGCNTMMINTSGNE

-557 DDDYTN
+557 DGDYTN

-581 VHSSQDIAPQGGGKT
+581 VHSSQDIAPQGGKT

-618 IRLYND
+618 IRLYKD
-624 GKEVFSGLTAEND
+624 GEEVFSGLTAEND
-637 AVGVGLVGNDGSKLR
+637 AIGVGLVGNDGSKLR
-652 FYVETDQTFDQVE
+652 FYVETDRTFDQVE

-688 VTCEE
+688 TTCEE

-727 GSTMNNL
+727 GATMNNL

-770 QPVGAILRTPGYV
+770 QPLGAILRTPGYV

-876 QGGTDGITYKSI
+876 QGETDITYRSI
-888 TEHVCVDETNDLG
+888 TEHVCVDETTYLG
-901 KVRISVDAQ
+901 NVRISVDA
-910 DDKVGTKLTFT
+910 KSELLGTELTFT
-921 CYPYNGNGQKIEQEA
+921 CYPYNGNEQKIEQKA

-980 NAADTDWNN
+980 NASDTDWNN

-1002 NVVIPTGATRYPN
+1002 NVVIPAGATRYPN
-1015 LKAWGSVDK
+1015 LNAWGSVDK

-1066 ISTPLHGMVTGDMF
+1066 ISTPLHGMITGDMF
-1080 VSPEMPAYFTPLN
+1080 VSPEMPAYFTPLKED
-1093 GATYREVRHNPVVRQ
+1093 TYREVRHNPIVRQ

-1123 LNGTVAAT
+1123 SNGTVVAT
-1131 ADWSRTFNAVAQLYE
+1131 ADWSRTFNAVAQPYE

-1153 MVGNEG
+1153 MVGN
-1159 DGTSYRLRFPKAYT
+1159 DWGTSYRLRFPKAYT

-1180 SGGWVKEET
+1180 SGRWVKKET

-1218 FKLRNE
+1218 FELRNE

-1260 DSENV
+1260 DSESV

-1275 SLSENGNLSFDVAGE
+1275 SLGKNGDLSFDVAGE

-1305 SGDNASDNVDITYT
+1305 LEGYTSDNVNITYT
-1319 SNMFVQPFA
+1319 SDMFVQPSA

-1336 SASVPAAG
+1336 SASVPTAG

-1354 SVSSCSLL
+1354 SVSSCSLI

-1374 EDVITLIDENFMPKV
+1374 EDIVSLIDEDFMPKV

-1394 AGKRALDIQKIKNAA
+1394 ADKRALDIQKMSNAT

-1419 GSQQTKFTL
+1419 GSQQTEFTL
-1428 NYGSNWKGWTLV
+1428 DYGSNWKGWTLV
-1440 DKQTGNRYLLDGT
+1440 DKQTGKRYLLDGT

-1460 AMKSNNGRFYLVK
+1460 AMKSNDGRFYLVK